1 MSYEVTEETAFNGD
15 DLMSMGQFNMTQP
28 LEDMKLDKNMV
39 WLLVSLLS
47 SIVWMVYI
55 TFYNSRLFG
64 CIITKLANRLY
75 VRGAYFKIGSLN
87 VNPLA
92 GKIMFRDVVYVCFDY
107 TVRVQDGYFIFRWW
121 RSYVPKDVSEDLS
134 HSDTRLSVMLNG
146 FEVHIYNR
154 SDLYARLEKTFGLKP
169 SVLVPTEDMNAEEIA
184 KFKEQIMNDENQR
197 HISEASAKIKKPR
210 PEAMTATTWRDLI
223 PVIKIDICSGRFA
236 FGNRLTPTTLSLCVE
251 EAHCVYSTKPAVS
264 KLDHFMHFVK
274 AKVENAKVLLAPS
287 PKFTGM
293 VDEPPRYM
301 GEGFVVMM
309 SNLMELY
316 FYMDEAGIV
325 PEEPVTLTLANGD
338 VVEAA
343 PPVWG
348 IDIKCGKGTDF
359 SYGPWADRQR
369 DHLFK
374 FFFPP
379 DYQPMAVTKP
389 PKPGDRREVRS
400 FDISLCTLNEATIDV
415 LFSKNKET
423 NAVHVNIGA
432 GSYLEVTLP
441 WIILQDGMATKVTG
455 QLLHVEATTSLQYRS
470 LAECETL
477 QFNVKVHY
485 PIKWNDHQEWT
496 INLTGSKATAYIVF
510 SHKEFFQD
518 LIEDWASKARP
529 DILSF
534 VPYTWKFGVILKEF
548 EILTLSNEFN
558 WIDCSS
564 TNQENHHLA
573 FCGDLFDLSFSL
585 PFDDFLPVKL
595 PIVFWIHGEG
605 LDLSMYIPEISS
617 SRPILLALD
626 ENARILMRDGNVKKR
641 SELINKKWRRVC
653 QRAVGWIDCWTVPI
667 VALSIKYIYHPMP
680 PLGPDPQADI
690 TTPEKEEILLSPMRI
705 PKMRKSPAIAWT
717 TVGDGGAPR
726 FDPTS
731 LPPDQV
737 SVELEIGSSVM
748 LAYGA
753 ILRNFIHLKENIFGE
768 DQSFTDMENSN
779 SKNASR
785 SNPLA
790 GGLGKSTGST
800 KDDPSKSLSE
810 TSLNPDEKPKRFDPR
825 LYRPLEVIV
834 SVTIHD
840 LQAHVMK
847 NCNENDPPCPIV
859 LIERLGF
866 EMKKRF
872 YETELQVLV
881 SPSFLISSDN
891 TIRPGKD
898 KHLRQG
904 HLLLSAVQVR
914 GHAMFSNE
922 GRQLEEE
929 TLEYAWLL
937 EVQLGKLSGKMTL
950 SQLCNVVTGLE
961 TLVFLTMDSE
971 NELKSPKTVR
981 YCHHGVPSSSCPHT
995 KEDAKYRCPSTEDIK
1010 YRMTRVAVDAVDLY
1024 LIENGTAMHTWI
1036 SPVRLATCNLHG
1048 QQVKSGITGLVPTIL
1063 LRQFVS
1069 TGGHFSQYSS
1079 GNSHSNTN
1087 TTGSSRSAKLHHQN
1101 STKHA
1106 PDDGYRKS
1114 SDETGPMYRRSAME
1128 DGGPMITSTGSG
1140 SSGGVLKS
1148 GRRENAVEPPYPQ
1161 HRKDSKEHRDDPY
1174 GSMSSRKGRS
1184 DRTEDP
1190 AIHYRRDNKE
1200 DPYASLHSTRN
1211 SCRDI
1216 DSNEPWLEVGCVS
1229 LGPIIIEAASALPIP
1244 EHCLHLVQ
1252 HSYLKVHDEKNKKLW
1267 FLWSTSTDPVR
1278 CGCVGGCTFF
1288 GTNRNGPRFFKPC
1301 AQDIQEFI
1309 NIARYHIHPNP
1320 REYGFGQSLLHEG
1333 QLVFHTPPYSL
1344 QPVSLQEC
1352 YEYIGKPNLHRT
1364 GHRHPPAHGGGA
1376 PSACCGTGIKLDS
1389 KSPHLPQKHE
1399 AMLAQKTTSAEIS
1412 PNNTLIRGASGGG
1425 VSGASGATTLA
1436 GTGERSGKSSL
1447 ERVKEKDVGSPHG
1460 SDRARGRRFSYTSG
1474 RQSTIPHDVPYC
1486 RLLDSSPKTTA
1497 NSSKV
1502 STPTPGRMDGTES
1515 RLLTPKGFKVL
1526 QSYASTAYASD
1537 SRLTMDNYLQGELDG
1552 PFLADDHHHHQ
1563 HHHHQALHQH
1573 YQQQGAQHHHP
1584 PYHSQQQHHHTQM
1597 MLEMSHSAPSPGHPL
1612 ASDSEQSLGAIL
1624 PTGSGIR
1631 PIPSDDVIMRD
1642 VQRTVSLTSE
1652 NPSEAF
1658 FSADED
1664 LHASRSSSL
1673 KAGVVDH
1680 HPHPVAIQKK
1690 RFASD
1695 LSIVGPNELEGRL
1708 ATHRS
1713 DYEIH
1718 TPEHRSLPMRP
1729 QSTAELVDPQDS
1741 SESHSLSSSSF
1752 ISALSS
1758 QEDITLV
1765 NLHMQINRPIVDS
1778 PLLMASYVTHLA
1790 QVRCS
1795 NWSHC
1800 SMPLG
1805 ADAFS
1810 MPLFQQNED
1819 GGLVYIGGKLIP
1831 HFDTYSNCREVKIVS
1846 RYDVPLAGSGA
1857 SSSLSGAAGT
1867 GGFSTLPKPHPWDPS
1882 VLVRSSF
1889 DKQESSKEGE
1899 NEFLS
1904 SQGEIATRNSIV
1916 VRFKG
1921 QVDVMLTP
1929 LLLEGLQR
1937 MIESLTPTLATL
1949 HPLTVIND
1957 IHASCVRKVE
1967 AVNIL
1972 KRDQS
1977 LSYWSQV
1984 HSNSK
1989 RSTAE
1994 RNLQGPGG
2002 PVLTDVYE
2010 ESISTQVQ
2018 GLIVLP
2024 KINVTL
2030 IQSSVVEEVISF
2042 AALDNVQELSC
2053 ASLLAVCFEGVS
2065 TRFHLGKTTKASMHT
2080 VYTQPTVRSGGLK
2093 KSGLIRGT
2101 RALLAHLSSQTRPDN
2116 VPGEPIL
2123 LETSEKQLEELIIT
2137 LDIGKAHAQL
2147 RRLKNESANLPD
2159 SQIVITAIPSHRSRA
2174 MFDCTRMPEDTA
2186 TTSLEGGT
2194 SASALGFIM
2203 FEGGLEGVSV
2213 KIVKRSQFEKSEN
2226 AEETLKPEADALP
2239 TATMHSEANQNSVTL
2254 NNPLNLVTLLNEAGG
2269 NMAAE
2274 ALAKFGMKKP
2284 GTPKSAGGSA
2294 KDRSSLFDI
2303 KSKDKMTAATT
2314 TAMTTTTT
2322 TTTTTTILGDGGKTF
2337 KTSVMVPDEMDFV
2350 GDGTLPT
2357 SAVHQAQPTAGSSTQ
2372 AMPSTNNGAPTVGQQ
2387 HSSST
2392 AANIPGSSRD
2402 DPCSSKTGSAGAGTV
2417 APCSNDNGK
2426 TSSCVIDFKTVWFN
2440 FAAPP
2445 RAPIT
2450 RKIDYTRLDWNLLST
2465 ASPAITAWMNPCNRF
2480 AIKVV
2485 ALMKAMYIRRT
2496 AVTVALMADA
2506 WERPSLHRPAK
2517 SRYGGKFTPLAKTLQ
2532 EDPSCQLCTVLQ
2544 KFVLDESAAKIECI
2558 LKQQYLPQLSTM
2570 RQAVIVLSRQWK
2582 NVLYNPM
2589 LFEHQ
2594 YKGKLAKP
2602 VNVTFALPQ
2611 DEDAEDTDDIDTDN
2625 YPVGVR
2631 ENHPLLGEE
2640 NEHTML
2646 LGQCIQQPQQQQ
2658 QHRQQS
2664 AASATSTA
2672 PTQHTGGHQQPHSS
2686 LHVHSAVSAKLAG
2699 DSLNTS
2705 PSTTNNSHH
2714 NKLRKKSSVK
2724 SFIPPAAPPSRASI
2738 QMFPIIFDK
2747 QQDPVGVEYG
2757 ALREGSVPSMCSSS
2771 DSMDKPWT
2779 PPANHKEDLYS
2790 WMAKQQSE
2798 STKQRE
2804 KEKTTQNNRPV
2815 SQNRPAIHSVKY
2827 MQDNNRILDAHLI
2840 FEPMLT
2846 CLGVMPQQMI
2856 NNVANKDVS
2865 SLESLGTNLSLVCSF
2880 DTIRIDIV
2888 VSEAGDSKKPPKQ
2901 KDPKKRGNGKFTII
2915 LPGEQP
2921 AFLCEQ
2927 VGVELEVRK
2936 MTDGFPDDTKPAML
2950 YVSRGQLKK
2959 HTSTVINFS
2968 LNVRYI
2974 SQQVNMPLLRLL
2986 HQITNMYQ
2994 NVKDA
2999 QNELRDAHP
3008 GGKRSAPLKDESSL
3022 ASEINDPTLMGSL
3035 NEPLMAHIETSG
3047 IFDYT
3052 DERYDK
3058 FNEDISTMRH
3068 ELRHSISRSKMPTL
3082 GPLIPLTPS
3091 PNSRNRPHSFAQKLR
3106 STSKTVK
3113 GKLGYTNLNET
3124 INTPNKMSP
3133 TTGGGFS
3140 FAEAQSKQSLEAKN
3154 SLTGAP
3160 SSTFGDFTAPFDR
3173 STFTG
3178 PIHSILDTPKCWK
3191 TVYHLLDLYSAMPE
3205 TKTIAHRVSISPD
3218 AVEQIKARKY
3228 NLLHESKTLRDEEEL
3243 IGSHG
3248 TTGGN
3253 GAVKDVGVITQE
3265 RTRLVVFGVAKI
3277 HRTRLLASL
3286 SGLKLEAEITALHS
3300 STTWRKK
3307 SRPASLEC
3315 SLTGQVGRAMIVLL
3329 EGTQPNQQTVVKVS
3343 IGKSQTL
3350 YSSIT
3355 RRGKD
3360 KNNGLLS
3367 IGMVNVDIPQHPVAL
3382 HGMMTR
3388 SSKQISSTLQEL
3400 RVTRTSARLTRQN
3413 EEPESPL
3420 HHHHHQRDA
3429 RDKATPSASANQR
3442 KHSTATVRT
3451 MTGATTAGGAAG
3463 SNPSG
3468 LLQPLFMQFN
3478 IILQSL
3484 SISAA
3489 LLPSLQAQYKM
3500 DHVTSTGVT
3509 GSKAKFTVDLPN
3521 HSLSFTTKIQTTET
3535 NLPSEACIALP
3546 PVHVSAEY
3554 VPESTTEE
3562 VPIDGV
3568 VLRQGG
3574 YLAAS
3579 AEIGVFERCL
3589 TTDLLNHLVFVQKVF
3604 MKEVNEV
3611 VQKVYGGEK
3620 PVPLWLEESEDSG
3633 STIKRILFSL
3643 NIRVKRIQLTA
3654 TTPCSSA
3661 VRFETG
3667 QLELHLSN
3675 RVKNIADAS
3684 NTKLFGKAQIDLNL
3698 SLGQI
3703 IKNIIF
3709 DEAEPEF
3716 QQHAFFNTTIGLRNA
3731 FQNEML
3737 NDDKELVLITLKR
3750 PLIYVQPIAVDKAIL
3765 VWLNYKNA
3773 YEYWTEKRAN
3783 LNKEVLMATQQVLEK
3798 VPFGQISHHLATT
3811 ANLSTLFLQLT
3822 VEDMGICLPLN
3833 QPPQIW
3839 GNRSVQDFEQKG
3851 AVVITLENTII
3862 SACSSGSLVS
3872 KGRFA
3877 GLCLRFAEDFD
3888 SSLDEW
3894 KPNMNDSSIMNLCV
3908 VSEGTYEVC
3917 SRTIAAKHPDN
3928 AKWFLNVKWQMEGVD
3943 IHLDVNIG
3951 KQLSA
3956 LGHTLTMLTGSEDDE
3971 PISSDTPDSDDIDAA
3986 GHQGGK
3992 DSKSRKSVDSLPSF
4006 LFDTTL
4012 DPKKRSLL
4020 MENEINEQTKIVND
4034 FRTLGASAKTIENEE
4049 RRLQELQAVY
4059 YKYFRRDMIQIVL
4072 KLICQDVDSGHQ
4084 CQVNLRRSIYEID
4097 SDIEEIKLPLQAI
4110 VKLKRVHQA
4119 PDLHSTSMLPMH
4131 QRAQLSLPVISKLAL
4146 ADERSAE
4153 GTVHDGRG
4161 SRRFGDDGRR
4171 STVVRVRK
4179 PSARESEVKG
4189 TRSKEEL
4196 KEIKALLMEMKE
4208 KLMAK
4213 ESGSETLT
4221 EEEHHTEHGPAWRT
4235 SSVKWKRPAMRKPM
4249 LKAANR
4255 SRSFVAPSPTREDLI
4270 DAGCIDGGNGH
4281 AGASAGCG
4289 TSSVM
4294 EAFTG
4299 SEDMSSLQES
4309 PNSGPSRTA
4318 SLRVKI
4324 PPNSSRVTFSETM
4337 RQSSLPS
4344 ADSDVAAYSDSGLDW
4359 PRYDSS
4365 SVTSDVPHLLEIDGE
4380 QVELRKKSPSH
4391 PQKQQ
4396 EPNIDFELDIKVL
4409 VNSGKC
4415 VLHTKDIHDERLS
4428 STMAGGNSNSNNAGA
4443 ASAAGGTNASMAGKH
4458 HKRERS
4464 TGGATDWGSP
4474 IPPRRN
4480 KDKSRLKYNTA
4491 PYTALVDLTIFHIP
4505 GLDVKLQYQSKT
4517 VGNDDASPRLSTTD
4531 PFGVS
4536 RKLASKRATLFA
4548 WMTLQS
4554 IPEETIISPHILEFL
4569 EQTLEPIPSSKGT
4582 GGVSGMNGA
4591 NIGGGGGGG
4600 GGVVLAVS
4608 TGVAVFHHLVEEF
4621 RIQSICKCWN
4631 TTMPHF
4637 PVDVVVYF
4645 HMQPSTFR
4653 FSCLPVSRVECMLQ
4667 LPSLDIIFSSNR
4679 QDDDTSGG
4687 HTSSGGES
4695 TAMPG
4700 GDGKVAG
4707 GLSVTGCLADFNVY
4721 IFHPYGGKKSNL
4733 KEAHQFS
4740 PLADSERKDSLSI
4753 NVEFVK
4759 FHITRSK
4766 KINIVE
4772 TGLTSRKHSDQAS
4785 KATIRFSTIV
4795 DIGSASFKYD
4805 MRRLTEILAFP
4816 KAWYRRSIVRRM
4828 FLGDLGMQQTSMC
4841 DLEIPTI
4848 PEGSVDGGGVSRS
4861 NERDASIEVESRL
4874 GSRGENLNRD
4884 RLRLSLENIGMGT
4897 GGSGGSSASS
4907 TARIKDQKS
4916 SSLDSTSSPSDVNQV
4931 TSWETLVLFA
4941 INFTKLNVQMNMGNV
4956 MGNIVWLTK
4965 AFRSDGRL
4973 SIGSTG
4979 HKNMYIGVGLG
4990 GSSLDAKGGIVG
5002 GTIDLN
5008 RIDTYIHI
5016 REDPGSE
5023 PDHKVG
5029 IKLMALE
5036 LKFDYMGTSVLM
5048 TRVSSLNAQLRDEWK
5063 FSKDHDF
5070 GNKLPTNYPAIILI
5084 HGDLSWDQLQMMISK
5099 STTADI
5105 LKMFYKLEEFFSQQF
5120 KSSKRVFSSLEPR
5133 LANSSLRTSVRRR
5146 EEKKSLG
5153 ADALIHDA
5161 RHHRHW
5167 QRPLKQTKGL
5177 WLSTLGVPLSNIGTV
5192 LGGTMELHGQ
5202 NISLAC
5208 FHGINFKAKSWALF
5222 SLKEPCIDFATEAQH
5237 VESTEEVHII
5247 QTLTFGLGMNTQ
5259 QPPQHHSNAT
5269 VVRMSRNVIF
5279 PPQFKTL
5286 HEWFHYAFANSEID
5300 GVDRFPV
5307 IERDKE
5313 HNTNSIERARGSGSG
5328 SAPHQKLQD
5337 PNLNR
5342 EVIFALPSLQLHFK
5356 TEHLQGIS
5364 TPDTAQD
5371 KPMVEC
5377 SFITAF
5383 EDHIFVTVDA
5393 DAFFFLHDLIT
5404 SYLSEKEKVL
5414 GTISTNRS
5422 SSPNPANVTP
5432 PPPTA
5437 SGTPAGLSV
5446 LKSAHTLKTSSSNL
5460 ASGAAPSM
5468 SSLGTQDSTSSQ
5480 SIAANGGSSTK
5491 KPVGS
5496 TMSSPAGT
5504 TSSGA
5509 ATGGGKQVNIVVE
5522 KSDLES
5528 FMRTDWR
5535 HFNCKTWHLEPTVRL
5550 LSWAGKSIEPYGID
5564 YILNKLGFSHARTT
5578 IPKWLQRGFM
5588 DPLDKV
5594 EALLM
5599 LQLLLMVK
5607 DNGTSDDKD
5616 SSKDK

>member
-1 MSYEVTEETAFNGD
+1 MSYEVSEEP
-15 DLMSMGQFNMTQP
+15 DLIDLDLSMGQFNTTQSI
-28 LEDMKLDKNMV
+28 EDMKLDKNMV
-39 WLLVSLLS
+39 WLLLSLLS
-47 SIVWMVYI
+47 SIVWVVYI
-55 TFYNSRLFG
+55 TFYNSRVFG
-64 CIITKLANRLY
+64 YFITKLVNRLFI
-75 VRGAYFKIGSLN
+75 RDAYFKIGSLN

-92 GKIMFRDVVYVCFDY
+92 GKIMFRDVVYVNYDY
-107 TVRVQDGYFIFRWW
+107 TIRVQDGYFIVRWW

-146 FEVHIYNR
+146 FELHVYNR
-154 SDLYARLEKTFGLKP
+154 SDLYAKLERTFGLKP
-169 SVLVPTEDMNAEEIA
+169 SILMPTDNMSAEEIA
-184 KFKEQIMNDENQR
+184 RFKERAMNYENQR
-197 HISEASAKIKKPR
+197 QSNEQQAKVKKPR

-223 PVIKIDICSGRFA
+223 PVIKIDICSGRFV
-236 FGNRLTPTTLSLCVE
+236 FGNRLTPTTLSIWVE
-251 EAHCVYSTKPAVS
+251 EARCVYSTKPAVS
-264 KLDHFMHFVK
+264 KLDHFMHIVK

-287 PKFTGM
+287 PKYTGL

-309 SNLMELY
+309 SNNIQLY
-316 FYMDEAGIV
+316 FYMDEAGVV

-369 DHLFK
+369 DNLFK

-379 DYQPMAVTKP
+379 DYQAMQVTKP
-389 PKPGDRREVRS
+389 PKPGDRREMQS
-400 FDISLCTLNEATIDV
+400 FDINLCTLNEATIDI

-432 GSYLEVTLP
+432 GSCLEVTLP
-441 WIILQDGMATKVTG
+441 WITLQDGFTTKLTG

-485 PIKWNDHQEWT
+485 PVRWNEHQEWS
-496 INLTGSKATAYIVF
+496 INLTGTKATAYIVY
-510 SHKEFFQD
+510 SHKYFFAD
-518 LIEDWASKARP
+518 LIDDWASKTRP

-548 EILTLSNEFN
+548 EIITLSNEFN

-573 FCGDLFDLSFSL
+573 FCGDLFDLGFTL
-585 PFDDFLPVKL
+585 PFDDFLPLKI

-605 LDLSMYIPEISS
+605 LDLSMYLPEQSS
-617 SRPILLALD
+617 TKPILVALD
-626 ENARILMRDGNVKKR
+626 KNAHILTRDGSIKKR
-641 SELINKKWRRVC
+641 TDLITKKWRRVC
-653 QRAVGWIDCWTVPI
+653 LRSAGWIDCWTVPI
-667 VALSIKYIYHPMP
+667 VALSIKYLYHPMP

-705 PKMRKSPAIAWT
+705 PKMRKSPAITWNDA
-717 TVGDGGAPR
+717 GQPR

-737 SVELEIGSSVM
+737 SVDVEIGSSIM

-779 SKNASR
+779 AKSSSTGR
-785 SNPLA
+785 S
-790 GGLGKSTGST
+790 GGGGTKSTSS
-800 KDDPSKSLSE
+800 KDDPNKSVSE
-810 TSLNPDEKPKRFDPR
+810 TSVNADEKPKRFDPR

-834 SVTIHD
+834 NVTIHD
-840 LQAHVMK
+840 LQAHVIK
-847 NCNENDPPCPIV
+847 NCNENDPPCPVV

-872 YETELQVLV
+872 HETELQVLV

-891 TIRPGKD
+891 SIRPSKD
-898 KHLRQG
+898 KHLKQG

-922 GRQLEEE
+922 GRQLDEE

-950 SQLCNVVTGLE
+950 PQLCNVVTGLE
-961 TLVFLTMDSE
+961 TLAFLTMDSE

-981 YCHHGVPSSSCPHT
+981 YCHHGIPTNVCPHT

-1010 YRMTRVAVDAVDLY
+1010 YRMTRVAIDAVDFY
-1024 LIENGTAMHTWI
+1024 LMENGTALHTWM
-1036 SPVRLATCNLHG
+1036 SPIRIATCNLHG
-1048 QQVKSGITGLVPTIL
+1048 QQVKSGVTGLIPTIL

-1069 TGGHFSQYSS
+1069 TGGHFSHSN

-1087 TTGSSRSAKLHHQN
+1087 TTGSNRSAKIRHQN
-1101 STKHA
+1101 SLKHESEQKDDTNPLYKRVDEPGTKQKKTSEQHQQQMPHA
-1106 PDDGYRKS
+1106 H
-1114 SDETGPMYRRSAME
+1114 RR
-1128 DGGPMITSTGSG
+1128 
-1140 SSGGVLKS
+1140 
-1148 GRRENAVEPPYPQ
+1148 
-1161 HRKDSKEHRDDPY
+1161 DSKDDSY
-1174 GSMSSRKGRS
+1174 GSLPNRRNHES
-1184 DRTEDP
+1184 E
-1190 AIHYRRDNKE
+1190 HFRRDKE
-1200 DPYASLHSTRN
+1200 EVYASIHSTTRN
-1211 SCRDI
+1211 SNRDI
-1216 DSNEPWLEVGCVS
+1216 DSTETWLEVGCLS
-1229 LGPIIIEAASALPIP
+1229 LGPVIIEAASALPIP

-1252 HSYLKVHDEKNKKLW
+1252 HNYLKLHDERNKKLW
-1267 FLWSTSTDPVR
+1267 FVWANSSDPIR
-1278 CGCVGGCTFF
+1278 CGCVGGCAFF
-1288 GTNRNGPRFFKPC
+1288 GSNRNGPRFFKPS
-1301 AQDIQEFI
+1301 AQDLQDFI

-1320 REYGFGQSLLHEG
+1320 REYGFGQSLLHDE
-1333 QLVFHTPPYSL
+1333 QLVFHTPPYSM

-1352 YEYIGKPNLHRT
+1352 YDYVGKPNLRPM
-1364 GHRHPPAHGGGA
+1364 RHCP
-1376 PSACCGTGIKLDS
+1376 DS
-1389 KSPHLPQKHE
+1389 KSPLPPKHE
-1399 AMLAQKTTSAEIS
+1399 SFMTQKQCDVS
-1412 PNNTLIRGASGGG
+1412 PNSTMIRSGGDK
-1425 VSGASGATTLA
+1425 
-1436 GTGERSGKSSL
+1436 SGKSSL
-1447 ERVKEKDVGSPHG
+1447 ERVKEKDSGGSPL
-1460 SDRARGRRFSYTSG
+1460 SADRSRGRRFSYTSA
-1474 RQSTIPHDVPYC
+1474 RQNTISHDVPYY
-1486 RLLDSSPKTTA
+1486 RLLESSPKF
-1497 NSSKV
+1497 NSSKISN
-1502 STPTPGRMDGTES
+1502 STRQDSES
-1515 RLLTPKGFKVL
+1515 RLLTPKAIKV
-1526 QSYASTAYASD
+1526 QAPKTSASD
-1537 SRLTMDNYLQGELDG
+1537 SRLTMEYFQGDDTASVLEEPTEL
-1552 PFLADDHHHHQ
+1552 
-1563 HHHHQALHQH
+1563 
-1573 YQQQGAQHHHP
+1573 
-1584 PYHSQQQHHHTQM
+1584 
-1597 MLEMSHSAPSPGHPL
+1597 SHSAPQPHPL
-1612 ASDSEQSLGAIL
+1612 ESDSEHSLSPKVAE
-1624 PTGSGIR
+1624 
-1631 PIPSDDVIMRD
+1631 DVIIRD

-1673 KAGVVDH
+1673 KATDLSTMI
-1680 HPHPVAIQKK
+1680 AKK

-1695 LSIVGPNELEGRL
+1695 LSIVGPNEMEGKL
-1708 ATHRS
+1708 STHRS

-1718 TPEHRSLPMRP
+1718 TPEHRSLPLRP
-1729 QSTAELVDPQDS
+1729 QSTAELVDPHDS

-1819 GGLVYIGGKLIP
+1819 GGLVYIGGKLVP
-1831 HFDTYSNCREVKIVS
+1831 HFDNYSHWREVKIIS
-1846 RYDVPLAGSGA
+1846 RYDGSSQQSSA
-1857 SSSLSGAAGT
+1857 SGM
-1867 GGFSTLPKPHPWDPS
+1867 STLPKPHPWDPS
-1882 VLVRSSF
+1882 VMVRGSF
-1889 DKQESSKEGE
+1889 EKHESKENE

-1904 SQGEIATRNSIV
+1904 SQGETATRNSV
-1916 VRFKG
+1916 VIRFKG

-1937 MIESLTPTLATL
+1937 MIESLIPTLSTL
-1949 HPLTVIND
+1949 HPLTIIND
-1957 IHASCVRKVE
+1957 VHGSCVRKVE

-2010 ESISTQVQ
+2010 ESISTQLQ

-2024 KINVTL
+2024 KVNVTL
-2030 IQSSVVEEVISF
+2030 IQSSVIEEVISF
-2042 AALDNVQELSC
+2042 AALDNVHELSC

-2080 VYTQPTVRSGGLK
+2080 VYTQPTVRTGGLK

-2101 RALLAHLSSQTRPDN
+2101 RALLAHLSSQSRPDN
-2116 VPGEPIL
+2116 IPGEPVL

-2137 LDIGKAHAQL
+2137 LDVGKAHAQL
-2147 RRLKNESANLPD
+2147 RRLKNDPVVMQD
-2159 SQIVITAIPSHRSRA
+2159 SQIVITAIPAHRSRA
-2174 MFDCTRMPEDTA
+2174 MFDCTKIPEEPA
-2186 TTSLEGGT
+2186 TDGSSGMGY
-2194 SASALGFIM
+2194 IM
-2203 FEGGLEGVSV
+2203 FECGLEGVSV

-2226 AEETLKPEADALP
+2226 AEEGLKPAPEP
-2239 TATMHSEANQNSVTL
+2239 NHSEANQSSITG

-2269 NMAAE
+2269 SMAAE
-2274 ALAKFGMKKP
+2274 ALAKIGMKKP
-2284 GTPKSAGGSA
+2284 STPKTGTPKDKSAPVYEARS
-2294 KDRSSLFDI
+2294 KEKLSEPKTPRDRF
-2303 KSKDKMTAATT
+2303 
-2314 TAMTTTTT
+2314 
-2322 TTTTTTILGDGGKTF
+2322 G
-2337 KTSVMVPDEMDFV
+2337 PDESDQGKEQNPQIGSNG
-2350 GDGTLPT
+2350 GDK
-2357 SAVHQAQPTAGSSTQ
+2357 
-2372 AMPSTNNGAPTVGQQ
+2372 AMV
-2387 HSSST
+2387 
-2392 AANIPGSSRD
+2392 AA
-2402 DPCSSKTGSAGAGTV
+2402 K
-2417 APCSNDNGK
+2417 NDNGK
-2426 TSSCVIDFKTVWFN
+2426 TSSCVVDFKTVWFN

-2445 RAPIT
+2445 RTPIT
-2450 RKIDYTRLDWNLLST
+2450 RKIDYSRLDWNLLST
-2465 ASPAITAWMNPCNRF
+2465 ASPAITAWMNPSNRF
-2480 AIKVV
+2480 AIKIV
-2485 ALMKAMYIRRT
+2485 ALMRAMYVRRT
-2496 AVTVALMADA
+2496 AVMVALMADA
-2506 WERPSLHRPAK
+2506 WERQTVHRPLK
-2517 SRYGGKFTPLAKTLQ
+2517 SRYPGMFTPLAKTLQ
-2532 EDPSCQLCTVLQ
+2532 EDPSCLLCTMLQ
-2544 KFVLDESAAKIECI
+2544 KYVLEETVAKIEND
-2558 LKQQYLPQLSTM
+2558 LKQQYVPQLGTL

-2594 YKGKLAKP
+2594 YKGKLNNP
-2602 VNVTFALPQ
+2602 ISVTFALPQ
-2611 DEDAEDTDDIDTDN
+2611 DEDAEDTDDIDAEN
-2625 YPVGVR
+2625 YPVGII
-2631 ENHPLLGEE
+2631 ENHPLMDEE
-2640 NEHTML
+2640 NERTML
-2646 LGQCIQQPQQQQ
+2646 LGQSVQTHPHPMAAGSQ
-2658 QHRQQS
+2658 QH
-2664 AASATSTA
+2664 
-2672 PTQHTGGHQQPHSS
+2672 
-2686 LHVHSAVSAKLAG
+2686 HVIKIPEEPVQIHVTKLG

-2705 PSTTNNSHH
+2705 PSTNNS

-2724 SFIPPAAPPSRASI
+2724 SFIPPAAPSSRSSM

-2747 QQDPVGVEYG
+2747 HDPQIEYG
-2757 ALREGSVPSMCSSS
+2757 ALKEGSLPSVCSSS

-2779 PPANHKEDLYS
+2779 PPPNQKEDLYS
-2790 WMAKQQSE
+2790 WMAKQQNGNSKNHRDKDKLE
-2798 STKQRE
+2798 TSRQTSK
-2804 KEKTTQNNRPV
+2804 NRPE
-2815 SQNRPAIHSVKY
+2815 IHSIKF
-2827 MQDNNRILDAHLI
+2827 MNENNRILDAHLI

-2856 NNVANKDVS
+2856 NNVSNTDVS
-2865 SLESLGTNLSLVCSF
+2865 SLDSLGTNLSLVCSF
-2880 DTIRIDIV
+2880 DTMRIDIV
-2888 VSEAGDSKKPPKQ
+2888 VSEAGDSKKQ
-2901 KDPKKRGNGKFTII
+2901 KTKVGKKGNGKFTLIM
-2915 LPGEQP
+2915 PTEQP
-2921 AFLCEQ
+2921 AFLCEN
-2927 VGVELEVRK
+2927 VGVELELLK
-2936 MTDGFPDDTKPAML
+2936 MTDRFPDDAKQYML

-2968 LNVRYI
+2968 LNVRYL

-2999 QNELRDAHP
+2999 QNEMRDHP
-3008 GGKRSAPLKDESSL
+3008 EHGKRSVPLKDESSL
-3022 ASEINDPTLMGSL
+3022 ASEMNDPTLMGSL
-3035 NEPLMAHIETSG
+3035 NEPLMSHIDNT
-3047 IFDYT
+3047 IFDYA

-3058 FNEDISTMRH
+3058 FNEDIPFRH
-3068 ELRHSISRSKMPTL
+3068 ELRHSVSRSKMPSL

-3091 PNSRNRPHSFAQKLR
+3091 PSARNRPHSFAQKLR
-3106 STSKTVK
+3106 STGKSVK

-3124 INTPNKMSP
+3124 IQTPIKASP
-3133 TTGGGFS
+3133 TALT
-3140 FAEAQSKQSLEAKN
+3140 FADAVSRNSLEAKN
-3154 SLTGAP
+3154 SITGGL
-3160 SSTFGDFTAPFDR
+3160 SSTYGGPNVNEAFVDITAPFDR

-3178 PIHSILDTPKCWK
+3178 PIHSMLDTPKCWK
-3191 TVYHLLDLYSAMPE
+3191 TIYHLLDLYSAMPE
-3205 TKTIAHRVSISPD
+3205 TKTIAHRVSLSPD
-3218 AVEQIKARKY
+3218 AAGQIKARKY
-3228 NLLHESKTLRDEEEL
+3228 NIMHETKSTVRDDDDV
-3243 IGSHG
+3243 GAG
-3248 TTGGN
+3248 TPLP
-3253 GAVKDVGVITQE
+3253 KDVGVVAQE

-3277 HRTRLLASL
+3277 HRTRLLATL
-3286 SGLKLEAEITALHS
+3286 SGLKLEAEITALHC

-3329 EGTQPNQQTVVKVS
+3329 EGLPPNQQTVVKVT

-3355 RRGKD
+3355 RKGKD

-3367 IGMVNVDIPQHPVAL
+3367 IGIVNIDIPQHPVAL

-3388 SSKQISSTLQEL
+3388 GSKQISSTLQEL
-3400 RVTRTSARLTRQN
+3400 RVTRTSGRLARQN

-3420 HHHHHQRDA
+3420 NHQRET
-3429 RDKATPSASANQR
+3429 RDKVPTARKQSVTTTKAAAN
-3442 KHSTATVRT
+3442 
-3451 MTGATTAGGAAG
+3451 
-3463 SNPSG
+3463 NPSG
-3468 LLQPLFMQFN
+3468 LLQPLVMQFN
-3478 IILQSL
+3478 VILQSL
-3484 SISAA
+3484 SVTAA

-3521 HSLSFTTKIQTTET
+3521 HTLSFTTKAQATET

-3554 VPESTTEE
+3554 IPESSSEE
-3562 VPIDGV
+3562 APIDGV

-3589 TTDLLNHLVFVQKVF
+3589 STDLLNHLVFVQKVF

-3620 PVPLWLEESEDSG
+3620 PVPIWLEDCEDSG
-3633 STIKRILFSL
+3633 SHIKRLLFSL

-3654 TTPCSSA
+3654 TTPCNSA

-3667 QLELHLSN
+3667 QLDLHLSN
-3675 RVKNIADAS
+3675 RVKNMAEGS

-3703 IKNIIF
+3703 IKNVIF

-3716 QQHAFFNTTIGLRNA
+3716 QQYAFFNTTIGLRNA
-3731 FQNEML
+3731 FQEEML
-3737 NDDKELVLITLKR
+3737 NDDKELVLINLKR

-3783 LNKEVLMATQQVLEK
+3783 LNKEVLMATQQVFEK
-3798 VPFGQISHHLATT
+3798 VPFEKLSQHLAT
-3811 ANLSTLFLQLT
+3811 ANLSTLFLRLT
-3822 VEDMGICLPLN
+3822 VEDMGICLPLH
-3833 QPPQIW
+3833 QPPQHW
-3839 GNRSVQDFEQKG
+3839 GNRSVNDFEQKR
-3851 AVVITLENTII
+3851 AVVITLENTMI
-3862 SACSSGSLVS
+3862 SACSCGSLVS
-3872 KGRFA
+3872 EGKFV

-3888 SSLDEW
+3888 SSLDDW
-3894 KPNMNDSSIMNLCV
+3894 KPNMNDANIMNLCV

-3951 KQLSA
+3951 KQLSS
-3956 LGHTLTMLTGSEDDE
+3956 LGHTLTMLTGSEDED
-3971 PISSDTPDSDDIDAA
+3971 PISSDTPDSDEADQSEENRAS
-3986 GHQGGK
+3986 QECGGK
-3992 DSKSRKSVDSLPSF
+3992 GRKSIDSLPPF

-4020 MENEINEQTKIVND
+4020 MENEIAEQTKTVND
-4034 FRTLGASAKTIENEE
+4034 LRSLGASSKTIENEE
-4049 RRLQELQAVY
+4049 RRLQGLQAIC
-4059 YKYFRRDMIQIVL
+4059 YKYFRRDM
-4072 KLICQDVDSGHQ
+4072 
-4084 CQVNLRRSIYEID
+4084 
-4097 SDIEEIKLPLQAI
+4097 LQ
-4110 VKLKRVHQA
+4110 
-4119 PDLHSTSMLPMH
+4119 
-4131 QRAQLSLPVISKLAL
+4131 
-4146 ADERSAE
+4146 
-4153 GTVHDGRG
+4153 
-4161 SRRFGDDGRR
+4161 
-4171 STVVRVRK
+4171 
-4179 PSARESEVKG
+4179 
-4189 TRSKEEL
+4189 
-4196 KEIKALLMEMKE
+4196 
-4208 KLMAK
+4208 
-4213 ESGSETLT
+4213 
-4221 EEEHHTEHGPAWRT
+4221 
-4235 SSVKWKRPAMRKPM
+4235 KWKRPTIRKTM
-4249 LKAANR
+4249 LKSTNR
-4255 SRSFVAPSPTREDLI
+4255 SRSFIAPSPTREDLI
-4270 DAGCIDGGNGH
+4270 EQSEFSTMIEVTGNE
-4281 AGASAGCG
+4281 
-4289 TSSVM
+4289 VLLN
-4294 EAFTG
+4294 
-4299 SEDMSSLQES
+4299 SLQES
-4309 PNSGPSRTA
+4309 PNTGPSRTA

-4324 PPNSSRVTFSETM
+4324 PQASRVTFTEAM

-4344 ADSDVAAYSDSGLDW
+4344 ADSEAGYSDSGFDW
-4359 PRYDSS
+4359 PRCDESS
-4365 SVTSDVPHLLEIDGE
+4365 LASDTPDLLEIDGE
-4380 QVELRKKSPSH
+4380 QVELRKKSPNH

-4415 VLHTKDIHDERLS
+4415 VLHTKDVTDEKMSTSVS
-4428 STMAGGNSNSNNAGA
+4428 STI
-4443 ASAAGGTNASMAGKH
+4443 KH

-4464 TGGATDWGSP
+4464 IGTDWGSP
-4474 IPPRRN
+4474 VPPRRS
-4480 KDKSRLKYNTA
+4480 KEKTRLKYNS

-4505 GLDVKLQYQSKT
+4505 GLDVKLQYQSRIID
-4517 VGNDDASPRLSTTD
+4517 DDASPRMSTGD
-4531 PFGVS
+4531 PFGAT
-4536 RKLASKRATLFA
+4536 RRHGLKRATLFA

-4569 EQTLEPIPSSKGT
+4569 EQTLEPIPSKTIS
-4582 GGVSGMNGA
+4582 VPSNPVNLQMLEN
-4591 NIGGGGGGG
+4591 NY
-4600 GGVVLAVS
+4600 AVYAS
-4608 TGVAVFHHLVEEF
+4608 
-4621 RIQSICKCWN
+4621 
-4631 TTMPHF
+4631 F

-4679 QDDDTSGG
+4679 QDDVPSNIGL
-4687 HTSSGGES
+4687 SENEARS
-4695 TAMPG
+4695 
-4700 GDGKVAG
+4700 AG

-4721 IFHPYGGKKSNL
+4721 IFHPYGGKKTNL
-4733 KEAHQFS
+4733 KESNQFS

-4766 KINIVE
+4766 KINYE
-4772 TGLTSRKHSDQAS
+4772 TGLSRKMSDQS
-4785 KATIRFSTIV
+4785 KAVIRFSTIV

-4828 FLGDLGMQQTSMC
+4828 FLGDLGIPQVSMC
-4841 DLEIPTI
+4841 DLESVS
-4848 PEGSVDGGGVSRS
+4848 EGSSMKATDTELPPDRPETLSR
-4861 NERDASIEVESRL
+4861 DKL
-4874 GSRGENLNRD
+4874 K
-4884 RLRLSLENIGMGT
+4884 LSLEDDLPKHSMGST
-4897 GGSGGSSASS
+4897 SS
-4907 TARIKDQKS
+4907 TSTTAKLRDQKS
-4916 SSLDSTSSPSDVNQV
+4916 SSMDSNTSPSDVNQV

-4941 INFTKLNVQMNMGNV
+4941 VNFTKLNVQMNMGNV

-5002 GTIDLN
+5002 GTIELSK
-5008 RIDTYIHI
+5008 IDTFIHI
-5016 REDPGSE
+5016 REDPGCE

-5029 IKLMALE
+5029 IKLLALE

-5048 TRVSSLNAQLRDEWK
+5048 TRISSLSAQLRDQWK

-5070 GNKLPTNYPAIILI
+5070 SNTLPTNYPAIILI
-5084 HGDLSWDQLQMMISK
+5084 HGDLSWDQMQMMISK

-5120 KSSKRVFSSLEPR
+5120 KSSKRVFSNLEPR
-5133 LANSSLRTSVRRR
+5133 LTVNNRTSVRRKDSTKKNLTVPQTAAER
-5146 EEKKSLG
+5146 EIS
-5153 ADALIHDA
+5153 IRDA

-5192 LGGTMELHGQ
+5192 LGGTMELHGK

-5208 FHGINFKAKSWALF
+5208 FHGINFKSKSWALF
-5222 SLKEPCIDFATEAQH
+5222 SLKEPCINFATEAQH
-5237 VESTEEVHII
+5237 VESSEDVHVI
-5247 QTLTFGLGMNTQ
+5247 QTLTFGLGMNSQ
-5259 QPPQHHSNAT
+5259 QPSQHHSNAT

-5300 GVDRFPV
+5300 AVDRFPV
-5307 IERDKE
+5307 LERDKE
-5313 HNTNSIERARGSGSG
+5313 HHTNSIERARGGGGTSSTH
-5328 SAPHQKLQD
+5328 PKLQD
-5337 PNLNR
+5337 PNHNR

-5356 TEHLQGIS
+5356 TEHMQGVT
-5364 TPDTAQD
+5364 TPDASRKLNKRKCLPD
-5371 KPMVEC
+5371 CSLNDIFCLIFAEEKPLVEC
-5377 SFITAF
+5377 SFITEF

-5404 SYLSEKEKVL
+5404 SYLKEKEKVL
-5414 GTISTNRS
+5414 GTITSARAASPTPHSLTPSPSPTPESHASSLKPVKSAINLGTSLTHDIS
-5422 SSPNPANVTP
+5422 SSPSVAN
-5432 PPPTA
+5432 
-5437 SGTPAGLSV
+5437 G
-5446 LKSAHTLKTSSSNL
+5446 SAVNLTDLGASSS
-5460 ASGAAPSM
+5460 
-5468 SSLGTQDSTSSQ
+5468 
-5480 SIAANGGSSTK
+5480 SIRTD
-5491 KPVGS
+5491 
-5496 TMSSPAGT
+5496 
-5504 TSSGA
+5504 
-5509 ATGGGKQVNIVVE
+5509 E
-5522 KSDLES
+5522 KSTNSKNIHIKVDKSDVELPI
-5528 FMRTDWR
+5528 RTDWR

-5578 IPKWLQRGFM
+5578 IPKWLQRGVM

-5594 EALLM
+5594 EAMLM
-5599 LQLLLMVK
+5599 LQLLLMAREN
-5607 DNGTSDDKD
+5607 DTDDKEAAVY
-5616 SSKDK
+5616 K

>member
-1 MSYEVTEETAFNGD
+1 MSYEVTD
-15 DLMSMGQFNMTQP
+15 DPNLGSDSNDMWSMMGQFNMTQP
-28 LEDMKLDKNMV
+28 LEDMKFDQQMLY
-39 WLLVSLLS
+39 LLASLLS
-47 SIVWMVYI
+47 SIIWMTYI
-55 TFYNSRLFG
+55 TFYNARLFG
-64 CIITKLANRLY
+64 YILTKLANRWY
-75 VRGAYFKIGSLN
+75 VRGAYFKIGSLT

-154 SDLYARLEKTFGLKP
+154 SDLYAKLEKTFGLKP
-169 SVLVPTEDMNAEEIA
+169 AVLVPTEDMSAEEIA
-184 KFKEQIMNDENQR
+184 KFKEQLMNDENAQR
-197 HISEASAKIKKPR
+197 HNAEPPAKVKKPR

-236 FGNRLTPTTLSLCVE
+236 FGNRLTPTTLSICVE

-316 FYMDEAGIV
+316 FYMDEAGVV

-369 DHLFK
+369 DHLFR

-379 DYQPMAVTKP
+379 DYQPMQVTKP

-441 WIILQDGMATKVTG
+441 WIILQDGIATKVTG

-485 PIKWNDHQEWT
+485 PLKWNDHQEWT
-496 INLTGSKATAYIVF
+496 INLTGSKATACIVF

-548 EILTLSNEFN
+548 EIITLSNEFN

-585 PFDDFLPVKL
+585 PFDDFLPLKL

-626 ENARILMRDGNVKKR
+626 ENARILTRDGSVKKR
-641 SELINKKWRRVC
+641 SELISKKWRRVC
-653 QRAVGWIDCWTVPI
+653 QRATGWIDCWTVPI

-705 PKMRKSPAIAWT
+705 PKLRKSPAIAWT
-717 TVGDGGAPR
+717 TVGEGGAPR
-726 FDPTS
+726 FDPTM

-768 DQSFTDMENSN
+768 DQSFTDMEHSN
-779 SKNASR
+779 SKNGTR
-785 SNPLA
+785 SSSPLA
-790 GGLGKSTGST
+790 GGGHGKASS
-800 KDDPSKSLSE
+800 KDDPAKSLSE

-872 YETELQVLV
+872 HETELQVLV

-891 TIRPGKD
+891 TIRPSKD

-922 GRQLEEE
+922 GRQLEDE
-929 TLEYAWLL
+929 TLEYAWML

-961 TLVFLTMDSE
+961 TLAFLTMDSE

-981 YCHHGVPSSSCPHT
+981 YCHHGVPSSTCPHT

-1036 SPVRLATCNLHG
+1036 SPIRLATCNLHG

-1079 GNSHSNTN
+1079 GNSQSNTN

-1106 PDDGYRKS
+1106 QPPEDTYRKS
-1114 SDETGPMYRRSAME
+1114 SDDAGPVYRRTMEENGPMV
-1128 DGGPMITSTGSG
+1128 TSTGSG
-1140 SSGGVLKS
+1140 SSVGVMLKS
-1148 GRRENAVEPPYPQ
+1148 GGRRENVVGEPPYLP
-1161 HRKDSKEHRDDPY
+1161 HRKDSKEHTKDDPY
-1174 GSMSSRKGRS
+1174 GSISSKKGR
-1184 DRTEDP
+1184 DQRDDP
-1190 AIHYRRDNKE
+1190 SVHYRGRDKE
-1200 DPYASLHSTRN
+1200 DPYASLHSARN
-1211 SCRDI
+1211 SGRDI

-1252 HSYLKVHDEKNKKLW
+1252 HSYLKVHDERNKKLW
-1267 FLWSTSTDPVR
+1267 FLWSATSDPVR
-1278 CGCVGGCTFF
+1278 CGCVGGCAFF
-1288 GTNRNGPRFFKPC
+1288 GSNRNGARFFKPC

-1352 YEYIGKPNLHRT
+1352 YEYIGKPNLHRA
-1364 GHRHPPAHGGGA
+1364 GHRHPPAHGGGV
-1376 PSACCGTGIKLDS
+1376 PSACCGTLDSS
-1389 KSPHLPQKHE
+1389 KSPHLPQKHDTTV
-1399 AMLAQKTTSAEIS
+1399 LSQKATSTEIS
-1412 PNNTLIRGASGGG
+1412 PNNTLIRGGGNGTGG
-1425 VSGASGATTLA
+1425 VAP
-1436 GTGERSGKSSL
+1436 GERSGKSSL
-1447 ERVKEKDVGSPHG
+1447 ERVKEKDAGSPHG

-1474 RQSTIPHDVPYC
+1474 RQNTISHDVPYC
-1486 RLLDSSPKTTA
+1486 RLLDASPKTTT

-1502 STPTPGRMDGTES
+1502 STPTPGRLDSSES
-1515 RLLTPKGFKVL
+1515 RLLTAKGFKGEVVDGL
-1526 QSYASTAYASD
+1526 PPAASY
-1537 SRLTMDNYLQGELDG
+1537 
-1552 PFLADDHHHHQ
+1552 DDHHQYLPTQQQPYLPHQYQHHQ
-1563 HHHHQALHQH
+1563 L
-1573 YQQQGAQHHHP
+1573 YSAQHHP
-1584 PYHSQQQHHHTQM
+1584 QQYHQM
-1597 MLEMSHSAPSPGHPL
+1597 MMMEMSHSAPAPGHPL
-1612 ASDSEQSLGAIL
+1612 ASDSEQSLGGIL
-1624 PTGSGIR
+1624 PGSGLR
-1631 PIPSDDVIMRD
+1631 PLPSDDVIMRD

-1673 KAGVVDH
+1673 KAAGGGGVGGGIDH
-1680 HPHPVAIQKK
+1680 HHHLPHSAAIPKK

-1708 ATHRS
+1708 STHRS

-1831 HFDTYSNCREVKIVS
+1831 HFDTYSNWREVKIIS
-1846 RYDVPLAGSGA
+1846 RYDGPSAATGGVPGSSGA
-1857 SSSLSGAAGT
+1857 ST

-1889 DKQESSKEGE
+1889 DKQADGKEGE

-1937 MIESLTPTLATL
+1937 MIESLTPTLSTL
-1949 HPLTVIND
+1949 HPLTVVND

-2116 VPGEPIL
+2116 IPGEPIL

-2147 RRLKNESANLPD
+2147 RRLKNEAANLPD
-2159 SQIVITAIPSHRSRA
+2159 SQIVITAIPAHRSRA
-2174 MFDCTRMPEDTA
+2174 MFDCARIPEEPSTVPPG
-2186 TTSLEGGT
+2186 EVGGGVGAGVG
-2194 SASALGFIM
+2194 SGSSSGGLGYIM

-2226 AEETLKPEADALP
+2226 AEETLKPEPDTVPPA
-2239 TATMHSEANQNSVTL
+2239 TATVHSEVNQNSITL

-2284 GTPKSAGGSA
+2284 GTPKAGAGGA

-2303 KSKDKMTAATT
+2303 KSKEKTSSI
-2314 TAMTTTTT
+2314 TTTTVTST
-2322 TTTTTTILGDGGKTF
+2322 TTMASTTTTILGDGGKSF
-2337 KTSVMVPDEMDFV
+2337 KSIIVPDEVDPATVRVSLMNDSP
-2350 GDGTLPT
+2350 LP
-2357 SAVHQAQPTAGSSTQ
+2357 
-2372 AMPSTNNGAPTVGQQ
+2372 
-2387 HSSST
+2387 
-2392 AANIPGSSRD
+2392 
-2402 DPCSSKTGSAGAGTV
+2402 TGSAQPAGPSQGAGPSGVQGTSTSGQQQPSAAAGSGSAANGDPSATRASGSANTTGTV
-2417 APCSNDNGK
+2417 ARCTNDNGK

-2445 RAPIT
+2445 RTPIT

-2465 ASPAITAWMNPCNRF
+2465 ASPAITAWMNPSNRF
-2480 AIKVV
+2480 AIKIV
-2485 ALMKAMYIRRT
+2485 ALMKSMYIRRT

-2506 WERPSLHRPAK
+2506 WERPTLHRPVK

-2544 KFVLDESAAKIECI
+2544 KYVLDETAAKIENI

-2602 VNVTFALPQ
+2602 VNVTFTLPQ
-2611 DEDAEDTDDIDTDN
+2611 DERYEPIWVIKMPSEP
-2625 YPVGVR
+2625 PV
-2631 ENHPLLGEE
+2631 P
-2640 NEHTML
+2640 
-2646 LGQCIQQPQQQQ
+2646 
-2658 QHRQQS
+2658 S
-2664 AASATSTA
+2664 AATAVHMATS
-2672 PTQHTGGHQQPHSS
+2672 
-2686 LHVHSAVSAKLAG
+2686 VRMG

-2705 PSTTNNSHH
+2705 PSTTNNSHR
-2714 NKLRKKSSVK
+2714 KLRKKSSVK

-2747 QQDPVGVEYG
+2747 QQQQQHHDPVGVEYG
-2757 ALREGSVPSMCSSS
+2757 ALREGSVPSVCSSS
-2771 DSMDKPWT
+2771 DSLDKPWT

-2804 KEKTTQNNRPV
+2804 KEKITQNSRPT
-2815 SQNRPAIHSVKY
+2815 SRNRPAIHSVKY

-2856 NNVANKDVS
+2856 NNVTSKDVS

-2888 VSEAGDSKKPPKQ
+2888 VSEAGDGKKPTKQ

-2915 LPGEQP
+2915 MPGEQP

-2927 VGVELEVRK
+2927 VGVELEVLK
-2936 MTDGFPDDTKPAML
+2936 MTDGFPDETKPAML

-2999 QNELRDAHP
+2999 QNELRDHP
-3008 GGKRSAPLKDESSL
+3008 EHGGKRSAPLKDESSL

-3106 STSKTVK
+3106 STGKSVK

-3124 INTPNKMSP
+3124 INTPIKTSP
-3133 TTGGGFS
+3133 VGLAFS
-3140 FAEAQSKQSLEAKN
+3140 DAQSKQSLEAKN
-3154 SLTGAP
+3154 SLTGGL
-3160 SSTFGDFTAPFDR
+3160 SSTFGDYTAPFDR

-3228 NLLHESKTLRDEEEL
+3228 NLLHESKTMRDDDDVL
-3243 IGSHG
+3243 GHGGSGAAHAASG
-3248 TTGGN
+3248 S
-3253 GAVKDVGVITQE
+3253 AVKDVGIVTPE

-3277 HRTRLLASL
+3277 HRTRLLATL

-3329 EGTQPNQQTVVKVS
+3329 EGVQPNQQTVVKVS

-3367 IGMVNVDIPQHPVAL
+3367 IGIVNVDIPQHPVAL

-3400 RVTRTSARLTRQN
+3400 RVTRTSSRLTRQN

-3420 HHHHHQRDA
+3420 HHHHQRDS
-3429 RDKATPSASANQR
+3429 RDKTAPTSSAGSQR

-3451 MTGATTAGGAAG
+3451 MTGATTNQAAG
-3463 SNPSG
+3463 NNPSG
-3468 LLQPLFMQFN
+3468 LLQPLVMQFN

-3509 GSKAKFTVDLPN
+3509 GSKAKFTIDLPN

-3554 VPESTTEE
+3554 IPESTSEE

-3620 PVPLWLEESEDSG
+3620 PVPLWLEEQEDNG

-3667 QLELHLSN
+3667 LLELHLSN
-3675 RVKNIADAS
+3675 RVKNIADVS

-3703 IKNIIF
+3703 IKNVIF

-3798 VPFGQISHHLATT
+3798 VPFGQISHHLATS

-3872 KGRFA
+3872 NGRFV

-3894 KPNMNDSSIMNLCV
+3894 KPNMGDASIMNLCV

-3986 GHQGGK
+3986 GQQTAGK
-3992 DSKSRKSVDSLPSF
+3992 DAKSRKSVDSLPSF

-4034 FRTLGASAKTIENEE
+4034 FRTLGASVKTIENEE

-4059 YKYFRRDMIQIVL
+4059 YKYFRRDMIQ
-4072 KLICQDVDSGHQ
+4072 
-4084 CQVNLRRSIYEID
+4084 
-4097 SDIEEIKLPLQAI
+4097 
-4110 VKLKRVHQA
+4110 
-4119 PDLHSTSMLPMH
+4119 
-4131 QRAQLSLPVISKLAL
+4131 
-4146 ADERSAE
+4146 
-4153 GTVHDGRG
+4153 
-4161 SRRFGDDGRR
+4161 
-4171 STVVRVRK
+4171 
-4179 PSARESEVKG
+4179 
-4189 TRSKEEL
+4189 
-4196 KEIKALLMEMKE
+4196 
-4208 KLMAK
+4208 
-4213 ESGSETLT
+4213 
-4221 EEEHHTEHGPAWRT
+4221 
-4235 SSVKWKRPAMRKPM
+4235 KWKRPAMRKPM

-4270 DAGCIDGGNGH
+4270 DAGCMDGIGGPGV
-4281 AGASAGCG
+4281 AGVICAVGAG
-4289 TSSVM
+4289 TSSSVM
-4294 EAFTG
+4294 DPFTG
-4299 SEDMSSLQES
+4299 SDDMSSLQES
-4309 PNSGPSRTA
+4309 PSSGPSRTA

-4365 SVTSDVPHLLEIDGE
+4365 SATSDVPHLLEIDGE

-4428 STMAGGNSNSNNAGA
+4428 STTNQTTTATAGVGGNSN
-4443 ASAAGGTNASMAGKH
+4443 ASSMAAGKH

-4517 VGNDDASPRLSTTD
+4517 LGGDDASPRLSTAD

-4569 EQTLEPIPSSKGT
+4569 EQTLEPIPSSKIS
-4582 GGVSGMNGA
+4582 GGVSGLNSSAVGSGTGGSGGA
-4591 NIGGGGGGG
+4591 PGPGTGPAGAPSNP
-4600 GGVVLAVS
+4600 VNLQMLEHNYAAVYAS
-4608 TGVAVFHHLVEEF
+4608 
-4621 RIQSICKCWN
+4621 
-4631 TTMPHF
+4631 F

-4679 QDDDTSGG
+4679 QDDEASSNPGDTTNPSGG
-4687 HTSSGGES
+4687 GGGGE
-4695 TAMPG
+4695 
-4700 GDGKVAG
+4700 GKVAG

-4772 TGLTSRKHSDQAS
+4772 TAGLSRKHSDQAS

-4841 DLEIPTI
+4841 DLEVPL
-4848 PEGSVDGGGVSRS
+4848 PEGVGSATTDAGGVG
-4861 NERDASIEVESRL
+4861 ESEDVGL
-4874 GSRGENLNRD
+4874 GMGLGKGETMSRD
-4884 RLRLSLENIGMGT
+4884 RLRLSLESDLHKHHIGGGLGT
-4897 GGSGGSSASS
+4897 NGGSGASSASS

-4941 INFTKLNVQMNMGNV
+4941 VNFTKLNVQMNMGNV

-5029 IKLMALE
+5029 IKLNALE

-5070 GNKLPTNYPAIILI
+5070 TNKLPTNYPAIILI

-5133 LANSSLRTSVRRR
+5133 LANPSLRASVRRR
-5146 EEKKSLG
+5146 EEKKSFG
-5153 ADALIHDA
+5153 SESASASIHDA

-5247 QTLTFGLGMNTQ
+5247 QTLTFGLGMNSQ

-5300 GVDRFPV
+5300 AVDRFPV

-5313 HNTNSIERARGSGSG
+5313 HNTNSIERARGSGPG
-5328 SAPHQKLQD
+5328 SASHPKLQD
-5337 PNLNR
+5337 PNHNR

-5364 TPDTAQD
+5364 TPDTTQD

-5414 GTISTNRS
+5414 GTITTNRS
-5422 SSPNPANVTP
+5422 SSPNPSTVTP
-5432 PPPTA
+5432 PPP
-5437 SGTPAGLSV
+5437 SAGLSV
-5446 LKSAHTLKTSSSNL
+5446 LKTTHAQLKSSSSNL
-5460 ASGAAPSM
+5460 MGPAPSM

-5480 SIAANGGSSTK
+5480 SIAIGAGGGSAVDLNELGSNATLNNGTG
-5491 KPVGS
+5491 VGS
-5496 TMSSPAGT
+5496 TTSPGLQAASTVGTKVHRLVVDEVGTKKGGT
-5504 TSSGA
+5504 TNVTSTTTPTGVPSSVTGSGS
-5509 ATGGGKQVNIVVE
+5509 GGGSGGKHVNIVVE
-5522 KSDLES
+5522 KADLES

-5607 DNGTSDDKD
+5607 DNGSSEEKD
-5616 SSKDK
+5616 SSTKDGHK

>member
-1 MSYEVTEETAFNGD
+1 MSYEVSEGP
-15 DLMSMGQFNMTQP
+15 DLIDLDLDLSMGQFNTTQSI
-28 LEDMKLDKNMV
+28 EDMKLDKNMV
-39 WLLVSLLS
+39 WLLLSLLT
-47 SIVWMVYI
+47 SIIWVVYI

-64 CIITKLANRLY
+64 YVITKLVNRLF

-92 GKIMFRDVVYVCFDY
+92 GKIMFRDFVYVTYDY

-134 HSDTRLSVMLNG
+134 HSDTRLSIMLNG
-146 FEVHIYNR
+146 FELHVYNR
-154 SDLYARLEKTFGLKP
+154 SDLYAKLERTFGLKP
-169 SVLVPTEDMNAEEIA
+169 SVLIPTENMSAEEIA
-184 KFKEQIMNDENQR
+184 RFKEQAMNYENQR
-197 HISEASAKIKKPR
+197 QSNEQHTKLKKPR

-223 PVIKIDICSGRFA
+223 PVIKIDICSGRFV
-236 FGNRLTPTTLSLCVE
+236 FGNRLTPTTLSICVE

-287 PKFTGM
+287 PKYTGL

-309 SNLMELY
+309 SNNMELY
-316 FYMDEAGIV
+316 FYMDEAGFV

-338 VVEAA
+338 VVEAS

-369 DHLFK
+369 DNLFK

-379 DYQPMAVTKP
+379 DYQAMQVTKP
-389 PKPGDRREVRS
+389 PKPGDRREMQS
-400 FDISLCTLNEATIDV
+400 FDVNLCTLNEATIDI

-432 GSYLEVTLP
+432 GSCLEVTLP
-441 WIILQDGMATKVTG
+441 WITLQDGFTTKVTG

-485 PIKWNDHQEWT
+485 PVRWNDHQEWT
-496 INLTGSKATAYIVF
+496 INLTGTKATAYIVY
-510 SHKEFFQD
+510 SHKYFFTD
-518 LIEDWASKARP
+518 LIDDWASKARP

-534 VPYTWKFGVILKEF
+534 VPYTWKFGVILQEF
-548 EILTLSNEFN
+548 EIITLSNEFN

-573 FCGDLFDLSFSL
+573 FCGDLFDLSFTL
-585 PFDDFLPVKL
+585 PFDDFLPLKI

-605 LDLSMYIPEISS
+605 LDLSMYLPEQSS
-617 SRPILLALD
+617 TKPILVALD
-626 ENARILMRDGNVKKR
+626 KHARILTRDGNVKKR
-641 SELINKKWRRVC
+641 TDLLGKKWRKVC
-653 QRAVGWIDCWTVPI
+653 QRSAGWIDCWSVPI
-667 VALSIKYIYHPMP
+667 VALSIKYLYHPMP

-705 PKMRKSPAIAWT
+705 PKMRKSPAITWNDA
-717 TVGDGGAPR
+717 GQPR

-737 SVELEIGSSVM
+737 SVDVEIGSSVM

-779 SKNASR
+779 SKSSTAGR
-785 SNPLA
+785 SGTTA
-790 GGLGKSTGST
+790 KSTSS
-800 KDDPSKSLSE
+800 KDDPNKSVSE
-810 TSLNPDEKPKRFDPR
+810 TSCNADEKPKRFDPR

-834 SVTIHD
+834 NVTIHD
-840 LQAHVMK
+840 LQAHVIK
-847 NCNENDPPCPIV
+847 NCNENDPPCPVV

-872 YETELQVLV
+872 HETELQVLV

-891 TIRPGKD
+891 SIRPSKD
-898 KHLRQG
+898 KHLKQG

-922 GRQLEEE
+922 GRQLDEE

-950 SQLCNVVTGLE
+950 PQLCNVVTGLE
-961 TLVFLTMDSE
+961 TLAFLTMDSE
-971 NELKSPKTVR
+971 NELKSPKTIR
-981 YCHHGVPSSSCPHT
+981 YCHHGIPTNVCPHT

-1010 YRMTRVAVDAVDLY
+1010 YRMTRVAIDAVDFY

-1036 SPVRLATCNLHG
+1036 SPIRIATCNLHG
-1048 QQVKSGITGLVPTIL
+1048 QQVKSGVTGLIPTIL

-1069 TGGHFSQYSS
+1069 TGGHFSHSN

-1087 TTGSSRSAKLHHQN
+1087 TTGSNRSAKIRHQN
-1101 STKHA
+1101 SLKHESDPKDDTNPLYKRADDPPSTKPKPKMSESHQQQQM
-1106 PDDGYRKS
+1106 PSYHGH
-1114 SDETGPMYRRSAME
+1114 RR
-1128 DGGPMITSTGSG
+1128 
-1140 SSGGVLKS
+1140 
-1148 GRRENAVEPPYPQ
+1148 
-1161 HRKDSKEHRDDPY
+1161 DSKEDQY
-1174 GSMSSRKGRS
+1174 GSLPNRRS
-1184 DRTEDP
+1184 HESD
-1190 AIHYRRDNKE
+1190 HFRREKE
-1200 DPYASLHSTRN
+1200 EIYASIHSTNRN
-1211 SCRDI
+1211 SQKDM
-1216 DSNEPWLEVGCVS
+1216 DSTEPWLEVGCLS

-1252 HSYLKVHDEKNKKLW
+1252 HNYLKLHDERNKKLW
-1267 FLWSTSTDPVR
+1267 FLWANTSDPIR
-1278 CGCVGGCTFF
+1278 CGCVGGCAFF
-1288 GTNRNGPRFFKPC
+1288 GSNRNGARFFKPS
-1301 AQDIQEFI
+1301 AQDLQDFI

-1320 REYGFGQSLLHEG
+1320 REYGFGQSLLHED
-1333 QLVFHTPPYSL
+1333 QLVFHTPPYSM

-1352 YEYIGKPNLHRT
+1352 YDYVGKPNLRT
-1364 GHRHPPAHGGGA
+1364 TRHCP
-1376 PSACCGTGIKLDS
+1376 TDS
-1389 KSPHLPQKHE
+1389 KSPLPPKHE
-1399 AMLAQKTTSAEIS
+1399 AFMAPKQCDVS
-1412 PNNTLIRGASGGG
+1412 PNSTMIRSGG
-1425 VSGASGATTLA
+1425 SGDK
-1436 GTGERSGKSSL
+1436 SGKSSL
-1447 ERVKEKDVGSPHG
+1447 ERVKEKDCGGSPL
-1460 SDRARGRRFSYTSG
+1460 SADRSRGRRFSYTSG
-1474 RQSTIPHDVPYC
+1474 RQNTISHDVPYY
-1486 RLLDSSPKTTA
+1486 RLLESSPKTNNPKICT
-1497 NSSKV
+1497 SMRQDS
-1502 STPTPGRMDGTES
+1502 ES
-1515 RLLTPKGFKVL
+1515 RLLTPKAIKV
-1526 QSYASTAYASD
+1526 QAPKTSASD
-1537 SRLTMDNYLQGELDG
+1537 SRLTMEYFQGDDTVSVSEEPTEL
-1552 PFLADDHHHHQ
+1552 
-1563 HHHHQALHQH
+1563 
-1573 YQQQGAQHHHP
+1573 
-1584 PYHSQQQHHHTQM
+1584 
-1597 MLEMSHSAPSPGHPL
+1597 SHSAPQPHPL
-1612 ASDSEQSLGAIL
+1612 ESDSEHSLS
-1624 PTGSGIR
+1624 PKV
-1631 PIPSDDVIMRD
+1631 PPEEVIIRD

-1673 KAGVVDH
+1673 KATDLSTVI
-1680 HPHPVAIQKK
+1680 PKK

-1695 LSIVGPNELEGRL
+1695 LSIVGPNEMEGKL
-1708 ATHRS
+1708 STHRS

-1729 QSTAELVDPQDS
+1729 QSTAELNDEERRIHGLATPLRKFSNISPRPEFRHFKPVYDVDPHDS

-1800 SMPLG
+1800 SLPMG

-1819 GGLVYIGGKLIP
+1819 GGLVYIGGRLVP
-1831 HFDTYSNCREVKIVS
+1831 HFDNYSHWREVKVIS
-1846 RYDVPLAGSGA
+1846 RYDGCSQQQSSTSG
-1857 SSSLSGAAGT
+1857 GM
-1867 GGFSTLPKPHPWDPS
+1867 STLPKPHPWDPS
-1882 VLVRSSF
+1882 VMVRGSF
-1889 DKQESSKEGE
+1889 EKQEHKEHE

-1904 SQGEIATRNSIV
+1904 SQGETATRNSV
-1916 VRFKG
+1916 VIRFKG

-1937 MIESLTPTLATL
+1937 MIESLIPTLSTL
-1949 HPLTVIND
+1949 HPLTIIND
-1957 IHASCVRKVE
+1957 VHASCVRKVE

-2010 ESISTQVQ
+2010 ESISTQLQ
-2018 GLIVLP
+2018 GLVVLP
-2024 KINVTL
+2024 KVNVTL
-2030 IQSSVVEEVISF
+2030 IQSSVIEEVISF

-2080 VYTQPTVRSGGLK
+2080 VYTQPTVRTGGLK

-2101 RALLAHLSSQTRPDN
+2101 RALLAHLSSQSRPDN
-2116 VPGEPIL
+2116 IPGEPVL

-2137 LDIGKAHAQL
+2137 LDVGKAHAQL
-2147 RRLKNESANLPD
+2147 RRLKNDPVVMTQD
-2159 SQIVITAIPSHRSRA
+2159 SQIVITAIPAHRSRA
-2174 MFDCTRMPEDTA
+2174 MFDCTKIPEEPTIDG
-2186 TTSLEGGT
+2186 SSGMGY
-2194 SASALGFIM
+2194 IM
-2203 FEGGLEGVSV
+2203 FECGLEGVSV

-2226 AEETLKPEADALP
+2226 AEEALKPTPEP
-2239 TATMHSEANQNSVTL
+2239 NQTEINESSITG
-2254 NNPLNLVTLLNEAGG
+2254 NNPLNLVTLLNEAGVS
-2269 NMAAE
+2269 AE
-2274 ALAKFGMKKP
+2274 ALAKIGIKKP
-2284 GTPKSAGGSA
+2284 STPKTGTPKDKNSSIH
-2294 KDRSSLFDI
+2294 DSRSQ
-2303 KSKDKMTAATT
+2303 KDKPSETRSPRLDEPDLGKDNLGSNGIAGERSLVTA
-2314 TAMTTTTT
+2314 
-2322 TTTTTTILGDGGKTF
+2322 K
-2337 KTSVMVPDEMDFV
+2337 
-2350 GDGTLPT
+2350 
-2357 SAVHQAQPTAGSSTQ
+2357 
-2372 AMPSTNNGAPTVGQQ
+2372 
-2387 HSSST
+2387 
-2392 AANIPGSSRD
+2392 
-2402 DPCSSKTGSAGAGTV
+2402 
-2417 APCSNDNGK
+2417 NDNGK

-2445 RAPIT
+2445 RTPIT
-2450 RKIDYTRLDWNLLST
+2450 RKIDYSRLDWNLLST
-2465 ASPAITAWMNPCNRF
+2465 ASPAITAWMNPSNRF
-2480 AIKVV
+2480 AIKIV
-2485 ALMKAMYIRRT
+2485 AMMRAMYVRRT
-2496 AVTVALMADA
+2496 AVLVALMADA
-2506 WERPSLHRPAK
+2506 WERQTVHRPLK
-2517 SRYGGKFTPLAKTLQ
+2517 SRYPGMFTPLAKTLQ
-2532 EDPSCQLCTVLQ
+2532 EDPSCLLCTMLQ
-2544 KFVLDESAAKIECI
+2544 KYVLEETVTKIEND
-2558 LKQQYLPQLSTM
+2558 LKQQYVPQLGTL

-2594 YKGKLAKP
+2594 YKGKLNNP
-2602 VNVTFALPQ
+2602 ISVTFALPQ
-2611 DEDAEDTDDIDTDN
+2611 DERYKPIW
-2625 YPVGVR
+2625 
-2631 ENHPLLGEE
+2631 
-2640 NEHTML
+2640 
-2646 LGQCIQQPQQQQ
+2646 
-2658 QHRQQS
+2658 
-2664 AASATSTA
+2664 A
-2672 PTQHTGGHQQPHSS
+2672 PSS
-2686 LHVHSAVSAKLAG
+2686 
-2699 DSLNTS
+2699 
-2705 PSTTNNSHH
+2705 
-2714 NKLRKKSSVK
+2714 RSSM
-2724 SFIPPAAPPSRASI
+2724 

-2747 QQDPVGVEYG
+2747 HDPQIEYG
-2757 ALREGSVPSMCSSS
+2757 ALKEGSLPSVCSSS

-2779 PPANHKEDLYS
+2779 PPPNQKEDLYS
-2790 WMAKQQSE
+2790 WMAKQQNGNSKNNHDKM
-2798 STKQRE
+2798 KQETARQAS
-2804 KEKTTQNNRPV
+2804 KSRPE
-2815 SQNRPAIHSVKY
+2815 IHSIKF
-2827 MQDNNRILDAHLI
+2827 MNENNRILDAHLI

-2856 NNVANKDVS
+2856 NNVSNTDVS
-2865 SLESLGTNLSLVCSF
+2865 SLDSLGTNLSLVCSF
-2880 DTIRIDIV
+2880 DTMRIDIV
-2888 VSEAGDSKKPPKQ
+2888 VSEAGDSKKPKPKMT
-2901 KDPKKRGNGKFTII
+2901 KKGNGKFTLIM
-2915 LPGEQP
+2915 PTEQP
-2921 AFLCEQ
+2921 AFLCEH
-2927 VGVELEVRK
+2927 VGVELELLK
-2936 MTDGFPDDTKPAML
+2936 MTDGFSDDAKQHLL

-2968 LNVRYI
+2968 LNVRYL

-2999 QNELRDAHP
+2999 QNEMRDHP
-3008 GGKRSAPLKDESSL
+3008 EHGKRSAPLKDESSL
-3022 ASEINDPTLMGSL
+3022 ASEMNDPTLMGSL
-3035 NEPLMAHIETSG
+3035 NEPLMAHIDNS
-3047 IFDYT
+3047 IFDCA

-3058 FNEDISTMRH
+3058 FNEDIPFRH
-3068 ELRHSISRSKMPTL
+3068 ELRHSVSRSKMPSL

-3091 PNSRNRPHSFAQKLR
+3091 PSSRNRPHSFAQKLR
-3106 STSKTVK
+3106 STGKSVK

-3124 INTPNKMSP
+3124 IQTPIKASP
-3133 TTGGGFS
+3133 TALT
-3140 FAEAQSKQSLEAKN
+3140 FADALSRTSLEAKN
-3154 SLTGAP
+3154 SLTGGL
-3160 SSTFGDFTAPFDR
+3160 SSTYGGPNVNEAFVDITAPFDR

-3178 PIHSILDTPKCWK
+3178 PIHSMLDTPKCWK
-3191 TVYHLLDLYSAMPE
+3191 TIYHLLDLYSAMPE
-3205 TKTIAHRVSISPD
+3205 TKTISHRVSLSPD
-3218 AVEQIKARKY
+3218 AAGQFKARKY
-3228 NLLHESKTLRDEEEL
+3228 NILPETKSSANRDDDEV
-3243 IGSHG
+3243 GSG
-3248 TTGGN
+3248 TPLP
-3253 GAVKDVGVITQE
+3253 KDVGMVAQE

-3277 HRTRLLASL
+3277 HRTRLLATL
-3286 SGLKLEAEITALHS
+3286 SGLKLEAEITALHC

-3329 EGTQPNQQTVVKVS
+3329 EGVPPNQQTVVKVT

-3355 RRGKD
+3355 RKGKD

-3367 IGMVNVDIPQHPVAL
+3367 IGIVNIDIPQHPVAL

-3388 SSKQISSTLQEL
+3388 GSKQISSTLQEL
-3400 RVTRTSARLTRQN
+3400 RVTRTSGRLARQN
-3413 EEPESPL
+3413 EEPESPMN
-3420 HHHHHQRDA
+3420 HQRES
-3429 RDKATPSASANQR
+3429 RDKVPTAR
-3442 KHSTATVRT
+3442 KQSTATT
-3451 MTGATTAGGAAG
+3451 KAAAA
-3463 SNPSG
+3463 NPSG
-3468 LLQPLFMQFN
+3468 LLQPLVMQFN
-3478 IILQSL
+3478 VILQSL
-3484 SISAA
+3484 SVTAA

-3521 HSLSFTTKIQTTET
+3521 HSLSFTTKVQATEA

-3554 VPESTTEE
+3554 VPESSSEE
-3562 VPIDGV
+3562 APIDGV

-3574 YLAAS
+3574 YLSAS

-3589 TTDLLNHLVFVQKVF
+3589 STDLLNHLVFVQKVF

-3620 PVPLWLEESEDSG
+3620 PVPIWLEDGEDNG
-3633 STIKRILFSL
+3633 AQHIKRLLFSL

-3654 TTPCSSA
+3654 TTPCNSA

-3667 QLELHLSN
+3667 QLDLHLSN
-3675 RVKNIADAS
+3675 RVKNLAEGA

-3703 IKNIIF
+3703 IKNVIF

-3716 QQHAFFNTTIGLRNA
+3716 QQYAFFNTTIGLRNA
-3731 FQNEML
+3731 FQDEML
-3737 NDDKELVLITLKR
+3737 NEDKELVLITLKR

-3783 LNKEVLMATQQVLEK
+3783 LNKEVLMATQQVFEK
-3798 VPFGQISHHLATT
+3798 VPFEKLSQHLAT

-3833 QPPQIW
+3833 QPPQHW
-3839 GNRSVQDFEQKG
+3839 GNRSVNDFEQKR

-3862 SACSSGSLVS
+3862 SACSCGSLVS
-3872 KGRFA
+3872 KGRFV

-3888 SSLDEW
+3888 SSLDDW
-3894 KPNMNDSSIMNLCV
+3894 KPNMNDSNIMNLCV
-3908 VSEGTYEVC
+3908 VSDGTYEVC

-3943 IHLDVNIG
+3943 IHLDINIG

-3956 LGHTLTMLTGSEDDE
+3956 LGHTLTMLTGSEDED
-3971 PISSDTPDSDDIDAA
+3971 PISSDTPDSDDADQSEENRAS
-3986 GHQGGK
+3986 QEYPGGK
-3992 DSKSRKSVDSLPSF
+3992 GRKSIDSLPPF

-4020 MENEINEQTKIVND
+4020 MENEIAEQTKTVND
-4034 FRTLGASAKTIENEE
+4034 LRSLGASSKTIENEE
-4049 RRLQELQAVY
+4049 RRLQGLQAIC
-4059 YKYFRRDMIQIVL
+4059 YKYFRRDM
-4072 KLICQDVDSGHQ
+4072 
-4084 CQVNLRRSIYEID
+4084 
-4097 SDIEEIKLPLQAI
+4097 LQ
-4110 VKLKRVHQA
+4110 
-4119 PDLHSTSMLPMH
+4119 
-4131 QRAQLSLPVISKLAL
+4131 
-4146 ADERSAE
+4146 
-4153 GTVHDGRG
+4153 
-4161 SRRFGDDGRR
+4161 
-4171 STVVRVRK
+4171 
-4179 PSARESEVKG
+4179 
-4189 TRSKEEL
+4189 
-4196 KEIKALLMEMKE
+4196 
-4208 KLMAK
+4208 
-4213 ESGSETLT
+4213 
-4221 EEEHHTEHGPAWRT
+4221 
-4235 SSVKWKRPAMRKPM
+4235 KWKRPSFKKTM
-4249 LKAANR
+4249 LKSTNR
-4255 SRSFVAPSPTREDLI
+4255 SRSFIAPSPTREDLI
-4270 DAGCIDGGNGH
+4270 EQGECSTATIEIASNDGLLN
-4281 AGASAGCG
+4281 
-4289 TSSVM
+4289 
-4294 EAFTG
+4294 
-4299 SEDMSSLQES
+4299 SLQES
-4309 PNSGPSRTA
+4309 PNPGPSRTA
-4318 SLRVKI
+4318 SLKVKI
-4324 PPNSSRVTFSETM
+4324 PSQTNRVTFTEAM

-4344 ADSDVAAYSDSGLDW
+4344 ADSETGYSDSGFDW
-4359 PRYDSS
+4359 PRCDGSS
-4365 SVTSDVPHLLEIDGE
+4365 LTTLDTPDLLEIDGE
-4380 QVELRKKSPSH
+4380 QVELRKKSPNH

-4409 VNSGKC
+4409 VKSGKC
-4415 VLHTKDIHDERLS
+4415 VLHTKDVTDEKM
-4428 STMAGGNSNSNNAGA
+4428 STSVS
-4443 ASAAGGTNASMAGKH
+4443 TTIKH

-4464 TGGATDWGSP
+4464 IGTDWGSP
-4474 IPPRRN
+4474 IPPRRS
-4480 KDKSRLKYNTA
+4480 KEKARLKYS
-4491 PYTALVDLTIFHIP
+4491 PHTALVDLTIFHIP
-4505 GLDVKLQYQSKT
+4505 GLDVKLQYQSRIID
-4517 VGNDDASPRLSTTD
+4517 DDASPRLSTGD
-4531 PFGVS
+4531 PFGATRS
-4536 RKLASKRATLFA
+4536 RHGLKRATLFA

-4569 EQTLEPIPSSKGT
+4569 EQTLEPIPSKTIS
-4582 GGVSGMNGA
+4582 VPSNPVNLQMLEN
-4591 NIGGGGGGG
+4591 NY
-4600 GGVVLAVS
+4600 AVYAS
-4608 TGVAVFHHLVEEF
+4608 
-4621 RIQSICKCWN
+4621 
-4631 TTMPHF
+4631 F

-4679 QDDDTSGG
+4679 QDDVPSNIGL
-4687 HTSSGGES
+4687 SES
-4695 TAMPG
+4695 DAKT
-4700 GDGKVAG
+4700 AG

-4721 IFHPYGGKKSNL
+4721 IFHPYGGKKTNL
-4733 KEAHQFS
+4733 KESNQFS

-4766 KINIVE
+4766 KINYE
-4772 TGLTSRKHSDQAS
+4772 TGISRKMSDQS
-4785 KATIRFSTIV
+4785 KAVIRFSTIV

-4828 FLGDLGMQQTSMC
+4828 FLGDLSIPQVSMC
-4841 DLEIPTI
+4841 DLE
-4848 PEGSVDGGGVSRS
+4848 SV
-4861 NERDASIEVESRL
+4861 
-4874 GSRGENLNRD
+4874 
-4884 RLRLSLENIGMGT
+4884 
-4897 GGSGGSSASS
+4897 SGGSSMRAGGTDTELPPDHPETLSRDKLKLSLEDDLPKHSLGSTSS
-4907 TARIKDQKS
+4907 TCTTAKLKDRKS
-4916 SSLDSTSSPSDVNQV
+4916 SSMDSNTSPSDVNQV

-4941 INFTKLNVQMNMGNV
+4941 VNFTKLNVQMNMGNV

-5002 GTIDLN
+5002 GTIELSK
-5008 RIDTYIHI
+5008 IDTFIHI
-5016 REDPGSE
+5016 REDPGCE

-5029 IKLMALE
+5029 IKLLALE

-5048 TRVSSLNAQLRDEWK
+5048 TRISSLSAQLRDEWK

-5070 GNKLPTNYPAIILI
+5070 SNTLPTNYPAIILI

-5120 KSSKRVFSSLEPR
+5120 KSSKRVFSNLEPR
-5133 LANSSLRTSVRRR
+5133 LTVNNRSSVRRKESTKKNLSVPQTAAER
-5146 EEKKSLG
+5146 ELSH
-5153 ADALIHDA
+5153 HDA

-5192 LGGTMELHGQ
+5192 LGGTMELHGK

-5208 FHGINFKAKSWALF
+5208 FHGINFKSKSWALF
-5222 SLKEPCIDFATEAQH
+5222 SLKEPCINFATEAQH
-5237 VESTEEVHII
+5237 VECSEEVHVI
-5247 QTLTFGLGMNTQ
+5247 QTLTFGLGMNSQ
-5259 QPPQHHSNAT
+5259 QPSQHHSNAT

-5300 GVDRFPV
+5300 AVDRFPV
-5307 IERDKE
+5307 LERDKE
-5313 HNTNSIERARGSGSG
+5313 HHTNSIERARGGGGASTH
-5328 SAPHQKLQD
+5328 PKLQD
-5337 PNLNR
+5337 PNHNR

-5364 TPDTAQD
+5364 TPEAAQE
-5371 KPMVEC
+5371 KPVVEC
-5377 SFITAF
+5377 SFITEF

-5404 SYLSEKEKVL
+5404 SYLKEKEKVL
-5414 GTISTNRS
+5414 GTITSARAASPNPHSATPS
-5422 SSPNPANVTP
+5422 PSPTPESHSSSLKPVKSACQLGASSMHDLSSPNASVANGSAVNLTDLG
-5432 PPPTA
+5432 A
-5437 SGTPAGLSV
+5437 SGSNGNRTTPEE
-5446 LKSAHTLKTSSSNL
+5446 KQSN
-5460 ASGAAPSM
+5460 P
-5468 SSLGTQDSTSSQ
+5468 
-5480 SIAANGGSSTK
+5480 K
-5491 KPVGS
+5491 
-5496 TMSSPAGT
+5496 
-5504 TSSGA
+5504 
-5509 ATGGGKQVNIVVE
+5509 NIHIKVDKADVE
-5522 KSDLES
+5522 LPI
-5528 FMRTDWR
+5528 RTDWR

-5578 IPKWLQRGFM
+5578 IPKWLQRGVL

-5594 EALLM
+5594 EAMLM
-5599 LQLLLMVK
+5599 LQLLLMAREN
-5607 DNGTSDDKD
+5607 DSEDKD
-5616 SSKDK
+5616 QEK

>member
-55 TFYNSRLFG
+55 TFYNSRLVG
-64 CIITKLANRLY
+64 CVITKLANRLY

-184 KFKEQIMNDENQR
+184 KFKEQIMNEENQR

-626 ENARILMRDGNVKKR
+626 ENARILTRDGNVKKR

-717 TVGDGGAPR
+717 TVGEGGAPR

-748 LAYGA
+748 LAYGS

-790 GGLGKSTGST
+790 GSGLGKSTGST

-1010 YRMTRVAVDAVDLY
+1010 YRMTRVGVDAVDLY

-1036 SPVRLATCNLHG
+1036 SPIRMATCNLHG
-1048 QQVKSGITGLVPTIL
+1048 QQVKSGITGLIPTIL

-1101 STKHA
+1101 STKHVSE
-1106 PDDGYRKS
+1106 DTYRKT
-1114 SDETGPMYRRSAME
+1114 SDETGPIYRRTAMD
-1128 DGGPMITSTGSG
+1128 DGGPMISSTGSG
-1140 SSGGVLKS
+1140 SSAGVLKS
-1148 GRRENAVEPPYPQ
+1148 GRRDNAVDPPYPQ

-1174 GSMSSRKGRS
+1174 GSISSRKGRDRS
-1184 DRTEDP
+1184 DDP
-1190 AIHYRRDNKE
+1190 SIHYRRDKE
-1200 DPYASLHSTRN
+1200 DPYASLHSARN
-1211 SCRDI
+1211 SGRDI

-1229 LGPIIIEAASALPIP
+1229 LGPIILEAASALPIP

-1267 FLWSTSTDPVR
+1267 FLWSSSTDPVR
-1278 CGCVGGCTFF
+1278 CGCVGGCAFF

-1352 YEYIGKPNLHRT
+1352 YEYIGKPNLHRS

-1376 PSACCGTGIKLDS
+1376 PSACCGTAPTMDS

-1399 AMLAQKTTSAEIS
+1399 AILAQKATSAEIS
-1412 PNNTLIRGASGGG
+1412 PNNTLIRGGSGG
-1425 VSGASGATTLA
+1425 VSAGSGTTTMA
-1436 GTGERSGKSSL
+1436 GTGPGERSGKSSL
-1447 ERVKEKDVGSPHG
+1447 ERVKEKDVGSPLG

-1502 STPTPGRMDGTES
+1502 STPTPSRMDGTES
-1515 RLLTPKGFKVL
+1515 RLLTPKGFK
-1526 QSYASTAYASD
+1526 
-1537 SRLTMDNYLQGELDG
+1537 
-1552 PFLADDHHHHQ
+1552 
-1563 HHHHQALHQH
+1563 
-1573 YQQQGAQHHHP
+1573 
-1584 PYHSQQQHHHTQM
+1584 
-1597 MLEMSHSAPSPGHPL
+1597 
-1612 ASDSEQSLGAIL
+1612 SLGGIL
-1624 PTGSGIR
+1624 PTSTGIR
-1631 PIPSDDVIMRD
+1631 PMPSDEVIMRD

-1708 ATHRS
+1708 STHRS

-1729 QSTAELVDPQDS
+1729 QSTAELNEEERRLHGLATPMRKFSNISPRPEFRHFKPVYDVDPQDS

-1790 QVRCS
+1790 HVRCS

-1846 RYDVPLAGSGA
+1846 RYDVPSAGSGV
-1857 SSSLSGAAGT
+1857 SGNLSGAGA

-1889 DKQESSKEGE
+1889 DKQESKEGE

-1937 MIESLTPTLATL
+1937 MIESLTPTLSTL
-1949 HPLTVIND
+1949 HPLTVVNN

-2174 MFDCTRMPEDTA
+2174 MFDCTRLPEDPAA
-2186 TTSLEGGT
+2186 TTMEGSSNSSG
-2194 SASALGFIM
+2194 LGFIM

-2226 AEETLKPEADALP
+2226 AEETLKPEPEPVA
-2239 TATMHSEANQNSVTL
+2239 TATVHSDANQNSITL

-2303 KSKDKMTAATT
+2303 KSKDKI
-2314 TAMTTTTT
+2314 TTTTT
-2322 TTTTTTILGDGGKTF
+2322 TTTTTTATIIGDGGKTF
-2337 KTSVMVPDEMDFV
+2337 KANIVPDEIDAAAMRASFV
-2350 GDGTLPT
+2350 SDGTQPATAHQPSPAQPAAGSAMQGVQSSNNGPSVGAATNAGQPHAST
-2357 SAVHQAQPTAGSSTQ
+2357 SAPGSNSDPLSSKAGS
-2372 AMPSTNNGAPTVGQQ
+2372 G
-2387 HSSST
+2387 T
-2392 AANIPGSSRD
+2392 A
-2402 DPCSSKTGSAGAGTV
+2402 TTGTV

-2445 RAPIT
+2445 RTPIT

-2506 WERPSLHRPAK
+2506 WERPSLHRPVK

-2544 KFVLDESAAKIECI
+2544 QFVLDENAAKIEYM
-2558 LKQQYLPQLSTM
+2558 LKQQYLPQLSIM

-2646 LGQCIQQPQQQQ
+2646 LGQCIQQPQQ
-2658 QHRQQS
+2658 RQQS
-2664 AASATSTA
+2664 AASATSTV
-2672 PTQHTGGHQQPHSS
+2672 PTQHTGGQQHAS
-2686 LHVHSAVSAKLAG
+2686 LHVIKMPDEPPIPSAAAVHMAAAKLG

-2705 PSTTNNSHH
+2705 PSTTNNSH

-2747 QQDPVGVEYG
+2747 QDPVGVEYG
-2757 ALREGSVPSMCSSS
+2757 ALREGSAPSVCSSS

-2804 KEKTTQNNRPV
+2804 KEKTTQNNRPT

-2856 NNVANKDVS
+2856 NNVSSKDVS

-2915 LPGEQP
+2915 MPGEQP

-3008 GGKRSAPLKDESSL
+3008 ENGGKRSAPLKDESSL

-3124 INTPNKMSP
+3124 INTPIKMSP
-3133 TTGGGFS
+3133 TTGGFS

-3160 SSTFGDFTAPFDR
+3160 SSTFGDYTAPFDR

-3178 PIHSILDTPKCWK
+3178 PIHSISDTPKCWK
-3191 TVYHLLDLYSAMPE
+3191 TVYHL
-3205 TKTIAHRVSISPD
+3205 
-3218 AVEQIKARKY
+3218 KY
-3228 NLLHESKTLRDEEEL
+3228 NLLHESKNLRDEEEL

-3329 EGTQPNQQTVVKVS
+3329 EGAQPNQQTVVKVS

-3367 IGMVNVDIPQHPVAL
+3367 IGIVNVDIPQHPVAL

-3420 HHHHHQRDA
+3420 HHHQRDA
-3429 RDKATPSASANQR
+3429 RDKATPSAATNQR

-3451 MTGATTAGGAAG
+3451 MTGATTAAG
-3463 SNPSG
+3463 NNPSG
-3468 LLQPLFMQFN
+3468 LLQPLVMQFN

-3554 VPESTTEE
+3554 VSESTTEE

-3620 PVPLWLEESEDSG
+3620 PVPLWLEESEDNG

-3894 KPNMNDSSIMNLCV
+3894 KPNMSDASIMNLCV

-3971 PISSDTPDSDDIDAA
+3971 PISSDTPDSDDIDAS
-3986 GHQGGK
+3986 GHQSGK
-3992 DSKSRKSVDSLPSF
+3992 DTKSRKSVDSLPSF

-4034 FRTLGASAKTIENEE
+4034 FRTLGASVKTIENEE

-4059 YKYFRRDMIQIVL
+4059 YKYFRRDMIQWNKILDSVSTMPAVKIVL
-4072 KLICQDVDSGHQ
+4072 KLLCQDVDSGHQ

-4110 VKLKRVHQA
+4110 VKLKRIQQT
-4119 PDLHSTSMLPMH
+4119 PDLHSSSMLPIH

-4146 ADERSAE
+4146 SDERAGEIPIRES
-4153 GTVHDGRG
+4153 RG
-4161 SRRFGDDGRR
+4161 SRRFDDEGRR

-4179 PSARESEVKG
+4179 PSTKEVDMKSS
-4189 TRSKEEL
+4189 RSKEEL
-4196 KEIKALLMEMKE
+4196 KEIKAMLLEMKE
-4208 KLMAK
+4208 KLLAQ
-4213 ESGSETLT
+4213 ETSAATLIDED
-4221 EEEHHTEHGPAWRT
+4221 EEQSNERPPWRT
-4235 SSVKWKRPAMRKPM
+4235 SSVFRRISEG
-4249 LKAANR
+4249 LKEIRASETTNCP
-4255 SRSFVAPSPTREDLI
+4255 FVQYILAKHDEPEGNIDTSLPISAIIGTNYSMSYKHDAPLQSEKKDDHNP
-4270 DAGCIDGGNGH
+4270 
-4281 AGASAGCG
+4281 ASAGREH
-4289 TSSVM
+4289 V
-4294 EAFTG
+4294 
-4299 SEDMSSLQES
+4299 MSSD
-4309 PNSGPSRTA
+4309 
-4318 SLRVKI
+4318 
-4324 PPNSSRVTFSETM
+4324 SEY
-4337 RQSSLPS
+4337 P
-4344 ADSDVAAYSDSGLDW
+4344 
-4359 PRYDSS
+4359 
-4365 SVTSDVPHLLEIDGE
+4365 
-4380 QVELRKKSPSH
+4380 KS
-4391 PQKQQ
+4391 
-4396 EPNIDFELDIKVL
+4396 IRDD
-4409 VNSGKC
+4409 
-4415 VLHTKDIHDERLS
+4415 T
-4428 STMAGGNSNSNNAGA
+4428 
-4443 ASAAGGTNASMAGKH
+4443 
-4458 HKRERS
+4458 
-4464 TGGATDWGSP
+4464 ATDTSAIDSP
-4474 IPPRRN
+4474 LGI
-4480 KDKSRLKYNTA
+4480 
-4491 PYTALVDLTIFHIP
+4491 
-4505 GLDVKLQYQSKT
+4505 
-4517 VGNDDASPRLSTTD
+4517 LSN
-4531 PFGVS
+4531 
-4536 RKLASKRATLFA
+4536 
-4548 WMTLQS
+4548 
-4554 IPEETIISPHILEFL
+4554 E
-4569 EQTLEPIPSSKGT
+4569 
-4582 GGVSGMNGA
+4582 
-4591 NIGGGGGGG
+4591 
-4600 GGVVLAVS
+4600 
-4608 TGVAVFHHLVEEF
+4608 
-4621 RIQSICKCWN
+4621 
-4631 TTMPHF
+4631 
-4637 PVDVVVYF
+4637 
-4645 HMQPSTFR
+4645 
-4653 FSCLPVSRVECMLQ
+4653 
-4667 LPSLDIIFSSNR
+4667 
-4679 QDDDTSGG
+4679 
-4687 HTSSGGES
+4687 
-4695 TAMPG
+4695 
-4700 GDGKVAG
+4700 
-4707 GLSVTGCLADFNVY
+4707 
-4721 IFHPYGGKKSNL
+4721 SNL
-4733 KEAHQFS
+4733 K
-4740 PLADSERKDSLSI
+4740 D
-4753 NVEFVK
+4753 
-4759 FHITRSK
+4759 
-4766 KINIVE
+4766 
-4772 TGLTSRKHSDQAS
+4772 
-4785 KATIRFSTIV
+4785 
-4795 DIGSASFKYD
+4795 
-4805 MRRLTEILAFP
+4805 
-4816 KAWYRRSIVRRM
+4816 
-4828 FLGDLGMQQTSMC
+4828 
-4841 DLEIPTI
+4841 
-4848 PEGSVDGGGVSRS
+4848 
-4861 NERDASIEVESRL
+4861 
-4874 GSRGENLNRD
+4874 
-4884 RLRLSLENIGMGT
+4884 
-4897 GGSGGSSASS
+4897 
-4907 TARIKDQKS
+4907 
-4916 SSLDSTSSPSDVNQV
+4916 
-4931 TSWETLVLFA
+4931 
-4941 INFTKLNVQMNMGNV
+4941 
-4956 MGNIVWLTK
+4956 
-4965 AFRSDGRL
+4965 
-4973 SIGSTG
+4973 
-4979 HKNMYIGVGLG
+4979 
-4990 GSSLDAKGGIVG
+4990 
-5002 GTIDLN
+5002 
-5008 RIDTYIHI
+5008 
-5016 REDPGSE
+5016 
-5023 PDHKVG
+5023 
-5029 IKLMALE
+5029 
-5036 LKFDYMGTSVLM
+5036 
-5048 TRVSSLNAQLRDEWK
+5048 
-5063 FSKDHDF
+5063 
-5070 GNKLPTNYPAIILI
+5070 TNYSLTPCPPN
-5084 HGDLSWDQLQMMISK
+5084 
-5099 STTADI
+5099 
-5105 LKMFYKLEEFFSQQF
+5105 EE
-5120 KSSKRVFSSLEPR
+5120 
-5133 LANSSLRTSVRRR
+5133 
-5146 EEKKSLG
+5146 
-5153 ADALIHDA
+5153 
-5161 RHHRHW
+5161 
-5167 QRPLKQTKGL
+5167 
-5177 WLSTLGVPLSNIGTV
+5177 
-5192 LGGTMELHGQ
+5192 
-5202 NISLAC
+5202 
-5208 FHGINFKAKSWALF
+5208 
-5222 SLKEPCIDFATEAQH
+5222 
-5237 VESTEEVHII
+5237 
-5247 QTLTFGLGMNTQ
+5247 
-5259 QPPQHHSNAT
+5259 
-5269 VVRMSRNVIF
+5269 
-5279 PPQFKTL
+5279 
-5286 HEWFHYAFANSEID
+5286 
-5300 GVDRFPV
+5300 
-5307 IERDKE
+5307 
-5313 HNTNSIERARGSGSG
+5313 
-5328 SAPHQKLQD
+5328 
-5337 PNLNR
+5337 
-5342 EVIFALPSLQLHFK
+5342 
-5356 TEHLQGIS
+5356 
-5364 TPDTAQD
+5364 
-5371 KPMVEC
+5371 
-5377 SFITAF
+5377 
-5383 EDHIFVTVDA
+5383 
-5393 DAFFFLHDLIT
+5393 
-5404 SYLSEKEKVL
+5404 
-5414 GTISTNRS
+5414 
-5422 SSPNPANVTP
+5422 
-5432 PPPTA
+5432 
-5437 SGTPAGLSV
+5437 
-5446 LKSAHTLKTSSSNL
+5446 
-5460 ASGAAPSM
+5460 
-5468 SSLGTQDSTSSQ
+5468 
-5480 SIAANGGSSTK
+5480 
-5491 KPVGS
+5491 
-5496 TMSSPAGT
+5496 
-5504 TSSGA
+5504 
-5509 ATGGGKQVNIVVE
+5509 
-5522 KSDLES
+5522 
-5528 FMRTDWR
+5528 
-5535 HFNCKTWHLEPTVRL
+5535 
-5550 LSWAGKSIEPYGID
+5550 
-5564 YILNKLGFSHARTT
+5564 
-5578 IPKWLQRGFM
+5578 
-5588 DPLDKV
+5588 
-5594 EALLM
+5594 
-5599 LQLLLMVK
+5599 
-5607 DNGTSDDKD
+5607 
-5616 SSKDK
+5616 

>member
-1 MSYEVTEETAFNGD
+1 MSYEVTDEPTFNGD

-87 VNPLA
+87 LNPLA

-107 TVRVQDGYFIFRWW
+107 TVRVQDGYFIIRWW

-146 FEVHIYNR
+146 FEMHIYNR

-184 KFKEQIMNDENQR
+184 KFKEQVMNDENQR
-197 HISEASAKIKKPR
+197 HTSEASSKIKKPR

-316 FYMDEAGIV
+316 FYMDEAGVV

-379 DYQPMAVTKP
+379 DYQPMPVTKP

-477 QFNVKVHY
+477 QFNVKIHY

-548 EILTLSNEFN
+548 EIITLSNEFN

-585 PFDDFLPVKL
+585 PFDEFLPVKL

-617 SRPILLALD
+617 SRPILLAMD
-626 ENARILMRDGNVKKR
+626 ENARILTRDGSVKKR

-705 PKMRKSPAIAWT
+705 PKMRKSPAIAWAAI
-717 TVGDGGAPR
+717 GEGGAPR

-785 SNPLA
+785 SSPLT
-790 GGLGKSTGST
+790 GGHGKSSGSS

-891 TIRPGKD
+891 TIRPTKD

-950 SQLCNVVTGLE
+950 SQLANVVTGLE

-981 YCHHGVPSSSCPHT
+981 YCHHGVPSSTCPHT

-1036 SPVRLATCNLHG
+1036 SPIRLATCNLHG

-1101 STKHA
+1101 STKHV
-1106 PDDGYRKS
+1106 PEDGYRKS
-1114 SDETGPMYRRSAME
+1114 SDETGPIYRRTAM
-1128 DGGPMITSTGSG
+1128 DDAGPMITSTGSG

-1148 GRRENAVEPPYPQ
+1148 GRRENAVDPPYPQ

-1174 GSMSSRKGRS
+1174 GSMSSRKGR
-1184 DRTEDP
+1184 DRTDDSS
-1190 AIHYRRDNKE
+1190 IHYRRDKE
-1200 DPYASLHSTRN
+1200 DPYASLHSARN
-1211 SCRDI
+1211 SGRDI
-1216 DSNEPWLEVGCVS
+1216 ESNEPWLEVGCVS

-1267 FLWSTSTDPVR
+1267 FLWSSSTEPVR
-1278 CGCVGGCTFF
+1278 CGCVGGCAFF
-1288 GTNRNGPRFFKPC
+1288 GTNRNGPRFFKPS

-1309 NIARYHIHPNP
+1309 NIARYHIHPNT

-1352 YEYIGKPNLHRT
+1352 YEYIGKPNLHRS

-1376 PSACCGTGIKLDS
+1376 PSACCGTGINVDS
-1389 KSPHLPQKHE
+1389 KSPQLPQKQE
-1399 AMLAQKTTSAEIS
+1399 TMLSQKNASAEIS
-1412 PNNTLIRGASGGG
+1412 PNNTLIRGGSGG
-1425 VSGASGATTLA
+1425 VSAVTGGTSLA
-1436 GTGERSGKSSL
+1436 GTGPGERSGKSSL
-1447 ERVKEKDVGSPHG
+1447 ERVKEKDTGSPHG

-1502 STPTPGRMDGTES
+1502 STPTLGRMDGTES

-1526 QSYASTAYASD
+1526 KSLASKTYASD
-1537 SRLTMDNYLQGELDG
+1537 SRLT
-1552 PFLADDHHHHQ
+1552 
-1563 HHHHQALHQH
+1563 
-1573 YQQQGAQHHHP
+1573 
-1584 PYHSQQQHHHTQM
+1584 
-1597 MLEMSHSAPSPGHPL
+1597 
-1612 ASDSEQSLGAIL
+1612 
-1624 PTGSGIR
+1624 
-1631 PIPSDDVIMRD
+1631 
-1642 VQRTVSLTSE
+1642 RTVSLTSE

-1673 KAGVVDH
+1673 KAGGID

-1708 ATHRS
+1708 STHRS

-1800 SMPLG
+1800 SMPMG

-1831 HFDTYSNCREVKIVS
+1831 HFDTYTHCRDVKIVS
-1846 RYDVPLAGSGA
+1846 RYDVPSAGSGT
-1857 SSSLSGAAGT
+1857 SGGLSGT

-1889 DKQESSKEGE
+1889 DKQESKEGE

-1937 MIESLTPTLATL
+1937 MIESLTPTLSTL
-1949 HPLTVIND
+1949 HPLTVVNN

-2159 SQIVITAIPSHRSRA
+2159 SQIVITAIPAHRSRA
-2174 MFDCTRMPEDTA
+2174 MFDCSRMPDESSTTTMETA
-2186 TTSLEGGT
+2186 TSGG
-2194 SASALGFIM
+2194 LGYIM

-2226 AEETLKPEADALP
+2226 AEESLKPEPESIP
-2239 TATMHSEANQNSVTL
+2239 TATIHSEANQSSITL

-2284 GTPKSAGGSA
+2284 GTPKSTGGSG
-2294 KDRSSLFDI
+2294 KERSSLFDI
-2303 KSKDKMTAATT
+2303 KSKDKI
-2314 TAMTTTTT
+2314 TTTTT
-2322 TTTTTTILGDGGKTF
+2322 TTTATIIGDGGKSF
-2337 KTSVMVPDEMDFV
+2337 KTNIVPDEL
-2350 GDGTLPT
+2350 DGTT
-2357 SAVHQAQPTAGSSTQ
+2357 TRGSFVNDVSQHSAVHPAQISTTAGSSIQ
-2372 AMPSTNNGAPTVGQQ
+2372 GAQSASIPPGAGLSNAGQQ
-2387 HSSST
+2387 HATASTNVPGTNADPSSSKVG
-2392 AANIPGSSRD
+2392 GSNGCNTS
-2402 DPCSSKTGSAGAGTV
+2402 AGTV

-2506 WERPSLHRPAK
+2506 WERPSLHRPVK

-2532 EDPSCQLCTVLQ
+2532 EDPSCQLCAVLQ

-2558 LKQQYLPQLSTM
+2558 LKQQYLPLLSTM

-2625 YPVGVR
+2625 YPGGVR

-2646 LGQCIQQPQQQQ
+2646 LGQCIQPQHQQQ
-2658 QHRQQS
+2658 RQQS

-2672 PTQHTGGHQQPHSS
+2672 PTQHTSGQQQPHSTH
-2686 LHVHSAVSAKLAG
+2686 HVIKMPDEPPIPSAAAVHMAAAKLG

-2705 PSTTNNSHH
+2705 PSTTNNSH

-2747 QQDPVGVEYG
+2747 QDPVGVEYG
-2757 ALREGSVPSMCSSS
+2757 ALREGSVPSVCSSS

-2804 KEKTTQNNRPV
+2804 KDKSIQNNRPA

-2856 NNVANKDVS
+2856 NNVSSKDVT

-2915 LPGEQP
+2915 MPGEQP

-2927 VGVELEVRK
+2927 VGVELEVLK

-2950 YVSRGQLKK
+2950 YISRGQLKK

-2999 QNELRDAHP
+2999 QNELREAHP
-3008 GGKRSAPLKDESSL
+3008 ENGGKRSAPLKDESSL

-3124 INTPNKMSP
+3124 INTPIKMSP
-3133 TTGGGFS
+3133 TTAGFS
-3140 FAEAQSKQSLEAKN
+3140 FAETHSKQSLEAKN
-3154 SLTGAP
+3154 SAGGL

-3228 NLLHESKTLRDEEEL
+3228 NLLHESKTLRDEEEF
-3243 IGSHG
+3243 IGGHG
-3248 TTGGN
+3248 ATGGS
-3253 GAVKDVGVITQE
+3253 GAVKDVGVITPE

-3329 EGTQPNQQTVVKVS
+3329 EGAQPTQQTVVKVS

-3367 IGMVNVDIPQHPVAL
+3367 IGIVNVDIPQHPVAL

-3420 HHHHHQRDA
+3420 HHHQRET
-3429 RDKATPSASANQR
+3429 RDKATPSATTSQR
-3442 KHSTATVRT
+3442 KHSTATIRT
-3451 MTGATTAGGAAG
+3451 MTGATTAGG

-3468 LLQPLFMQFN
+3468 LLQPLVMQFN

-3509 GSKAKFTVDLPN
+3509 GSKAKFTIDLPN

-3546 PVHVSAEY
+3546 PVHVTAEY
-3554 VPESTTEE
+3554 VPESTSEE

-3620 PVPLWLEESEDSG
+3620 PVPLWLEESEDNG

-3956 LGHTLTMLTGSEDDE
+3956 LGHTLTMLTGSEDEE
-3971 PISSDTPDSDDIDAA
+3971 PISSDTPDSDDIDAS
-3986 GHQGGK
+3986 GHPGGK

-4020 MENEINEQTKIVND
+4020 MENEINEQTKIIND
-4034 FRTLGASAKTIENEE
+4034 FRTLGASVKTIENEE

-4059 YKYFRRDMIQIVL
+4059 YKYFRRDMIQVTTPSGAMPAVKIVL
-4072 KLICQDVDSGHQ
+4072 KLLCQNVDSGHQ

-4110 VKLKRVHQA
+4110 VKLKRIQQ
-4119 PDLHSTSMLPMH
+4119 PQDLHSSSMIPMH
-4131 QRAQLSLPVISKLAL
+4131 QQAQLSLPVISKVAL
-4146 ADERSAE
+4146 MGERE
-4153 GTVHDGRG
+4153 GYGHDGRG
-4161 SRRFGDDGRR
+4161 SRRYDDEGRT
-4171 STVVRVRK
+4171 STTIRVRK
-4179 PSARESEVKG
+4179 SNVKDSG
-4189 TRSKEEL
+4189 VKSSRSQEEL
-4196 KEIKALLMEMKE
+4196 KEIKAMLLEVKE
-4208 KLMAK
+4208 KLLAK
-4213 ESGSETLT
+4213 ESASGSTVD
-4221 EEEHHTEHGPAWRT
+4221 EEPQSVEKEGWLT
-4235 SSVKWKRPAMRKPM
+4235 SSVVRRLSEGLKEINVSDTNNCPFVQNILAKKNAPEGNVDTILPISSIIGSHSKWKRPAMRKPM

-4255 SRSFVAPSPTREDLI
+4255 SRSFVAPSPTREDII
-4270 DAGCIDGGNGH
+4270 DAGCIDGTSGH
-4281 AGASAGCG
+4281 SGTGGGCG

-4294 EAFTG
+4294 DAFTG
-4299 SEDMSSLQES
+4299 SDDMSSLQES

-4380 QVELRKKSPSH
+4380 QVELRKKSPNH

-4428 STMAGGNSNSNNAGA
+4428 STVGGGNSNNTSTNAAMAGNN
-4443 ASAAGGTNASMAGKH
+4443 NASMAGKH

-4474 IPPRRN
+4474 VPPRRN
-4480 KDKSRLKYNTA
+4480 KDKSRLKYNTT

-4517 VGNDDASPRLSTTD
+4517 VGGDDASPRLSTAD

-4554 IPEETIISPHILEFL
+4554 IPEETIISPHILEFM
-4569 EQTLEPIPSSKGT
+4569 EQTLEPIPSTKGT
-4582 GGVSGMNGA
+4582 GGTSGMGGGSSGGASGA
-4591 NIGGGGGGG
+4591 NGSGVTAASGGPSNP
-4600 GGVVLAVS
+4600 VNLQMLEHNYAAVYAS
-4608 TGVAVFHHLVEEF
+4608 
-4621 RIQSICKCWN
+4621 
-4631 TTMPHF
+4631 F

-4687 HTSSGGES
+4687 NASTQMGEP
-4695 TAMPG
+4695 TTVPTG

-4766 KINIVE
+4766 KINIIE
-4772 TGLTSRKHSDQAS
+4772 TSLTSRKHSDQTS

-4841 DLEIPTI
+4841 DLEIPII
-4848 PEGSVDGGGVSRS
+4848 PEGSLDGSYMSRTS
-4861 NERDASIEVESRL
+4861 DRDASADVEGRL
-4874 GSRGENLNRD
+4874 GCRVGEALNRD

-4897 GGSGGSSASS
+4897 VGGSGASSASS

-4990 GSSLDAKGGIVG
+4990 GSSLDAKGSIVG

-5133 LANSSLRTSVRRR
+5133 LANPSMRASMRRR

-5153 ADALIHDA
+5153 AEVSVHDA

-5300 GVDRFPV
+5300 AVDRFPV

-5328 SAPHQKLQD
+5328 STSHQKLQD
-5337 PNLNR
+5337 PNHNR

-5414 GTISTNRS
+5414 GTITNNRS
-5422 SSPNPANVTP
+5422 ASPNPANVTP
-5432 PPPTA
+5432 PPPA
-5437 SGTPAGLSV
+5437 SGTPIGLSV
-5446 LKSAHTLKTSSSNL
+5446 LKSAHTLKSSTSNL
-5460 ASGAAPSM
+5460 MSAAAPSM

-5480 SIAANGGSSTK
+5480 SIANGGSSIEMNEVGTIGISSGGTSSTLIGTKTMPRATDDTK
-5491 KPVGS
+5491 KSTGS
-5496 TMSSPAGT
+5496 TVSSPAT
-5504 TSSGA
+5504 TSSG
-5509 ATGGGKQVNIVVE
+5509 TSGTGGKQVNIVVE

-5599 LQLLLMVK
+5599 LQLLIMVK
-5607 DNGTSDDKD
+5607 DNGTSEDKD

>member
-1 MSYEVTEETAFNGD
+1 MSYEVSEGP
-15 DLMSMGQFNMTQP
+15 DLIDLDLDLSMGQFNTTQSI
-28 LEDMKLDKNMV
+28 EDMKLDKNMV
-39 WLLVSLLS
+39 WLLLSLLT
-47 SIVWMVYI
+47 SIIWVVYI
-55 TFYNSRLFG
+55 TFYNSRLFAYF
-64 CIITKLANRLY
+64 ITKLVNRLF

-92 GKIMFRDVVYVCFDY
+92 GKIMFRDFVYVNYDY

-146 FEVHIYNR
+146 YELHVYNR
-154 SDLYARLEKTFGLKP
+154 SDLYAKLERTFGLKP
-169 SVLVPTEDMNAEEIA
+169 SVLIPTENMSAEEIA
-184 KFKEQIMNDENQR
+184 RFKEQAMNYENQR
-197 HISEASAKIKKPR
+197 QSSEQHTKLKKPR

-223 PVIKIDICSGRFA
+223 PVIKIDICSGRFV
-236 FGNRLTPTTLSLCVE
+236 FGNRLTPTTLSICVE

-287 PKFTGM
+287 PKYTGL

-309 SNLMELY
+309 SNNMELY

-338 VVEAA
+338 VVEAS

-369 DHLFK
+369 DNLFK

-379 DYQPMAVTKP
+379 DYQAMQVTKP
-389 PKPGDRREVRS
+389 PKPGDRREMQS
-400 FDISLCTLNEATIDV
+400 FDVNLCTLNEATIDI

-432 GSYLEVTLP
+432 GSCLEVTLP
-441 WIILQDGMATKVTG
+441 WITLQDGFTTKVTG

-485 PIKWNDHQEWT
+485 PVRWNAHQEWT
-496 INLTGSKATAYIVF
+496 INLTGTKATAYIVY
-510 SHKEFFQD
+510 SHKYFFTD
-518 LIEDWASKARP
+518 LIDDWASKARP

-534 VPYTWKFGVILKEF
+534 VPYTWKFGVILQEF
-548 EILTLSNEFN
+548 EIITLSNEFN

-573 FCGDLFDLSFSL
+573 FCGDLFDLSFTL
-585 PFDDFLPVKL
+585 PFDDFLPLKI

-605 LDLSMYIPEISS
+605 LDLSMYLPEQSS
-617 SRPILLALD
+617 TKPILVALD
-626 ENARILMRDGNVKKR
+626 KNARILTRDGNIKKR
-641 SELINKKWRRVC
+641 TELLGKKWRKVC
-653 QRAVGWIDCWTVPI
+653 QRSTGWIDCWSVPI
-667 VALSIKYIYHPMP
+667 VALSIKYMYHPMP

-705 PKMRKSPAIAWT
+705 PKMRKSPAITWNDA
-717 TVGDGGAPR
+717 GQPR

-737 SVELEIGSSVM
+737 TVDVEIGSSVM

-779 SKNASR
+779 SKSSTAGRSR
-785 SNPLA
+785 VA
-790 GGLGKSTGST
+790 KSTSS
-800 KDDPSKSLSE
+800 KDDPNKSVSE
-810 TSLNPDEKPKRFDPR
+810 ASCNAEEKPKRFDPR
-825 LYRPLEVIV
+825 LYRPLEVTV
-834 SVTIHD
+834 NVTIHD
-840 LQAHVMK
+840 LQAHVIK
-847 NCNENDPPCPIV
+847 NCNENDPPCPVV

-872 YETELQVLV
+872 HETELQVLV
-881 SPSFLISSDN
+881 SPSFLISSDSS
-891 TIRPGKD
+891 IRPSKD
-898 KHLRQG
+898 KHLKQG

-922 GRQLEEE
+922 GRQLDEE

-950 SQLCNVVTGLE
+950 PQLCNIVTGLE
-961 TLVFLTMDSE
+961 TLAFLTMDSE

-981 YCHHGVPSSSCPHT
+981 YCHHGIPTNVCPHT

-1010 YRMTRVAVDAVDLY
+1010 YRMTRVAIDAVDLY
-1024 LIENGTAMHTWI
+1024 LIENGTALHTWI
-1036 SPVRLATCNLHG
+1036 SPLRIATCNLHG
-1048 QQVKSGITGLVPTIL
+1048 QQVKSGVTGLIPTIL

-1069 TGGHFSQYSS
+1069 TGGHFSHSN

-1087 TTGSSRSAKLHHQN
+1087 TTGSNRSAKIRHQN
-1101 STKHA
+1101 SLKHESDQKEDTN
-1106 PDDGYRKS
+1106 PLYKRVDDGGAKAKKLS
-1114 SDETGPMYRRSAME
+1114 EQHQQQAPPHAHTHRR
-1128 DGGPMITSTGSG
+1128 
-1140 SSGGVLKS
+1140 
-1148 GRRENAVEPPYPQ
+1148 
-1161 HRKDSKEHRDDPY
+1161 DSKEDPY
-1174 GSMSSRKGRS
+1174 GSLPNRRS
-1184 DRTEDP
+1184 HDSE
-1190 AIHYRRDNKE
+1190 HFRREKE
-1200 DPYASLHSTRN
+1200 EIYASIHSNNRN
-1211 SCRDI
+1211 SNRDI
-1216 DSNEPWLEVGCVS
+1216 DSTEPWLEVGCLS

-1252 HSYLKVHDEKNKKLW
+1252 HNYLKLHDERNKKLW
-1267 FLWSTSTDPVR
+1267 FLWANTSDSIR
-1278 CGCVGGCTFF
+1278 CGCVGGCAFF
-1288 GTNRNGPRFFKPC
+1288 GSNRNGARFFKPS
-1301 AQDIQEFI
+1301 AQDLQDFI

-1320 REYGFGQSLLHEG
+1320 REYGFGQSLLHED
-1333 QLVFHTPPYSL
+1333 QLVFHTPPYSM

-1352 YEYIGKPNLHRT
+1352 YDYVGKPNLRST
-1364 GHRHPPAHGGGA
+1364 RH
-1376 PSACCGTGIKLDS
+1376 CTTDS
-1389 KSPHLPQKHE
+1389 KSPLPPKHE
-1399 AMLAQKTTSAEIS
+1399 AFMTQKQCDVS
-1412 PNNTLIRGASGGG
+1412 PNSTMIRSGGDK
-1425 VSGASGATTLA
+1425 
-1436 GTGERSGKSSL
+1436 SGKSSL
-1447 ERVKEKDVGSPHG
+1447 ERVKEKDSGGSPL
-1460 SDRARGRRFSYTSG
+1460 SADRSRGRRFSYTSA
-1474 RQSTIPHDVPYC
+1474 RQNTISHDVPYY
-1486 RLLDSSPKTTA
+1486 RLLESSPKA
-1497 NSSKV
+1497 NSSRI
-1502 STPTPGRMDGTES
+1502 SSSMRQDSES
-1515 RLLTPKGFKVL
+1515 RLLTPKAIKM
-1526 QSYASTAYASD
+1526 QAPKTSASD
-1537 SRLTMDNYLQGELDG
+1537 SRLTMEYFQGDDTVSVLEEPTEL
-1552 PFLADDHHHHQ
+1552 
-1563 HHHHQALHQH
+1563 
-1573 YQQQGAQHHHP
+1573 
-1584 PYHSQQQHHHTQM
+1584 SQ
-1597 MLEMSHSAPSPGHPL
+1597 SAPQPHPL
-1612 ASDSEQSLGAIL
+1612 ESDSEHSLS
-1624 PTGSGIR
+1624 PKV
-1631 PIPSDDVIMRD
+1631 PPEDVIIRD

-1673 KAGVVDH
+1673 KAATDLSTVI
-1680 HPHPVAIQKK
+1680 PKK

-1695 LSIVGPNELEGRL
+1695 LSIVGPNEMEGKL
-1708 ATHRS
+1708 STHRS

-1729 QSTAELVDPQDS
+1729 QSTAELNDEERRIHGLATPLRKFSNISPRPEFRHFKPVYDVDPHDS

-1800 SMPLG
+1800 SLPLG

-1819 GGLVYIGGKLIP
+1819 GGLVYIGSRLVP
-1831 HFDTYSNCREVKIVS
+1831 HFDNYSNWREVKIIS
-1846 RYDVPLAGSGA
+1846 RYDGS
-1857 SSSLSGAAGT
+1857 SQQQTSTSGM
-1867 GGFSTLPKPHPWDPS
+1867 STLPKPHPWDPS
-1882 VLVRSSF
+1882 VMVRGSF
-1889 DKQESSKEGE
+1889 EKQESKEHE

-1904 SQGEIATRNSIV
+1904 SQGETATRNSV
-1916 VRFKG
+1916 VIRFKG

-1937 MIESLTPTLATL
+1937 MIESLIPTLSTL
-1949 HPLTVIND
+1949 HPLTIIND
-1957 IHASCVRKVE
+1957 VHASCVRKVE

-2010 ESISTQVQ
+2010 ESISTQLQ

-2024 KINVTL
+2024 KVNVSL
-2030 IQSSVVEEVISF
+2030 IQSSVIEEVISF

-2080 VYTQPTVRSGGLK
+2080 VYTQPTVRTGGLK

-2101 RALLAHLSSQTRPDN
+2101 RALLAHLSSQSRPDN
-2116 VPGEPIL
+2116 IPGEPVL

-2137 LDIGKAHAQL
+2137 LDVGKAHAQL
-2147 RRLKNESANLPD
+2147 RRLKNDPVIMQD
-2159 SQIVITAIPSHRSRA
+2159 SQIVITAIPYHRSRA
-2174 MFDCTRMPEDTA
+2174 MFDCTKIPEEPTVDGN
-2186 TTSLEGGT
+2186 SGMGY
-2194 SASALGFIM
+2194 IM
-2203 FEGGLEGVSV
+2203 FECGLEGVSV

-2226 AEETLKPEADALP
+2226 AEEALKPTPEP
-2239 TATMHSEANQNSVTL
+2239 NHTEANESSITG
-2254 NNPLNLVTLLNEAGG
+2254 NNPLNLVTLLNEAGVS
-2269 NMAAE
+2269 AE
-2274 ALAKFGMKKP
+2274 ALAKIGIKKP
-2284 GTPKSAGGSA
+2284 STPKTGTPK
-2294 KDRSSLFDI
+2294 DRTP
-2303 KSKDKMTAATT
+2303 KDKTSETRSPRPEETDQGTDRQGSNGIGGERTIIAA
-2314 TAMTTTTT
+2314 
-2322 TTTTTTILGDGGKTF
+2322 K
-2337 KTSVMVPDEMDFV
+2337 
-2350 GDGTLPT
+2350 
-2357 SAVHQAQPTAGSSTQ
+2357 
-2372 AMPSTNNGAPTVGQQ
+2372 
-2387 HSSST
+2387 
-2392 AANIPGSSRD
+2392 
-2402 DPCSSKTGSAGAGTV
+2402 
-2417 APCSNDNGK
+2417 NDNGK

-2445 RAPIT
+2445 RTPIT
-2450 RKIDYTRLDWNLLST
+2450 RKIDYSRLDWNLLST
-2465 ASPAITAWMNPCNRF
+2465 ASPAITAWMNPSNRF
-2480 AIKVV
+2480 AIKIV
-2485 ALMKAMYIRRT
+2485 ALIRAMYVRRT
-2496 AVTVALMADA
+2496 AVLVALMADA
-2506 WERPSLHRPAK
+2506 WERQTVHRPLK
-2517 SRYGGKFTPLAKTLQ
+2517 SRYPGMFTPLAKTLQ
-2532 EDPSCQLCTVLQ
+2532 EDPSCLLCTMLQ
-2544 KFVLDESAAKIECI
+2544 KYVLEETVAKIEND
-2558 LKQQYLPQLSTM
+2558 LKQQYVPQLGTL

-2594 YKGKLAKP
+2594 YKGKLNNP
-2602 VNVTFALPQ
+2602 ISVTFALPQ
-2611 DEDAEDTDDIDTDN
+2611 DERYKPIW
-2625 YPVGVR
+2625 
-2631 ENHPLLGEE
+2631 
-2640 NEHTML
+2640 
-2646 LGQCIQQPQQQQ
+2646 
-2658 QHRQQS
+2658 
-2664 AASATSTA
+2664 A
-2672 PTQHTGGHQQPHSS
+2672 PSS
-2686 LHVHSAVSAKLAG
+2686 
-2699 DSLNTS
+2699 
-2705 PSTTNNSHH
+2705 
-2714 NKLRKKSSVK
+2714 RSSM
-2724 SFIPPAAPPSRASI
+2724 

-2747 QQDPVGVEYG
+2747 HDPQIEYG
-2757 ALREGSVPSMCSSS
+2757 ALKEGSLPSVCSSS

-2779 PPANHKEDLYS
+2779 PPPNQKEDLYS
-2790 WMAKQQSE
+2790 WMAKQQNGNS
-2798 STKQRE
+2798 K
-2804 KEKTTQNNRPV
+2804 NNRDKNKQETARQT
-2815 SQNRPAIHSVKY
+2815 SKNRPEIHSIKY
-2827 MQDNNRILDAHLI
+2827 MNENNRILDAHLI

-2856 NNVANKDVS
+2856 NNVSNTDVS
-2865 SLESLGTNLSLVCSF
+2865 SLDSLGTNLSLVCSF
-2880 DTIRIDIV
+2880 DTMRIDIV
-2888 VSEAGDSKKPPKQ
+2888 VSEAGDAKKPKPKMSKK
-2901 KDPKKRGNGKFTII
+2901 GNGKFSLIMPT
-2915 LPGEQP
+2915 EQP
-2921 AFLCEQ
+2921 AFLCEH
-2927 VGVELEVRK
+2927 VGVELELLK
-2936 MTDGFPDDTKPAML
+2936 MTDGFSDDAKQHML

-2968 LNVRYI
+2968 LNVRYL

-2999 QNELRDAHP
+2999 QNELRDHP
-3008 GGKRSAPLKDESSL
+3008 EHGKRSVPLKDESSL
-3022 ASEINDPTLMGSL
+3022 ASEMNDPTLMGSL
-3035 NEPLMAHIETSG
+3035 NEPLMSHIDNT
-3047 IFDYT
+3047 IFDYA

-3058 FNEDISTMRH
+3058 FNEDIPIRH
-3068 ELRHSISRSKMPTL
+3068 ELRHSVSRSKMPSL

-3091 PNSRNRPHSFAQKLR
+3091 PSSRNRPHSFAQKLR
-3106 STSKTVK
+3106 STGKSVK

-3124 INTPNKMSP
+3124 IQTPIKASP
-3133 TTGGGFS
+3133 TALT
-3140 FAEAQSKQSLEAKN
+3140 FADALSRNSLEAKN
-3154 SLTGAP
+3154 SLTGGL
-3160 SSTFGDFTAPFDR
+3160 SSTYGGPNVNEAFVDITAPFDR

-3178 PIHSILDTPKCWK
+3178 PIHSMLDTPKCWK
-3191 TVYHLLDLYSAMPE
+3191 TIYHLLDLYSAMPE
-3205 TKTIAHRVSISPD
+3205 TKTISHRVSLSPD
-3218 AVEQIKARKY
+3218 AAGQFKARKY
-3228 NLLHESKTLRDEEEL
+3228 NILPDIKTAGNRNDEDDV
-3243 IGSHG
+3243 GSG
-3248 TTGGN
+3248 TPLP
-3253 GAVKDVGVITQE
+3253 KDVGMVAQE

-3277 HRTRLLASL
+3277 HRTRLLATL
-3286 SGLKLEAEITALHS
+3286 SGLKLEAEITALHC

-3329 EGTQPNQQTVVKVS
+3329 EGLPPNQQTVVKVT

-3355 RRGKD
+3355 RKGKD

-3367 IGMVNVDIPQHPVAL
+3367 IGIVNIDIPQHPVAL

-3388 SSKQISSTLQEL
+3388 GSKQISSTLQEL
-3400 RVTRTSARLTRQN
+3400 RVTRTSGRMTRQN

-3420 HHHHHQRDA
+3420 NNQREA
-3429 RDKATPSASANQR
+3429 RDKVPTARKQSTTTSKVAAN
-3442 KHSTATVRT
+3442 
-3451 MTGATTAGGAAG
+3451 
-3463 SNPSG
+3463 NPNG
-3468 LLQPLFMQFN
+3468 LLQPLVMQFN
-3478 IILQSL
+3478 VILQSL
-3484 SISAA
+3484 SVTAA

-3521 HSLSFTTKIQTTET
+3521 HTLSFTTKAQATET

-3554 VPESTTEE
+3554 VPESSSEE
-3562 VPIDGV
+3562 APIDGV

-3589 TTDLLNHLVFVQKVF
+3589 STDLLNHLVFVQKVF

-3620 PVPLWLEESEDSG
+3620 PVPIWLEDGEDNG
-3633 STIKRILFSL
+3633 AQHIKRLLFSL

-3654 TTPCSSA
+3654 TTPCNSA

-3667 QLELHLSN
+3667 QLDLHLSN
-3675 RVKNIADAS
+3675 RVKNLAEGA

-3703 IKNIIF
+3703 IKNVIF

-3716 QQHAFFNTTIGLRNA
+3716 QQYAFFNTTIGLRNA
-3731 FQNEML
+3731 FQDEMV

-3783 LNKEVLMATQQVLEK
+3783 LNKEVLMATQQVFEK
-3798 VPFGQISHHLATT
+3798 VPFEKLSQHLAT

-3833 QPPQIW
+3833 QPPQHW
-3839 GNRSVQDFEQKG
+3839 GNRSVNDFEQKR

-3862 SACSSGSLVS
+3862 SACSCGSLVS
-3872 KGRFA
+3872 KGRFV

-3888 SSLDEW
+3888 SSLDDW
-3894 KPNMNDSSIMNLCV
+3894 KPNMNDSNIMNLCV
-3908 VSEGTYEVC
+3908 VSDGTYEVC

-3928 AKWFLNVKWQMEGVD
+3928 AKWFLNVTWQMEGVD

-3956 LGHTLTMLTGSEDDE
+3956 LGHTLTMLTGSEDED
-3971 PISSDTPDSDDIDAA
+3971 PISSDTPDSDDADQSEENRAS
-3986 GHQGGK
+3986 QEYPGGK
-3992 DSKSRKSVDSLPSF
+3992 GRKSIDSLPQF

-4012 DPKKRSLL
+4012 DPKKRSMM
-4020 MENEINEQTKIVND
+4020 MENEIAEQTKTVND
-4034 FRTLGASAKTIENEE
+4034 LRSLGASSKTIENEE
-4049 RRLQELQAVY
+4049 RRLQGLQAIC
-4059 YKYFRRDMIQIVL
+4059 YKYFRRDM
-4072 KLICQDVDSGHQ
+4072 
-4084 CQVNLRRSIYEID
+4084 
-4097 SDIEEIKLPLQAI
+4097 LQ
-4110 VKLKRVHQA
+4110 
-4119 PDLHSTSMLPMH
+4119 
-4131 QRAQLSLPVISKLAL
+4131 
-4146 ADERSAE
+4146 
-4153 GTVHDGRG
+4153 
-4161 SRRFGDDGRR
+4161 
-4171 STVVRVRK
+4171 
-4179 PSARESEVKG
+4179 
-4189 TRSKEEL
+4189 
-4196 KEIKALLMEMKE
+4196 
-4208 KLMAK
+4208 
-4213 ESGSETLT
+4213 
-4221 EEEHHTEHGPAWRT
+4221 
-4235 SSVKWKRPAMRKPM
+4235 KWKRPTIRKTM
-4249 LKAANR
+4249 LKATNR
-4255 SRSFVAPSPTREDLI
+4255 SRSFIAPSPTREDLI
-4270 DAGCIDGGNGH
+4270 EQGEGSTSIEVTGNDGLLN
-4281 AGASAGCG
+4281 
-4289 TSSVM
+4289 
-4294 EAFTG
+4294 
-4299 SEDMSSLQES
+4299 SLQES
-4309 PNSGPSRTA
+4309 PNPGPSRTA
-4318 SLRVKI
+4318 SLKVKI
-4324 PPNSSRVTFSETM
+4324 PQANRVTFTEAM

-4344 ADSDVAAYSDSGLDW
+4344 ADSETGYSDSGFDW
-4359 PRYDSS
+4359 PRCDGSL
-4365 SVTSDVPHLLEIDGE
+4365 TTLDTPDLLEIDGE
-4380 QVELRKKSPSH
+4380 QVELRKKSPNH

-4409 VNSGKC
+4409 VKSGKC
-4415 VLHTKDIHDERLS
+4415 VLHTKDLTDDKMSTSVS
-4428 STMAGGNSNSNNAGA
+4428 STI
-4443 ASAAGGTNASMAGKH
+4443 KH

-4464 TGGATDWGSP
+4464 IGTDWGSP
-4474 IPPRRN
+4474 VPPRRS
-4480 KDKSRLKYNTA
+4480 KEKARLKYS
-4491 PYTALVDLTIFHIP
+4491 PHTALVDLTIFHIP
-4505 GLDVKLQYQSKT
+4505 GLDVKLQYQSRIID
-4517 VGNDDASPRLSTTD
+4517 DDASPRLSTGD
-4531 PFGVS
+4531 PFAAT
-4536 RKLASKRATLFA
+4536 RKHGLKRATLFA

-4569 EQTLEPIPSSKGT
+4569 EQTLEPIPSKAIS
-4582 GGVSGMNGA
+4582 VPSNPVNLQMLEN
-4591 NIGGGGGGG
+4591 NY
-4600 GGVVLAVS
+4600 AVYAS
-4608 TGVAVFHHLVEEF
+4608 
-4621 RIQSICKCWN
+4621 
-4631 TTMPHF
+4631 F

-4653 FSCLPVSRVECMLQ
+4653 FSCLPISRVECMLQ

-4679 QDDDTSGG
+4679 QDDVPSNIGL
-4687 HTSSGGES
+4687 SES
-4695 TAMPG
+4695 DA
-4700 GDGKVAG
+4700 KSAG

-4721 IFHPYGGKKSNL
+4721 IFHPYGGKKTNL
-4733 KEAHQFS
+4733 KESHQFS

-4766 KINIVE
+4766 KINYE
-4772 TGLTSRKHSDQAS
+4772 TGLSRKMSDQS
-4785 KATIRFSTIV
+4785 KAVIRFSTIV

-4828 FLGDLGMQQTSMC
+4828 FLGDLSIPQVSMC
-4841 DLEIPTI
+4841 DLESVS
-4848 PEGSVDGGGVSRS
+4848 EGSSMRAGTDTELPQDNPETLSR
-4861 NERDASIEVESRL
+4861 DKMK
-4874 GSRGENLNRD
+4874 
-4884 RLRLSLENIGMGT
+4884 LSLEDDLPKH
-4897 GGSGGSSASS
+4897 SVGSSSS
-4907 TARIKDQKS
+4907 TCTTAKLKDRKS
-4916 SSLDSTSSPSDVNQV
+4916 SSMDSNTSPSDVNQV

-4941 INFTKLNVQMNMGNV
+4941 VNFTKLNVQMNMGNV

-5002 GTIDLN
+5002 GTIELSK
-5008 RIDTYIHI
+5008 IDTFIHI
-5016 REDPGSE
+5016 REDPGCE

-5029 IKLMALE
+5029 IKLLALE

-5048 TRVSSLNAQLRDEWK
+5048 TRISSLSAQLRDQWK

-5070 GNKLPTNYPAIILI
+5070 SNTLPTNYPAIILI

-5120 KSSKRVFSSLEPR
+5120 KSSKRVFSNLEPR
-5133 LANSSLRTSVRRR
+5133 LTVNNRSSVRRKESTKKNLTVLQTAAER
-5146 EEKKSLG
+5146 EISH
-5153 ADALIHDA
+5153 HDA

-5192 LGGTMELHGQ
+5192 LGGTMELHGK

-5208 FHGINFKAKSWALF
+5208 FHGVNFKSKSWALF
-5222 SLKEPCIDFATEAQH
+5222 SLKEPCINFATEAQH
-5237 VESTEEVHII
+5237 VECSEEVHII
-5247 QTLTFGLGMNTQ
+5247 QTLTFGLGMNSQ

-5300 GVDRFPV
+5300 AVDRFPV
-5307 IERDKE
+5307 LERDKE
-5313 HNTNSIERARGSGSG
+5313 HHTNSIERARGGGGTSSH
-5328 SAPHQKLQD
+5328 PKLQD
-5337 PNLNR
+5337 PNHNR

-5364 TPDTAQD
+5364 TPEACQE
-5371 KPMVEC
+5371 KPLVEC
-5377 SFITAF
+5377 SFITEF

-5404 SYLSEKEKVL
+5404 SYLKEKEKVL
-5414 GTISTNRS
+5414 GTITSARAASPSPQPTTPSPSPTPEVSSLKPVKSACQLGASSMHDLS
-5422 SSPNPANVTP
+5422 SSSGSSVANGSAVNLNDIG
-5432 PPPTA
+5432 A
-5437 SGTPAGLSV
+5437 SG
-5446 LKSAHTLKTSSSNL
+5446 SSNRA
-5460 ASGAAPSM
+5460 ASEEK
-5468 SSLGTQDSTSSQ
+5468 Q
-5480 SIAANGGSSTK
+5480 SNSKNVHIKVDKAENEVT
-5491 KPVGS
+5491 
-5496 TMSSPAGT
+5496 
-5504 TSSGA
+5504 
-5509 ATGGGKQVNIVVE
+5509 I
-5522 KSDLES
+5522 
-5528 FMRTDWR
+5528 RTDWR

-5578 IPKWLQRGFM
+5578 IPKWLQRGVM

-5594 EALLM
+5594 EAMLM
-5599 LQLLLMVK
+5599 LQLLLMARENDTDGK
-5607 DNGTSDDKD
+5607 DQEK
-5616 SSKDK
+5616 

>member
-1 MSYEVTEETAFNGD
+1 MSYEVSEEP
-15 DLMSMGQFNMTQP
+15 DLISDLGIGQFNTTQSI
-28 LEDMKLDKNMV
+28 EDMKLDKNMV
-39 WLLVSLLS
+39 WLLLSLIS
-47 SIVWMVYI
+47 SIVWVVYI
-55 TFYNSRLFG
+55 TFYNSRVFG
-64 CIITKLANRLY
+64 YFITKLVNRLFIK
-75 VRGAYFKIGSLN
+75 GAYFKIGSLN

-92 GKIMFRDVVYVCFDY
+92 GKIMFRDVVYVNYDY

-146 FEVHIYNR
+146 LELHIYNR
-154 SDLYARLEKTFGLKP
+154 SDLYAKLEQTFGLKP
-169 SVLVPTEDMNAEEIA
+169 SILIPTETMSAEEIVR
-184 KFKEQIMNDENQR
+184 FKEQAMNYENQR
-197 HISEASAKIKKPR
+197 QTNEQQGKIKKPR

-223 PVIKIDICSGRFA
+223 PVIKIDICSGRFV
-236 FGNRLTPTTLSLCVE
+236 FGNRLTPTTLSICVE

-287 PKFTGM
+287 PKYTGL

-309 SNLMELY
+309 SNNIELY
-316 FYMDEAGIV
+316 TYMDECGVV
-325 PEEPVTLTLANGD
+325 PEEPVTLTLTNGD

-343 PPVWG
+343 PPIWG

-379 DYQPMAVTKP
+379 DYQAMQVTKP
-389 PKPGDRREVRS
+389 PKPGDRREVQS
-400 FDISLCTLNEATIDV
+400 FDISLCTLNEATIDI
-415 LFSKNKET
+415 LFSKVKET

-441 WIILQDGMATKVTG
+441 WITLQDGFTTKVTG
-455 QLLHVEATTSLQYRS
+455 QLLHVEATTSLQFRS

-485 PIKWNDHQEWT
+485 PVRWNEHQEWT

-548 EILTLSNEFN
+548 EIITLSSEFN

-573 FCGDLFDLSFSL
+573 FCGDLFDLSFTL
-585 PFDDFLPVKL
+585 PFDDFLPLKI

-605 LDLSMYIPEISS
+605 LDLSMYVPEQSS
-617 SRPILLALD
+617 SKPILIALD
-626 ENARILMRDGNVKKR
+626 KNAQILTRDGSIKQR
-641 SELINKKWRRVC
+641 SELITKKWRRVC
-653 QRAVGWIDCWTVPI
+653 LRSAGWIDCWTVPI

-705 PKMRKSPAIAWT
+705 PKMRKSPAITWNDA
-717 TVGDGGAPR
+717 GQPR

-737 SVELEIGSSVM
+737 SVELEIGSSIM
-748 LAYGA
+748 LAYGS

-779 SKNASR
+779 SKSGNGNANS
-785 SNPLA
+785 
-790 GGLGKSTGST
+790 GGSKSTSS
-800 KDDPSKSLSE
+800 KDDPNKSVSE
-810 TSLNPDEKPKRFDPR
+810 ASANAEEKPKRFDPR
-825 LYRPLEVIV
+825 LFRPLEVIV

-847 NCNENDPPCPIV
+847 NCNENDPPCPVV

-866 EMKKRF
+866 EMKKR
-872 YETELQVLV
+872 YNETELQVLV
-881 SPSFLISSDN
+881 SPSFLISADSSM
-891 TIRPGKD
+891 RPSKD
-898 KHLRQG
+898 KHLKQG

-922 GRQLEEE
+922 GRALEEE

-937 EVQLGKLSGKMTL
+937 EVQLGKLSGKMTPP
-950 SQLCNVVTGLE
+950 QLFNVITGLE
-961 TLVFLTMDSE
+961 TLAFLTLDSE
-971 NELKSPKTVR
+971 NDLKSPKTTR
-981 YCHHGVPSSSCPHT
+981 YCHHGIPTNICSHT
-995 KEDAKYRCPSTEDIK
+995 KDDAKYRCPSTEDIK
-1010 YRMTRVAVDAVDLY
+1010 YRMTRVAIDAVDFY
-1024 LIENGTAMHTWI
+1024 LVENGTALHTWI
-1036 SPVRLATCNLHG
+1036 SPIRIATCNLHG
-1048 QQVKSGITGLVPTIL
+1048 QQVKSGVTGLIPTIL

-1069 TGGHFSQYSS
+1069 TGGHFSHSN

-1087 TTGSSRSAKLHHQN
+1087 TTGSGRSAKAHHQ
-1101 STKHA
+1101 SSMKMDSERKEEHHKR
-1106 PDDGYRKS
+1106 PDDVKPKKS
-1114 SDETGPMYRRSAME
+1114 MDAHQQQGPSHRR
-1128 DGGPMITSTGSG
+1128 
-1140 SSGGVLKS
+1140 
-1148 GRRENAVEPPYPQ
+1148 
-1161 HRKDSKEHRDDPY
+1161 DSKEDPY
-1174 GSMSSRKGRS
+1174 GSLPNRRNHES
-1184 DRTEDP
+1184 DY
-1190 AIHYRRDNKE
+1190 YRRERE
-1200 DPYASLHSTRN
+1200 DIYASVHSTRN
-1211 SCRDI
+1211 SNRDI
-1216 DSNEPWLEVGCVS
+1216 DSTEPWLEVGCVS
-1229 LGPIIIEAASALPIP
+1229 LGPVIIEAASALPIP

-1252 HSYLKVHDEKNKKLW
+1252 HNYLKLHDEKSKKLW
-1267 FLWSTSTDPVR
+1267 FLWANTSDPIR
-1278 CGCVGGCTFF
+1278 CGCVGGCAFF
-1288 GTNRNGPRFFKPC
+1288 GSNRNGPRFFKPS
-1301 AQDIQEFI
+1301 AQDLQDFI
-1309 NIARYHIHPNP
+1309 NIARYHIHPSS
-1320 REYGFGQSLLHEG
+1320 REYGFGQSLLHVD

-1352 YEYIGKPNLHRT
+1352 YEYVGKPNLRT
-1364 GHRHPPAHGGGA
+1364 THA
-1376 PSACCGTGIKLDS
+1376 
-1389 KSPHLPQKHE
+1389 KSPLPPKHE
-1399 AMLAQKTTSAEIS
+1399 SIMTQKQSDIS
-1412 PNNTLIRGASGGG
+1412 PNSTMIRSGG
-1425 VSGASGATTLA
+1425 A
-1436 GTGERSGKSSL
+1436 GSDKSGKSSL
-1447 ERVKEKDVGSPHG
+1447 ERVKEKDNGSPL
-1460 SDRARGRRFSYTSG
+1460 SADRSRGRRFSYTSA
-1474 RQSTIPHDVPYC
+1474 RQNTISHDVPYY
-1486 RLLDSSPKTTA
+1486 RLLESSPKA
-1497 NSSKV
+1497 NSIKV
-1502 STPTPGRMDGTES
+1502 STPTAMRDSES
-1515 RLLTPKGFKVL
+1515 RLLTPKAIKV
-1526 QSYASTAYASD
+1526 QAPKTSASD
-1537 SRLTMDNYLQGELDG
+1537 SRLTMEYFQGDDSQMSTSDELTE
-1552 PFLADDHHHHQ
+1552 L
-1563 HHHHQALHQH
+1563 
-1573 YQQQGAQHHHP
+1573 
-1584 PYHSQQQHHHTQM
+1584 SQ
-1597 MLEMSHSAPSPGHPL
+1597 SAPQPHPL
-1612 ASDSEQSLGAIL
+1612 ESDSEHSLS
-1624 PTGSGIR
+1624 PKV
-1631 PIPSDDVIMRD
+1631 PDEVIIRD

-1673 KAGVVDH
+1673 KATTAEMSTVI
-1680 HPHPVAIQKK
+1680 PKK

-1695 LSIVGPNELEGRL
+1695 LSIVGPNELEGKL
-1708 ATHRS
+1708 STHRS

-1729 QSTAELVDPQDS
+1729 QSTAELVDPHDS

-1752 ISALSS
+1752 ISAMSS

-1800 SMPLG
+1800 SMPFG

-1810 MPLFQQNED
+1810 MPLFQQNDD
-1819 GGLVYIGGKLIP
+1819 GGLVYIGSKLVP
-1831 HFDTYSNCREVKIVS
+1831 HFDNYSHWREVKVIS
-1846 RYDVPLAGSGA
+1846 RYDGSGQQPT
-1857 SSSLSGAAGT
+1857 SSM
-1867 GGFSTLPKPHPWDPS
+1867 STLPRPHPWDPS
-1882 VLVRSSF
+1882 VMVRGSF
-1889 DKQESSKEGE
+1889 EKQESKEHE

-1904 SQGEIATRNSIV
+1904 SQGETATRNSVV

-1921 QVDVMLTP
+1921 QVDIMVTP

-1937 MIESLTPTLATL
+1937 MVESLIPTLSTL
-1949 HPLTVIND
+1949 HPLTIIND
-1957 IHASCVRKVE
+1957 THASCVRKVE

-2010 ESISTQVQ
+2010 ESISTQLQ
-2018 GLIVLP
+2018 GLVVLP
-2024 KINVTL
+2024 KVNVTM
-2030 IQSSVVEEVISF
+2030 IQSSVIEEVISF

-2101 RALLAHLSSQTRPDN
+2101 RALLAHLSSQSRPDN
-2116 VPGEPIL
+2116 VPGEPVL

-2137 LDIGKAHAQL
+2137 LDVGNAHAQL
-2147 RRLKNESANLPD
+2147 RRLKNEPIAVQD
-2159 SQIVITAIPSHRSRA
+2159 SQIVITAIPTHRTRA
-2174 MFDCTRMPEDTA
+2174 MFDCTKIPEEPA
-2186 TTSLEGGT
+2186 VEGNSGM
-2194 SASALGFIM
+2194 GYIM
-2203 FEGGLEGVSV
+2203 FECGLEGVSV

-2226 AEETLKPEADALP
+2226 AEEALKPVPPPEVVN
-2239 TATMHSEANQNSVTL
+2239 SEVNQNSVTG

-2269 NMAAE
+2269 SMAAE
-2274 ALAKFGMKKP
+2274 ALAKIGMKKP
-2284 GTPKSAGGSA
+2284 STPKAGAA
-2294 KDRSSLFDI
+2294 KD
-2303 KSKDKMTAATT
+2303 KSITETRAKDKPVDNRTTRERFSYKTAETPN
-2314 TAMTTTTT
+2314 
-2322 TTTTTTILGDGGKTF
+2322 
-2337 KTSVMVPDEMDFV
+2337 PDEDQPKDQTPQMGSNGV
-2350 GDGTLPT
+2350 GDEKGPFNALIP
-2357 SAVHQAQPTAGSSTQ
+2357 AK
-2372 AMPSTNNGAPTVGQQ
+2372 NN
-2387 HSSST
+2387 
-2392 AANIPGSSRD
+2392 
-2402 DPCSSKTGSAGAGTV
+2402 
-2417 APCSNDNGK
+2417 NGK

-2445 RAPIT
+2445 RSPIT

-2465 ASPAITAWMNPCNRF
+2465 ASPAITAWMNPSNRF

-2485 ALMKAMYIRRT
+2485 SMVRAMYVRRT
-2496 AVTVALMADA
+2496 AVLVALMADA
-2506 WERPSLHRPAK
+2506 WERQTVHRPIK
-2517 SRYGGKFTPLAKTLQ
+2517 SRYPGMFTPLAKTLQ
-2532 EDPSCQLCTVLQ
+2532 EDPSCLLCTMLQ
-2544 KFVLDESAAKIECI
+2544 KYVLEETVIKVEND
-2558 LKQQYLPQLSTM
+2558 LKQQYIPQLSTL

-2594 YKGKLAKP
+2594 YKGKLNNP
-2602 VNVTFALPQ
+2602 ISVTFSLPQ
-2611 DEDAEDTDDIDTDN
+2611 DEDAEDTDDIDAEN
-2625 YPVGVR
+2625 YPVGII
-2631 ENHPLLGEE
+2631 ENHPLIDEE
-2640 NEHTML
+2640 NERTML
-2646 LGQCIQQPQQQQ
+2646 LGQSVQA
-2658 QHRQQS
+2658 QHHQ
-2664 AASATSTA
+2664 STA
-2672 PTQHTGGHQQPHSS
+2672 TTGGHQH
-2686 LHVHSAVSAKLAG
+2686 HVIKMPEEPVQIHVTKLG
-2699 DSLNTS
+2699 DSINTS
-2705 PSTTNNSHH
+2705 PSTNNS

-2724 SFIPPAAPPSRASI
+2724 SFIPPAAPSSRSSM

-2747 QQDPVGVEYG
+2747 HDPQIEYG
-2757 ALREGSVPSMCSSS
+2757 ALKEGSLPSVCSSS

-2779 PPANHKEDLYS
+2779 PPPNQKEDLYS
-2790 WMAKQQSE
+2790 WMAKQQNGA
-2798 STKQRE
+2798 TKTSRD
-2804 KEKTTQNNRPV
+2804 KEKHENVRQASKNRPEI
-2815 SQNRPAIHSVKY
+2815 QSVRF
-2827 MQDNNRILDAHLI
+2827 MQENNRILDAHLI

-2856 NNVANKDVS
+2856 NNVSNTDVS
-2865 SLESLGTNLSLVCSF
+2865 SLDSLGTNLSLVCSF
-2880 DTIRIDIV
+2880 DTMRIDIV
-2888 VSEAGDSKKPPKQ
+2888 VSEAGDSKKPKPKMG
-2901 KDPKKRGNGKFTII
+2901 KKSNGKFSLIM
-2915 LPGEQP
+2915 PPEQP
-2921 AFLCEQ
+2921 AFLCEY
-2927 VGVELEVRK
+2927 VGVELELLR
-2936 MTDGFPDDTKPAML
+2936 MTDGFPDDTKHHML
-2950 YVSRGQLKK
+2950 YISRGQLKK

-2968 LNVRYI
+2968 LNCKYL

-2999 QNELRDAHP
+2999 QNELRDHP
-3008 GGKRSAPLKDESSL
+3008 ETGKRSAPLKDESSL

-3035 NEPLMAHIETSG
+3035 NEPLMTHIDNA
-3047 IFDYT
+3047 IFDYA

-3058 FNEDISTMRH
+3058 FNEDIPAMRH
-3068 ELRHSISRSKMPTL
+3068 ELRHSVSRSKMPSL

-3106 STSKTVK
+3106 STSKSVK
-3113 GKLGYTNLNET
+3113 GKLGYTNLNDT
-3124 INTPNKMSP
+3124 ITTPVKTSP
-3133 TTGGGFS
+3133 TALIFS
-3140 FAEAQSKQSLEAKN
+3140 DALSLDAKN
-3154 SLTGAP
+3154 SITGGL
-3160 SSTFGDFTAPFDR
+3160 SSTYGGPNVNEAFVDFTAPFDR

-3178 PIHSILDTPKCWK
+3178 PIHSMLDTPKCWK

-3205 TKTIAHRVSISPD
+3205 TKTIAHRVSLSPD
-3218 AVEQIKARKY
+3218 AVGQIRARKY
-3228 NLLHESKTLRDEEEL
+3228 NLLHDTKGFSGREDDD
-3243 IGSHG
+3243 IGSG
-3248 TTGGN
+3248 TPIP
-3253 GAVKDVGVITQE
+3253 KDVGVLAQE

-3277 HRTRLLASL
+3277 HRTRLLATL

-3329 EGTQPNQQTVVKVS
+3329 EGVPPNQQTVVKVT

-3355 RRGKD
+3355 RKGKD

-3367 IGMVNVDIPQHPVAL
+3367 IGVVNIDIPQHPVAL

-3388 SSKQISSTLQEL
+3388 GSKQISSTLQEL
-3400 RVTRTSARLTRQN
+3400 RVTRSSARMTRQN

-3420 HHHHHQRDA
+3420 HNQRES
-3429 RDKATPSASANQR
+3429 RDKTPTARKAS
-3442 KHSTATVRT
+3442 SATVKP
-3451 MTGATTAGGAAG
+3451 APA
-3463 SNPSG
+3463 NPSG
-3468 LLQPLFMQFN
+3468 LLQPLVMQFN

-3484 SISAA
+3484 SVTAA

-3521 HSLSFTTKIQTTET
+3521 HSLSFTTKVQTTET

-3546 PVHVSAEY
+3546 PVHVTAEY
-3554 VPESTTEE
+3554 VPENSTEE
-3562 VPIDGV
+3562 APMDGV

-3574 YLAAS
+3574 YLDAT

-3589 TTDLLNHLVFVQKVF
+3589 STDLLNHLVFVQKVF

-3620 PVPLWLEESEDSG
+3620 PVPIWSEDAEPDNG
-3633 STIKRILFSL
+3633 SQIKRILFSL

-3654 TTPCSSA
+3654 TTPCNSA

-3667 QLELHLSN
+3667 QLDLHLSN
-3675 RVKNIADAS
+3675 RVKNLAEAS

-3703 IKNIIF
+3703 IKNVIF

-3731 FQNEML
+3731 FQDEMM
-3737 NDDKELVLITLKR
+3737 NDKELVLITLKR

-3783 LNKEVLMATQQVLEK
+3783 LNKEVLMATQQVFEK
-3798 VPFGQISHHLATT
+3798 VPFEKLSQHLNT

-3833 QPPQIW
+3833 QPPQQW
-3839 GNRSVQDFEQKG
+3839 GNRSVGDFEQKG

-3862 SACSSGSLVS
+3862 SACSCGSLVS
-3872 KGRFA
+3872 KGKFV

-3971 PISSDTPDSDDIDAA
+3971 PISSDTQDSDDADQVDGNRTSQEFGAK
-3986 GHQGGK
+3986 G
-3992 DSKSRKSVDSLPSF
+3992 RKSVDSLPSF

-4020 MENEINEQTKIVND
+4020 MENEIAEQTKTVND
-4034 FRTLGASAKTIENEE
+4034 LRTLGASIKTIENEE
-4049 RRLQELQAVY
+4049 RRLQELQAIC
-4059 YKYFRRDMIQIVL
+4059 YKYFRRDM
-4072 KLICQDVDSGHQ
+4072 
-4084 CQVNLRRSIYEID
+4084 
-4097 SDIEEIKLPLQAI
+4097 LQ
-4110 VKLKRVHQA
+4110 
-4119 PDLHSTSMLPMH
+4119 
-4131 QRAQLSLPVISKLAL
+4131 
-4146 ADERSAE
+4146 
-4153 GTVHDGRG
+4153 
-4161 SRRFGDDGRR
+4161 
-4171 STVVRVRK
+4171 
-4179 PSARESEVKG
+4179 
-4189 TRSKEEL
+4189 
-4196 KEIKALLMEMKE
+4196 
-4208 KLMAK
+4208 
-4213 ESGSETLT
+4213 
-4221 EEEHHTEHGPAWRT
+4221 
-4235 SSVKWKRPAMRKPM
+4235 KWKRPTIRKTM
-4249 LKAANR
+4249 LKSTNR
-4255 SRSFVAPSPTREDLI
+4255 SRSFIAPSPTREDMMES
-4270 DAGCIDGGNGH
+4270 GECSTMMEGMSGNDGLLN
-4281 AGASAGCG
+4281 
-4289 TSSVM
+4289 
-4294 EAFTG
+4294 
-4299 SEDMSSLQES
+4299 SLQES
-4309 PNSGPSRTA
+4309 PNSGPSRSA

-4324 PPNSSRVTFSETM
+4324 PQASRVTFTDAM

-4344 ADSDVAAYSDSGLDW
+4344 ADSDVAFSDSGLDW
-4359 PRYDSS
+4359 PRYDSAS
-4365 SVTSDVPHLLEIDGE
+4365 LTSEVPHLLEIDGE
-4380 QVELRKKSPSH
+4380 QVELRKKSPNH

-4415 VLHTKDIHDERLS
+4415 VLHTKDVTDDKMTTS
-4428 STMAGGNSNSNNAGA
+4428 VST
-4443 ASAAGGTNASMAGKH
+4443 TVKQ

-4464 TGGATDWGSP
+4464 IGTDWGSP
-4474 IPPRRN
+4474 VPPRRN
-4480 KDKSRLKYNTA
+4480 KEKSKMKYNS
-4491 PYTALVDLTIFHIP
+4491 PYTVLVDLTIFHIP
-4505 GLDVKLQYQSKT
+4505 GLDVKLQYQSKII
-4517 VGNDDASPRLSTTD
+4517 DDDVSPRYTTSD
-4531 PFGVS
+4531 PFGVT
-4536 RKLASKRATLFA
+4536 RRHGSKRATLFA

-4569 EQTLEPIPSSKGT
+4569 EQTLEPIPSK
-4582 GGVSGMNGA
+4582 
-4591 NIGGGGGGG
+4591 
-4600 GGVVLAVS
+4600 VL
-4608 TGVAVFHHLVEEF
+4608 
-4621 RIQSICKCWN
+4621 SIPSN
-4631 TTMPHF
+4631 PVNLQMLENNYAAYASF

-4679 QDDDTSGG
+4679 QEDEQPSTTGY
-4687 HTSSGGES
+4687 GE
-4695 TAMPG
+4695 G
-4700 GDGKVAG
+4700 EGKSAG
-4707 GLSVTGCLADFNVY
+4707 GLSVTGCLADFNVF
-4721 IFHPYGGKKSNL
+4721 IFHPYGKKTNL
-4733 KEAHQFS
+4733 RESHQYS

-4766 KINIVE
+4766 KINYE
-4772 TGLTSRKHSDQAS
+4772 AGMSRKMSDQS
-4785 KATIRFSTIV
+4785 KAIIRFSTIV

-4828 FLGDLGMQQTSMC
+4828 FLGDLSVQQVSMC
-4841 DLEIPTI
+4841 DLESVSEDCSSMNMNDPDPSEER
-4848 PEGSVDGGGVSRS
+4848 PEPLSR
-4861 NERDASIEVESRL
+4861 DKL
-4874 GSRGENLNRD
+4874 K
-4884 RLRLSLENIGMGT
+4884 LSLDGDLPKHSMGST
-4897 GGSGGSSASS
+4897 SSSS
-4907 TARIKDQKS
+4907 TTARLKHQKS
-4916 SSLDSTSSPSDVNQV
+4916 SSLDSNTSPSDVNQI

-4941 INFTKLNVQMNMGNV
+4941 VNFTKLNVQMNMGNV

-5002 GTIDLN
+5002 GNIELSK
-5008 RIDTYIHI
+5008 IDTFIHI
-5016 REDPGSE
+5016 REDPGCE

-5048 TRVSSLNAQLRDEWK
+5048 TRISNLSAQLRDQWK

-5070 GNKLPTNYPAIILI
+5070 SNTLPTNLPAIILI

-5133 LANSSLRTSVRRR
+5133 LAVNNSASVRRNDST
-5146 EEKKSLG
+5146 KKSSAGPSIAERELSV
-5153 ADALIHDA
+5153 HDA

-5167 QRPLKQTKGL
+5167 QRPLRQTKGL
-5177 WLSTLGVPLSNIGTV
+5177 WLSTLGVPLSSIGTV
-5192 LGGTMELHGQ
+5192 LGGTMELHGK

-5208 FHGINFKAKSWALF
+5208 FHGINFKSKSWALF
-5222 SLKEPCIDFATEAQH
+5222 SLKEPCINFATEAQH
-5237 VESTEEVHII
+5237 VESTEEVHVI

-5259 QPPQHHSNAT
+5259 QPSQHHSNAT
-5269 VVRMSRNVIF
+5269 VVRMTRNVIF

-5300 GVDRFPV
+5300 AVDRFPV
-5307 IERDKE
+5307 LERDKE
-5313 HNTNSIERARGSGSG
+5313 HHTNSIERARGTAGGAASH
-5328 SAPHQKLQD
+5328 PKLQD
-5337 PNLNR
+5337 PNHNR

-5356 TEHLQGIS
+5356 TEHMQGIS
-5364 TPDTAQD
+5364 TPDVSQD
-5371 KPMVEC
+5371 KPLVEC
-5377 SFITAF
+5377 SFITEF

-5404 SYLSEKEKVL
+5404 SYLKEKDKVL
-5414 GTISTNRS
+5414 GTITSARPA
-5422 SSPNPANVTP
+5422 SPNPHPPAPSPSPTP
-5432 PPPTA
+5432 
-5437 SGTPAGLSV
+5437 SSQSN
-5446 LKSAHTLKTSSSNL
+5446 LKPGRSSTSSN
-5460 ASGAAPSM
+5460 
-5468 SSLGTQDSTSSQ
+5468 SSTQDLSSSQ
-5480 SIAANGGSSTK
+5480 SIANGSAVNINEAGTSSKSRAEEKPASTK
-5491 KPVGS
+5491 H
-5496 TMSSPAGT
+5496 
-5504 TSSGA
+5504 
-5509 ATGGGKQVNIVVE
+5509 VNIKVE
-5522 KSDLES
+5522 KSDVEML
-5528 FMRTDWR
+5528 MRTDWR

-5578 IPKWLQRGFM
+5578 IPKWLQRGVM

-5599 LQLLLMVK
+5599 LQLLLMAK
-5607 DNGTSDDKD
+5607 ENGTDEKEAARNRYAE
-5616 SSKDK
+5616 

>member
-1 MSYEVTEETAFNGD
+1 MSYEVSEGP
-15 DLMSMGQFNMTQP
+15 DLIDLDLDLSMGQFNTTQSI
-28 LEDMKLDKNMV
+28 EDMKLDKNMV
-39 WLLVSLLS
+39 WLLLSLLT
-47 SIVWMVYI
+47 SIIWVVYI

-64 CIITKLANRLY
+64 YVITKLVNRLF

-92 GKIMFRDVVYVCFDY
+92 GKIMFRDFVYVTYDY

-134 HSDTRLSVMLNG
+134 HSDTRLSIMLNG
-146 FEVHIYNR
+146 FELHVYNR
-154 SDLYARLEKTFGLKP
+154 SDLYAKLERTFGLKP
-169 SVLVPTEDMNAEEIA
+169 SVLIPTENMSAEEIA
-184 KFKEQIMNDENQR
+184 RFKEQAMNYENQR
-197 HISEASAKIKKPR
+197 QSNEQHTKLKKPR

-223 PVIKIDICSGRFA
+223 PVIKIDICSGRFV
-236 FGNRLTPTTLSLCVE
+236 FGNRLTPTTLSICVE

-287 PKFTGM
+287 PKYTGL

-309 SNLMELY
+309 SNNMELY
-316 FYMDEAGIV
+316 FYMDEAGFV

-338 VVEAA
+338 VVEAS

-369 DHLFK
+369 DNLFK

-379 DYQPMAVTKP
+379 DYQAMQVTKP
-389 PKPGDRREVRS
+389 PKPGDRREMQS
-400 FDISLCTLNEATIDV
+400 FDVNLCTLNEATIDI

-432 GSYLEVTLP
+432 GSCLEVTLP
-441 WIILQDGMATKVTG
+441 WITLQDGFTTKVTG

-485 PIKWNDHQEWT
+485 PVRWNDHQEWT
-496 INLTGSKATAYIVF
+496 INLTGTKATAYIVY
-510 SHKEFFQD
+510 SHKYFFTD
-518 LIEDWASKARP
+518 LIDDWASKARP

-534 VPYTWKFGVILKEF
+534 VPYTWKFGVILQEF
-548 EILTLSNEFN
+548 EIITLSNEFN

-573 FCGDLFDLSFSL
+573 FCGDLFDLSFTL
-585 PFDDFLPVKL
+585 PFDDFLPLKI

-605 LDLSMYIPEISS
+605 LDLSMYLPEQSS
-617 SRPILLALD
+617 TKPILVALD
-626 ENARILMRDGNVKKR
+626 KHARILTRDGNVKKR
-641 SELINKKWRRVC
+641 TDLLGKKWRKVC
-653 QRAVGWIDCWTVPI
+653 QRSAGWIDCWSVPI
-667 VALSIKYIYHPMP
+667 VALSIKYLYHPMP

-705 PKMRKSPAIAWT
+705 PKMRKSPAITWNDA
-717 TVGDGGAPR
+717 GQPR

-737 SVELEIGSSVM
+737 SVDVEIGSSVM

-779 SKNASR
+779 SKSSTAGR
-785 SNPLA
+785 SGTTA
-790 GGLGKSTGST
+790 KSTSS
-800 KDDPSKSLSE
+800 KDDPNKSVSE
-810 TSLNPDEKPKRFDPR
+810 TSCNADEKPKRFDPR

-834 SVTIHD
+834 NVTIHD
-840 LQAHVMK
+840 LQAHVIK
-847 NCNENDPPCPIV
+847 NCNENDPPCPVV

-872 YETELQVLV
+872 HETELQVLV

-891 TIRPGKD
+891 SIRPSKD
-898 KHLRQG
+898 KHLKQG

-922 GRQLEEE
+922 GRQLDEE

-950 SQLCNVVTGLE
+950 PQLCNVVTGLE
-961 TLVFLTMDSE
+961 TLAFLTMDSE
-971 NELKSPKTVR
+971 NELKSPKTIR
-981 YCHHGVPSSSCPHT
+981 YCHHGIPTNVCPHT

-1010 YRMTRVAVDAVDLY
+1010 YRMTRVAIDAVDFY

-1036 SPVRLATCNLHG
+1036 SPIRIATCNLHG
-1048 QQVKSGITGLVPTIL
+1048 QQVKSGVTGLIPTIL

-1069 TGGHFSQYSS
+1069 TGGHFSHSN

-1087 TTGSSRSAKLHHQN
+1087 TTGSNRSAKIRHQN
-1101 STKHA
+1101 SLKHESDPKDDTNPLYKRADDPPSTKPKPKMSESHQQQQM
-1106 PDDGYRKS
+1106 PSYHGH
-1114 SDETGPMYRRSAME
+1114 RR
-1128 DGGPMITSTGSG
+1128 
-1140 SSGGVLKS
+1140 
-1148 GRRENAVEPPYPQ
+1148 
-1161 HRKDSKEHRDDPY
+1161 DSKEDQY
-1174 GSMSSRKGRS
+1174 GSLPNRRS
-1184 DRTEDP
+1184 HESD
-1190 AIHYRRDNKE
+1190 HFRREKE
-1200 DPYASLHSTRN
+1200 EIYASIHSTNRN
-1211 SCRDI
+1211 SQKDM
-1216 DSNEPWLEVGCVS
+1216 DSTEPWLEVGCLS

-1252 HSYLKVHDEKNKKLW
+1252 HNYLKLHDERNKKLW
-1267 FLWSTSTDPVR
+1267 FLWANTSDPIR
-1278 CGCVGGCTFF
+1278 CGCVGGCAFF
-1288 GTNRNGPRFFKPC
+1288 GSNRNGARFFKPS
-1301 AQDIQEFI
+1301 AQDLQDFI

-1320 REYGFGQSLLHEG
+1320 REYGFGQSLLHED
-1333 QLVFHTPPYSL
+1333 QLVFHTPPYSM

-1352 YEYIGKPNLHRT
+1352 YDYVGKPNLRT
-1364 GHRHPPAHGGGA
+1364 TRHCPA
-1376 PSACCGTGIKLDS
+1376 DS
-1389 KSPHLPQKHE
+1389 KSPLPPKHE
-1399 AMLAQKTTSAEIS
+1399 AFMAPKQCDVS
-1412 PNNTLIRGASGGG
+1412 PNSTMIRSGG
-1425 VSGASGATTLA
+1425 SGDK
-1436 GTGERSGKSSL
+1436 SGKSSL
-1447 ERVKEKDVGSPHG
+1447 ERVKEKDCGGSPL
-1460 SDRARGRRFSYTSG
+1460 SADRSRGRRFSYTSG
-1474 RQSTIPHDVPYC
+1474 RQNTISHDVPYY
-1486 RLLDSSPKTTA
+1486 RLLESSPKTNNPKICT
-1497 NSSKV
+1497 SMRQDS
-1502 STPTPGRMDGTES
+1502 ES
-1515 RLLTPKGFKVL
+1515 RLLTPKAIKV
-1526 QSYASTAYASD
+1526 QAPKTSASD
-1537 SRLTMDNYLQGELDG
+1537 SRLTMEYFQGDDTVSVSEEPTEL
-1552 PFLADDHHHHQ
+1552 
-1563 HHHHQALHQH
+1563 
-1573 YQQQGAQHHHP
+1573 
-1584 PYHSQQQHHHTQM
+1584 
-1597 MLEMSHSAPSPGHPL
+1597 SHSAPQPHPL
-1612 ASDSEQSLGAIL
+1612 ESDSEHSLS
-1624 PTGSGIR
+1624 PKV
-1631 PIPSDDVIMRD
+1631 PPEEVIIRD

-1673 KAGVVDH
+1673 KATDLSTVI
-1680 HPHPVAIQKK
+1680 PKK

-1695 LSIVGPNELEGRL
+1695 LSIVGPNEMEGKL
-1708 ATHRS
+1708 STHRS

-1729 QSTAELVDPQDS
+1729 QSTAELNDEERRIHGLATPLRKFSNISPRPEFRHFKPVYDVDPHDS

-1800 SMPLG
+1800 SLPMG

-1819 GGLVYIGGKLIP
+1819 GGLVYIGGRLVP
-1831 HFDTYSNCREVKIVS
+1831 HFDNYSHWREVKVIS
-1846 RYDVPLAGSGA
+1846 RYDGCSQQQSSTSG
-1857 SSSLSGAAGT
+1857 GM
-1867 GGFSTLPKPHPWDPS
+1867 STLPKPHPWDPS
-1882 VLVRSSF
+1882 VMVRGSF
-1889 DKQESSKEGE
+1889 EKQEHKEHE

-1904 SQGEIATRNSIV
+1904 SQGETATRNSV
-1916 VRFKG
+1916 VIRFKG

-1937 MIESLTPTLATL
+1937 MIESLIPTLSTL
-1949 HPLTVIND
+1949 HPLTIIND
-1957 IHASCVRKVE
+1957 VHASCVRKVE

-2010 ESISTQVQ
+2010 ESISTQLQ
-2018 GLIVLP
+2018 GLVVLP
-2024 KINVTL
+2024 KVNVTL
-2030 IQSSVVEEVISF
+2030 IQSSVIEEVISF

-2080 VYTQPTVRSGGLK
+2080 VYTQPTVRTGGLK

-2101 RALLAHLSSQTRPDN
+2101 RALLAHLSSQSRPDN
-2116 VPGEPIL
+2116 IPGEPVL

-2137 LDIGKAHAQL
+2137 LDVGKAHAQL
-2147 RRLKNESANLPD
+2147 RRLKNDPVVMTQD
-2159 SQIVITAIPSHRSRA
+2159 SQIVITAIPAHRSRA
-2174 MFDCTRMPEDTA
+2174 MFDCTKIPEEPTIDG
-2186 TTSLEGGT
+2186 SSGMGY
-2194 SASALGFIM
+2194 IM
-2203 FEGGLEGVSV
+2203 FECGLEGVSV

-2226 AEETLKPEADALP
+2226 AEEALKPTPEP
-2239 TATMHSEANQNSVTL
+2239 NQTEINESSITG
-2254 NNPLNLVTLLNEAGG
+2254 NNPLNLVTLLNEAGVS
-2269 NMAAE
+2269 AE
-2274 ALAKFGMKKP
+2274 ALAKIGIKKP
-2284 GTPKSAGGSA
+2284 STPKTGTPKDKNSSVHES
-2294 KDRSSLFDI
+2294 RSQ
-2303 KSKDKMTAATT
+2303 KDKPSETRSPRLDEPDLGKDNLGSNGIAGERSLVTA
-2314 TAMTTTTT
+2314 
-2322 TTTTTTILGDGGKTF
+2322 K
-2337 KTSVMVPDEMDFV
+2337 
-2350 GDGTLPT
+2350 
-2357 SAVHQAQPTAGSSTQ
+2357 
-2372 AMPSTNNGAPTVGQQ
+2372 
-2387 HSSST
+2387 
-2392 AANIPGSSRD
+2392 
-2402 DPCSSKTGSAGAGTV
+2402 
-2417 APCSNDNGK
+2417 NDNGK

-2445 RAPIT
+2445 RTPIT
-2450 RKIDYTRLDWNLLST
+2450 RKIDYSRLDWNLLST
-2465 ASPAITAWMNPCNRF
+2465 ASPAITAWMNPSNRF
-2480 AIKVV
+2480 AIKIV
-2485 ALMKAMYIRRT
+2485 AMMRAMYVRRT
-2496 AVTVALMADA
+2496 AVLVALMADA
-2506 WERPSLHRPAK
+2506 WERQTVHRPLK
-2517 SRYGGKFTPLAKTLQ
+2517 SRYPGMFTPLAKTLQ
-2532 EDPSCQLCTVLQ
+2532 EDPSCLLCTMLQ
-2544 KFVLDESAAKIECI
+2544 KYVLEETVSKIEND
-2558 LKQQYLPQLSTM
+2558 LKQQYVPQLGTL

-2594 YKGKLAKP
+2594 YKGKLNNP
-2602 VNVTFALPQ
+2602 ISVTFALPQ
-2611 DEDAEDTDDIDTDN
+2611 DERYKPIW
-2625 YPVGVR
+2625 
-2631 ENHPLLGEE
+2631 
-2640 NEHTML
+2640 
-2646 LGQCIQQPQQQQ
+2646 
-2658 QHRQQS
+2658 
-2664 AASATSTA
+2664 A
-2672 PTQHTGGHQQPHSS
+2672 PSS
-2686 LHVHSAVSAKLAG
+2686 
-2699 DSLNTS
+2699 
-2705 PSTTNNSHH
+2705 
-2714 NKLRKKSSVK
+2714 RSSM
-2724 SFIPPAAPPSRASI
+2724 

-2747 QQDPVGVEYG
+2747 HDPQIEYG
-2757 ALREGSVPSMCSSS
+2757 ALKEGSLPSVCSSS

-2779 PPANHKEDLYS
+2779 PPPNQKEDLYS
-2790 WMAKQQSE
+2790 WMAKQQNGNSKNNHDKM
-2798 STKQRE
+2798 KQETARQTS
-2804 KEKTTQNNRPV
+2804 KNRPE
-2815 SQNRPAIHSVKY
+2815 IHSIKF
-2827 MQDNNRILDAHLI
+2827 MNENNRILDAHLI

-2856 NNVANKDVS
+2856 NNVSNTDVS
-2865 SLESLGTNLSLVCSF
+2865 SLDSLGTNLSLVCSF
-2880 DTIRIDIV
+2880 DTMRIDIV
-2888 VSEAGDSKKPPKQ
+2888 VSEAGDSKKPKPKMT
-2901 KDPKKRGNGKFTII
+2901 KKGNGKFTLIM
-2915 LPGEQP
+2915 PTEQP
-2921 AFLCEQ
+2921 AFLCEH
-2927 VGVELEVRK
+2927 VGVELELLK
-2936 MTDGFPDDTKPAML
+2936 MTDGFSDDAKQHLL

-2968 LNVRYI
+2968 LNVRYL

-2999 QNELRDAHP
+2999 QNEMRDHP
-3008 GGKRSAPLKDESSL
+3008 EHGKRSAPLKDESSL
-3022 ASEINDPTLMGSL
+3022 ASEMNDPTLMGSL
-3035 NEPLMAHIETSG
+3035 NEPLMAHIDNS
-3047 IFDYT
+3047 IFDCA

-3058 FNEDISTMRH
+3058 FNEDIPFRH
-3068 ELRHSISRSKMPTL
+3068 ELRHSVSRSKMPSL

-3091 PNSRNRPHSFAQKLR
+3091 PSSRNRPHSFAQKLR
-3106 STSKTVK
+3106 STGKSVK

-3124 INTPNKMSP
+3124 IQTPIKASP
-3133 TTGGGFS
+3133 TALT
-3140 FAEAQSKQSLEAKN
+3140 FADALSRTSLEAKN
-3154 SLTGAP
+3154 SLTGGL
-3160 SSTFGDFTAPFDR
+3160 SSTYGGPNVNEAFVDITAPFDR

-3178 PIHSILDTPKCWK
+3178 PIHSMLDTPKCWK
-3191 TVYHLLDLYSAMPE
+3191 TIYHLLDLYSAMPE
-3205 TKTIAHRVSISPD
+3205 TKTISHRVSLSPD
-3218 AVEQIKARKY
+3218 AAGQFKARKY
-3228 NLLHESKTLRDEEEL
+3228 NILPETKSSANRDDDEV
-3243 IGSHG
+3243 GSG
-3248 TTGGN
+3248 TPLP
-3253 GAVKDVGVITQE
+3253 KDVGMVAQE

-3277 HRTRLLASL
+3277 HRTRLLATL
-3286 SGLKLEAEITALHS
+3286 SGLKLEAEITALHC

-3329 EGTQPNQQTVVKVS
+3329 EGVPPNQQTVVKVT

-3355 RRGKD
+3355 RKGKD

-3367 IGMVNVDIPQHPVAL
+3367 IGIVNIDIPQHPVAL

-3388 SSKQISSTLQEL
+3388 GSKQISSTLQEL
-3400 RVTRTSARLTRQN
+3400 RVTRTSGRLARQN
-3413 EEPESPL
+3413 EEPESPMN
-3420 HHHHHQRDA
+3420 HQRES
-3429 RDKATPSASANQR
+3429 RDKAPTAR
-3442 KHSTATVRT
+3442 KQSTATT
-3451 MTGATTAGGAAG
+3451 KATAV
-3463 SNPSG
+3463 NPSG
-3468 LLQPLFMQFN
+3468 LLQPLVMQFN
-3478 IILQSL
+3478 VILQSL
-3484 SISAA
+3484 SVTAA

-3521 HSLSFTTKIQTTET
+3521 HSLSFTTKVQATEA

-3554 VPESTTEE
+3554 VPESSSEE
-3562 VPIDGV
+3562 APIDGV

-3574 YLAAS
+3574 YLSAS

-3589 TTDLLNHLVFVQKVF
+3589 STDLLNHLVFVQKVF

-3620 PVPLWLEESEDSG
+3620 PVPIWLEDGEDNG
-3633 STIKRILFSL
+3633 AQHIKRLLFSL

-3654 TTPCSSA
+3654 TTPCNSA

-3667 QLELHLSN
+3667 QLDLHLSN
-3675 RVKNIADAS
+3675 RVKNLAEGA

-3703 IKNIIF
+3703 IKNVIF

-3716 QQHAFFNTTIGLRNA
+3716 QQYAFFNTTIGLRNA
-3731 FQNEML
+3731 FQDEML
-3737 NDDKELVLITLKR
+3737 NEDKELVLITLKR

-3783 LNKEVLMATQQVLEK
+3783 LNKEVLMATQQVFEK
-3798 VPFGQISHHLATT
+3798 VPFEKLSQHLAT

-3833 QPPQIW
+3833 QPPQHW
-3839 GNRSVQDFEQKG
+3839 GNRSVNDFEQKR

-3862 SACSSGSLVS
+3862 SACSCGSLVS
-3872 KGRFA
+3872 KGRFV

-3888 SSLDEW
+3888 SSLDDW
-3894 KPNMNDSSIMNLCV
+3894 KPNMNDSNIMNLCV
-3908 VSEGTYEVC
+3908 VSDGTYEVC

-3943 IHLDVNIG
+3943 IHLDINIG

-3956 LGHTLTMLTGSEDDE
+3956 LGHTLTMLTGSEDED
-3971 PISSDTPDSDDIDAA
+3971 PISSDTPDSDDADQSEENRAS
-3986 GHQGGK
+3986 QEYPGGK
-3992 DSKSRKSVDSLPSF
+3992 GRKSIDSLPPF

-4020 MENEINEQTKIVND
+4020 MENEIAEQTKTVND
-4034 FRTLGASAKTIENEE
+4034 LRSLGASSKTIENEE
-4049 RRLQELQAVY
+4049 RRLQGLQAIC
-4059 YKYFRRDMIQIVL
+4059 YKYFRRDM
-4072 KLICQDVDSGHQ
+4072 
-4084 CQVNLRRSIYEID
+4084 
-4097 SDIEEIKLPLQAI
+4097 LQ
-4110 VKLKRVHQA
+4110 
-4119 PDLHSTSMLPMH
+4119 
-4131 QRAQLSLPVISKLAL
+4131 
-4146 ADERSAE
+4146 
-4153 GTVHDGRG
+4153 
-4161 SRRFGDDGRR
+4161 
-4171 STVVRVRK
+4171 
-4179 PSARESEVKG
+4179 
-4189 TRSKEEL
+4189 
-4196 KEIKALLMEMKE
+4196 
-4208 KLMAK
+4208 
-4213 ESGSETLT
+4213 
-4221 EEEHHTEHGPAWRT
+4221 
-4235 SSVKWKRPAMRKPM
+4235 KWKRPSFKKTM
-4249 LKAANR
+4249 LKSTNR
-4255 SRSFVAPSPTREDLI
+4255 SRSFIAPSPTREDLI
-4270 DAGCIDGGNGH
+4270 EQGECSTATIEIASNDGLLN
-4281 AGASAGCG
+4281 
-4289 TSSVM
+4289 
-4294 EAFTG
+4294 
-4299 SEDMSSLQES
+4299 SLQES
-4309 PNSGPSRTA
+4309 PNPGPSRTA
-4318 SLRVKI
+4318 SLKVKI
-4324 PPNSSRVTFSETM
+4324 PSQTNRVTFTEAM

-4344 ADSDVAAYSDSGLDW
+4344 ADSETGYSDSGFDW
-4359 PRYDSS
+4359 PRCDGSS
-4365 SVTSDVPHLLEIDGE
+4365 LTTLDTPDLLEIDGE
-4380 QVELRKKSPSH
+4380 QVELRKKSPNH

-4409 VNSGKC
+4409 VKSGKC
-4415 VLHTKDIHDERLS
+4415 VLHTKDVTDEKM
-4428 STMAGGNSNSNNAGA
+4428 STSVS
-4443 ASAAGGTNASMAGKH
+4443 TTIKH

-4464 TGGATDWGSP
+4464 IGTDWGSP
-4474 IPPRRN
+4474 IPPRRS
-4480 KDKSRLKYNTA
+4480 KEKARLKYS
-4491 PYTALVDLTIFHIP
+4491 PHTALVDLTIFHIP
-4505 GLDVKLQYQSKT
+4505 GLDVKLQYQSRIID
-4517 VGNDDASPRLSTTD
+4517 DDASPRLSTGD
-4531 PFGVS
+4531 PFGATRS
-4536 RKLASKRATLFA
+4536 RHGLKRATLFA

-4569 EQTLEPIPSSKGT
+4569 EQTLEPIPSKTIS
-4582 GGVSGMNGA
+4582 VPSNPVNLQMLEN
-4591 NIGGGGGGG
+4591 NY
-4600 GGVVLAVS
+4600 AVYAS
-4608 TGVAVFHHLVEEF
+4608 
-4621 RIQSICKCWN
+4621 
-4631 TTMPHF
+4631 F

-4679 QDDDTSGG
+4679 QDDVPSNIGL
-4687 HTSSGGES
+4687 SES
-4695 TAMPG
+4695 DAKT
-4700 GDGKVAG
+4700 AG

-4721 IFHPYGGKKSNL
+4721 IFHPYGGKKTNL
-4733 KEAHQFS
+4733 KESNQFS

-4766 KINIVE
+4766 KINYE
-4772 TGLTSRKHSDQAS
+4772 TGISRKMSDQS
-4785 KATIRFSTIV
+4785 KAVIRFSTIV

-4828 FLGDLGMQQTSMC
+4828 FLGDLSIPQVSMC
-4841 DLEIPTI
+4841 DLE
-4848 PEGSVDGGGVSRS
+4848 SV
-4861 NERDASIEVESRL
+4861 
-4874 GSRGENLNRD
+4874 
-4884 RLRLSLENIGMGT
+4884 
-4897 GGSGGSSASS
+4897 SGGSSMRAGGTDTELPPDHPETLSRDKLKLSLEDDLPKHSLGSTSS
-4907 TARIKDQKS
+4907 TCTTAKLKDRKS
-4916 SSLDSTSSPSDVNQV
+4916 SSMDSNTSPSDVNQV

-4941 INFTKLNVQMNMGNV
+4941 VNFTKLNVQMNMGNV

-5002 GTIDLN
+5002 GTIELSK
-5008 RIDTYIHI
+5008 IDTFIHI
-5016 REDPGSE
+5016 REDPGCE

-5029 IKLMALE
+5029 IKLLALE

-5048 TRVSSLNAQLRDEWK
+5048 TRISSLSAQLRDEWK

-5070 GNKLPTNYPAIILI
+5070 SNTLPTNYPAIILI

-5120 KSSKRVFSSLEPR
+5120 KSSKRVFSNLEPR
-5133 LANSSLRTSVRRR
+5133 LTVNNRSSVRRKESTKKNLSVPQTAAER
-5146 EEKKSLG
+5146 ELSH
-5153 ADALIHDA
+5153 HDA

-5192 LGGTMELHGQ
+5192 LGGTMELHGK

-5208 FHGINFKAKSWALF
+5208 FHGINFKSKSWALF
-5222 SLKEPCIDFATEAQH
+5222 SLKEPCINFATEAQH
-5237 VESTEEVHII
+5237 VECSEEVHVI
-5247 QTLTFGLGMNTQ
+5247 QTLTFGLGMNSQ
-5259 QPPQHHSNAT
+5259 QPSQHHSNAT

-5300 GVDRFPV
+5300 AVDRFPV
-5307 IERDKE
+5307 LERDKE
-5313 HNTNSIERARGSGSG
+5313 HHTNSIERARGGGGASTH
-5328 SAPHQKLQD
+5328 PKLQD
-5337 PNLNR
+5337 PNHNR

-5364 TPDTAQD
+5364 TPEAAQE
-5371 KPMVEC
+5371 KPVVEC
-5377 SFITAF
+5377 SFITEF

-5404 SYLSEKEKVL
+5404 SYLKEKEKVL
-5414 GTISTNRS
+5414 GTITSARAA
-5422 SSPNPANVTP
+5422 SPNPHSATPSPSPTPESHSSSLKPVKSACQLGASSMHDLSSSSASVANGSAVNLTDLG
-5432 PPPTA
+5432 A
-5437 SGTPAGLSV
+5437 SGSNGNRTTPEE
-5446 LKSAHTLKTSSSNL
+5446 KQSN
-5460 ASGAAPSM
+5460 P
-5468 SSLGTQDSTSSQ
+5468 
-5480 SIAANGGSSTK
+5480 K
-5491 KPVGS
+5491 
-5496 TMSSPAGT
+5496 
-5504 TSSGA
+5504 
-5509 ATGGGKQVNIVVE
+5509 NIHIKVDKADVE
-5522 KSDLES
+5522 LPI
-5528 FMRTDWR
+5528 RTDWR

-5578 IPKWLQRGFM
+5578 IPKWLQRGVL

-5594 EALLM
+5594 EAMLM
-5599 LQLLLMVK
+5599 LQLLLMAREN
-5607 DNGTSDDKD
+5607 DSEDKD
-5616 SSKDK
+5616 QEK

>member
-1 MSYEVTEETAFNGD
+1 MSYEVSEGP
-15 DLMSMGQFNMTQP
+15 DLIDLDLDLSMGQFNTTQSI
-28 LEDMKLDKNMV
+28 EDMKLDKNMV
-39 WLLVSLLS
+39 WLLLSLLT
-47 SIVWMVYI
+47 SIIWVVYI

-64 CIITKLANRLY
+64 YVITKLVNRLF

-92 GKIMFRDVVYVCFDY
+92 GKIMFRDFVYVTYDY

-134 HSDTRLSVMLNG
+134 HSDTRLSIMLNG
-146 FEVHIYNR
+146 FELHVYNR
-154 SDLYARLEKTFGLKP
+154 SDLYAKLERTFGLKP
-169 SVLVPTEDMNAEEIA
+169 SVLIPTENMSAEEIA
-184 KFKEQIMNDENQR
+184 RFKEQAMNYENQR
-197 HISEASAKIKKPR
+197 QSNVQHTKVKKPR

-223 PVIKIDICSGRFA
+223 PVIKIDICSGRFV
-236 FGNRLTPTTLSLCVE
+236 FGNRLTPTTLSICVE

-274 AKVENAKVLLAPS
+274 AKVENSKVLLAPS
-287 PKFTGM
+287 PKYTGL

-309 SNLMELY
+309 SNNMELY

-338 VVEAA
+338 VVEAS

-369 DHLFK
+369 DNLFK

-379 DYQPMAVTKP
+379 DYQAMQVTKP
-389 PKPGDRREVRS
+389 PKPGDRREMQA
-400 FDISLCTLNEATIDV
+400 FDINLCTLNEATIDI

-432 GSYLEVTLP
+432 GSCLEVTLP
-441 WIILQDGMATKVTG
+441 WITLQDGFTTKVTG

-485 PIKWNDHQEWT
+485 PVRWNEHQEWT
-496 INLTGSKATAYIVF
+496 INLTGTKATAYIVY
-510 SHKEFFQD
+510 SHKYFFTD
-518 LIEDWASKARP
+518 LIDDWASKARP

-534 VPYTWKFGVILKEF
+534 VPYTWKFGVILQEF
-548 EILTLSNEFN
+548 EIITLSNEFN

-573 FCGDLFDLSFSL
+573 FCGDLFDLSFTL
-585 PFDDFLPVKL
+585 PFDDFLPTKI

-605 LDLSMYIPEISS
+605 LDLSMYLPEQSS
-617 SRPILLALD
+617 TKPILVALD
-626 ENARILMRDGNVKKR
+626 KHARILTRDGSIKNR
-641 SELINKKWRRVC
+641 TDLLGKKWRKVC
-653 QRAVGWIDCWTVPI
+653 QRSAGWIDCWSVPI

-705 PKMRKSPAIAWT
+705 PKMRKSPAITWNDA
-717 TVGDGGAPR
+717 GQPR

-737 SVELEIGSSVM
+737 SVDVEIGSSVM

-779 SKNASR
+779 SKSSATGR
-785 SNPLA
+785 S
-790 GGLGKSTGST
+790 GGTTTKSTSS
-800 KDDPSKSLSE
+800 KDDPNKSVSE
-810 TSLNPDEKPKRFDPR
+810 TSCNADEKPKRFDPR

-834 SVTIHD
+834 NVTIHD
-840 LQAHVMK
+840 LQAHVIK
-847 NCNENDPPCPIV
+847 NCNENDPPCPVV

-872 YETELQVLV
+872 HETELQVLV

-891 TIRPGKD
+891 SIRPSKD
-898 KHLRQG
+898 KHLKQG

-950 SQLCNVVTGLE
+950 PQLCNVVTGLE
-961 TLVFLTMDSE
+961 TLAFLTMDSE

-981 YCHHGVPSSSCPHT
+981 YCHHGIATNLCPHS

-1010 YRMTRVAVDAVDLY
+1010 YRMTRVAIDAVDFY

-1036 SPVRLATCNLHG
+1036 SPIRIATCNLHG
-1048 QQVKSGITGLVPTIL
+1048 QQVKSGVTGLIPTIL

-1069 TGGHFSQYSS
+1069 TGGHFSHSN

-1087 TTGSSRSAKLHHQN
+1087 TTGSNRSAKIRHQN
-1101 STKHA
+1101 SLKHESDQKDDTNPLYKRGDDAGTKPKKVSEQHQQQI
-1106 PDDGYRKS
+1106 PSYHGH
-1114 SDETGPMYRRSAME
+1114 RR
-1128 DGGPMITSTGSG
+1128 
-1140 SSGGVLKS
+1140 
-1148 GRRENAVEPPYPQ
+1148 
-1161 HRKDSKEHRDDPY
+1161 DSKEDQY
-1174 GSMSSRKGRS
+1174 GSLPNRRS
-1184 DRTEDP
+1184 HESD
-1190 AIHYRRDNKE
+1190 HFRREKE
-1200 DPYASLHSTRN
+1200 EIYASIHSTNRN
-1211 SCRDI
+1211 SNRDI
-1216 DSNEPWLEVGCVS
+1216 DSTEP
-1229 LGPIIIEAASALPIP
+1229 
-1244 EHCLHLVQ
+1244 
-1252 HSYLKVHDEKNKKLW
+1252 YLKLHDERNKKLW
-1267 FLWSTSTDPVR
+1267 FLWANTSDPIR
-1278 CGCVGGCTFF
+1278 CGCVGGCAFF
-1288 GTNRNGPRFFKPC
+1288 GSNRNGARFFKPS
-1301 AQDIQEFI
+1301 AQDLQDFI

-1320 REYGFGQSLLHEG
+1320 REYGFGQSLLHED
-1333 QLVFHTPPYSL
+1333 QLVFHTPPYSM

-1352 YEYIGKPNLHRT
+1352 YDYVGKPNLRST
-1364 GHRHPPAHGGGA
+1364 RHCP
-1376 PSACCGTGIKLDS
+1376 TDS
-1389 KSPHLPQKHE
+1389 KSPLPPKHE
-1399 AMLAQKTTSAEIS
+1399 AFMTQKQCDVS
-1412 PNNTLIRGASGGG
+1412 PNSTMIRSGGDK
-1425 VSGASGATTLA
+1425 
-1436 GTGERSGKSSL
+1436 SGKSSL
-1447 ERVKEKDVGSPHG
+1447 ERVKEKDCGGSPL
-1460 SDRARGRRFSYTSG
+1460 SADRSRGRRFSYTSA
-1474 RQSTIPHDVPYC
+1474 RQNTISHDVPYY
-1486 RLLDSSPKTTA
+1486 RLLESSPKA
-1497 NSSKV
+1497 NNPKICTSMRQDS
-1502 STPTPGRMDGTES
+1502 ES
-1515 RLLTPKGFKVL
+1515 RLLTPKAIKV
-1526 QSYASTAYASD
+1526 QAPKTSASD
-1537 SRLTMDNYLQGELDG
+1537 SRLTMEYFQGEDTVSVSEEPTEL
-1552 PFLADDHHHHQ
+1552 
-1563 HHHHQALHQH
+1563 
-1573 YQQQGAQHHHP
+1573 
-1584 PYHSQQQHHHTQM
+1584 
-1597 MLEMSHSAPSPGHPL
+1597 SHSAPQPHPL
-1612 ASDSEQSLGAIL
+1612 ESDSEHSLS
-1624 PTGSGIR
+1624 PKV
-1631 PIPSDDVIMRD
+1631 PPEEVIIRD

-1673 KAGVVDH
+1673 KATDLSTVI
-1680 HPHPVAIQKK
+1680 PKK

-1695 LSIVGPNELEGRL
+1695 LSIVGPNEMEGKL
-1708 ATHRS
+1708 STHRS

-1729 QSTAELVDPQDS
+1729 QSTAELVDPHDS

-1795 NWSHC
+1795 NWAHC
-1800 SMPLG
+1800 SLPIG

-1819 GGLVYIGGKLIP
+1819 GGLVYIGGRLVP
-1831 HFDTYSNCREVKIVS
+1831 HFDNYSHWREVKVIS
-1846 RYDVPLAGSGA
+1846 RYDGCSQQQSSTASGM
-1857 SSSLSGAAGT
+1857 
-1867 GGFSTLPKPHPWDPS
+1867 STLPKPHPWDPS
-1882 VLVRSSF
+1882 VMVRGSF
-1889 DKQESSKEGE
+1889 EKQDHKEHES
-1899 NEFLS
+1899 EFLS
-1904 SQGEIATRNSIV
+1904 SQGETATRNSV
-1916 VRFKG
+1916 VIRFKG

-1937 MIESLTPTLATL
+1937 MIESVIPTLSTL
-1949 HPLTVIND
+1949 HPLTIIND
-1957 IHASCVRKVE
+1957 VHASCVRKVE

-2010 ESISTQVQ
+2010 ESISTQLQ
-2018 GLIVLP
+2018 GLVVLP
-2024 KINVTL
+2024 KVNVTL
-2030 IQSSVVEEVISF
+2030 IQSSVIEEVISF

-2080 VYTQPTVRSGGLK
+2080 VYTQPTVRTGGLK

-2101 RALLAHLSSQTRPDN
+2101 RALLAHLSSQSRPDN
-2116 VPGEPIL
+2116 IPGEPVL

-2137 LDIGKAHAQL
+2137 LDVGKAHAQL
-2147 RRLKNESANLPD
+2147 RRLKNDPVVMQD
-2159 SQIVITAIPSHRSRA
+2159 SQIVITAIPAHRSRA
-2174 MFDCTRMPEDTA
+2174 MFDCTKIPEEPTIDGH
-2186 TTSLEGGT
+2186 SGMGY
-2194 SASALGFIM
+2194 IM
-2203 FEGGLEGVSV
+2203 FECGLEGVSV

-2226 AEETLKPEADALP
+2226 AEEALKPTPEP
-2239 TATMHSEANQNSVTL
+2239 NQTEANESSITG
-2254 NNPLNLVTLLNEAGG
+2254 NNPLNLVTLLNEAGVS
-2269 NMAAE
+2269 AE
-2274 ALAKFGMKKP
+2274 ALAKIGIKKP
-2284 GTPKSAGGSA
+2284 STPKTGTPKDKNSSMHET
-2294 KDRSSLFDI
+2294 RSQ
-2303 KSKDKMTAATT
+2303 KDKPSETRSPRLDETDPGKDHLGSNSMAGERALVTA
-2314 TAMTTTTT
+2314 
-2322 TTTTTTILGDGGKTF
+2322 K
-2337 KTSVMVPDEMDFV
+2337 
-2350 GDGTLPT
+2350 
-2357 SAVHQAQPTAGSSTQ
+2357 
-2372 AMPSTNNGAPTVGQQ
+2372 
-2387 HSSST
+2387 
-2392 AANIPGSSRD
+2392 
-2402 DPCSSKTGSAGAGTV
+2402 
-2417 APCSNDNGK
+2417 NDNGK

-2445 RAPIT
+2445 RTPIT
-2450 RKIDYTRLDWNLLST
+2450 RKIDYSRLDWNLLST
-2465 ASPAITAWMNPCNRF
+2465 ASPAITAWMNPSNRF
-2480 AIKVV
+2480 AIKIV
-2485 ALMKAMYIRRT
+2485 AMMRAMYVRRT
-2496 AVTVALMADA
+2496 AVLVALMADA
-2506 WERPSLHRPAK
+2506 WERQTVHRPLK
-2517 SRYGGKFTPLAKTLQ
+2517 SRYPGMFTPLAKTLQ
-2532 EDPSCQLCTVLQ
+2532 EDPSCLLCTMLQ
-2544 KFVLDESAAKIECI
+2544 KYVLEETVAKIEND
-2558 LKQQYLPQLSTM
+2558 LKQQYVPQLGTL

-2594 YKGKLAKP
+2594 YKGKLNNP
-2602 VNVTFALPQ
+2602 ISVTFALPQ
-2611 DEDAEDTDDIDTDN
+2611 DEKIGYATEKRTRNASFISVCLWLDPDVQRHISNCVSCSVYLTVIKIPEE
-2625 YPVGVR
+2625 PV
-2631 ENHPLLGEE
+2631 
-2640 NEHTML
+2640 
-2646 LGQCIQQPQQQQ
+2646 QI
-2658 QHRQQS
+2658 
-2664 AASATSTA
+2664 
-2672 PTQHTGGHQQPHSS
+2672 
-2686 LHVHSAVSAKLAG
+2686 HVTKLG

-2705 PSTTNNSHH
+2705 PSTNNS
-2714 NKLRKKSSVK
+2714 NKQRKKSSVK
-2724 SFIPPAAPPSRASI
+2724 SFIPPAAPSSRSSM

-2747 QQDPVGVEYG
+2747 HDPQIEYG
-2757 ALREGSVPSMCSSS
+2757 ALKEGSLPSVCSSS

-2779 PPANHKEDLYS
+2779 PPPNQKEDLYS
-2790 WMAKQQSE
+2790 WMAKQQNGNSKNNHDKA
-2798 STKQRE
+2798 KQE
-2804 KEKTTQNNRPV
+2804 TAHRP
-2815 SQNRPAIHSVKY
+2815 SKSRPEVHSIKF
-2827 MQDNNRILDAHLI
+2827 MNENNRILDAHLI

-2856 NNVANKDVS
+2856 NNVSNTDVS
-2865 SLESLGTNLSLVCSF
+2865 SLDSLGTNLSLVCSF
-2880 DTIRIDIV
+2880 DTMRIDIV
-2888 VSEAGDSKKPPKQ
+2888 VSEAGDSKKPKPKVT
-2901 KDPKKRGNGKFTII
+2901 KKGNGKFTLIM
-2915 LPGEQP
+2915 PAEQP
-2921 AFLCEQ
+2921 AFLCEH
-2927 VGVELEVRK
+2927 VGVELELLK
-2936 MTDGFPDDTKPAML
+2936 MTDGFSDDAKQHML

-2968 LNVRYI
+2968 LNVRYL

-2999 QNELRDAHP
+2999 QNEMRDHP
-3008 GGKRSAPLKDESSL
+3008 EHGKRSAPLKDESSL
-3022 ASEINDPTLMGSL
+3022 ASEMNDPTLMGSL
-3035 NEPLMAHIETSG
+3035 NEPLMSHIDNS
-3047 IFDYT
+3047 IFDCA

-3058 FNEDISTMRH
+3058 FNEDIPFRH
-3068 ELRHSISRSKMPTL
+3068 ELRHSVSRSKMPSL

-3091 PNSRNRPHSFAQKLR
+3091 PSSRNRPHSFAQKLR
-3106 STSKTVK
+3106 STGKSVK

-3124 INTPNKMSP
+3124 IQTPIKASP
-3133 TTGGGFS
+3133 TALT
-3140 FAEAQSKQSLEAKN
+3140 FADALSRNSLEAKN
-3154 SLTGAP
+3154 SLTGGL
-3160 SSTFGDFTAPFDR
+3160 SSTYGGPNVNEAFVDITAPFDR

-3178 PIHSILDTPKCWK
+3178 PIHSMLDTPKCWK
-3191 TVYHLLDLYSAMPE
+3191 TIYHLLDLYSAMPE
-3205 TKTIAHRVSISPD
+3205 TKTISHRVSLSPD
-3218 AVEQIKARKY
+3218 AAGQFKARKY
-3228 NLLHESKTLRDEEEL
+3228 NILPESKSTAHRDEDEV
-3243 IGSHG
+3243 GSG
-3248 TTGGN
+3248 TPLPR
-3253 GAVKDVGVITQE
+3253 DVGMVAQE

-3277 HRTRLLASL
+3277 HRTRLLATL
-3286 SGLKLEAEITALHS
+3286 SGLKLEAEITALHC

-3329 EGTQPNQQTVVKVS
+3329 EGVPPNQH
-3343 IGKSQTL
+3343 QTL

-3355 RRGKD
+3355 RKGKD

-3367 IGMVNVDIPQHPVAL
+3367 IGIVNIDIPQHPVAL

-3388 SSKQISSTLQEL
+3388 GSKQISSTLQEL
-3400 RVTRTSARLTRQN
+3400 RVTRTSGRLARQN
-3413 EEPESPL
+3413 EEPESPMN
-3420 HHHHHQRDA
+3420 HQRES
-3429 RDKATPSASANQR
+3429 RDKVPPAR
-3442 KHSTATVRT
+3442 KQSTATSKVN
-3451 MTGATTAGGAAG
+3451 AA
-3463 SNPSG
+3463 NPSG
-3468 LLQPLFMQFN
+3468 LLQPLVMQFN
-3478 IILQSL
+3478 VILQSL
-3484 SISAA
+3484 SVTAA

-3521 HSLSFTTKIQTTET
+3521 HTLSFTTKVQATEA

-3554 VPESTTEE
+3554 VPESSSEE
-3562 VPIDGV
+3562 APIDGV

-3574 YLAAS
+3574 YLSAS

-3589 TTDLLNHLVFVQKVF
+3589 STDLLNHLVFVQKVF

-3620 PVPLWLEESEDSG
+3620 PVPIWLEDGEDNG
-3633 STIKRILFSL
+3633 TQHIKRLLFSL

-3654 TTPCSSA
+3654 TTPCNSA

-3667 QLELHLSN
+3667 QLDLHLSN
-3675 RVKNIADAS
+3675 RVKNLAEGA

-3703 IKNIIF
+3703 IKNVIF

-3716 QQHAFFNTTIGLRNA
+3716 QQYAFFNTTIGLRNA
-3731 FQNEML
+3731 FQDEML

-3783 LNKEVLMATQQVLEK
+3783 LNKEVLMATQQVFEK
-3798 VPFGQISHHLATT
+3798 VPFEKLSQHLAT

-3833 QPPQIW
+3833 QPPQHW
-3839 GNRSVQDFEQKG
+3839 GNRSQNDFEQKR

-3862 SACSSGSLVS
+3862 SACSCGSLVS
-3872 KGRFA
+3872 KGRFV

-3888 SSLDEW
+3888 SSLDDW
-3894 KPNMNDSSIMNLCV
+3894 KPNMNDSNIMNLCV
-3908 VSEGTYEVC
+3908 VSDGTYEVC

-3943 IHLDVNIG
+3943 IHLDINIG

-3956 LGHTLTMLTGSEDDE
+3956 LGHTLTMLTGSEDED
-3971 PISSDTPDSDDIDAA
+3971 PISSDSPDSDDADQSEENRAS
-3986 GHQGGK
+3986 QEYPGGK
-3992 DSKSRKSVDSLPSF
+3992 GRKSIDSLPPF

-4012 DPKKRSLL
+4012 DPKKRSQM
-4020 MENEINEQTKIVND
+4020 MENEIAEQTKTVND
-4034 FRTLGASAKTIENEE
+4034 LRSLGASSKTIENEE
-4049 RRLQELQAVY
+4049 RRLQGLQAIC
-4059 YKYFRRDMIQIVL
+4059 YKYFRRDM
-4072 KLICQDVDSGHQ
+4072 
-4084 CQVNLRRSIYEID
+4084 
-4097 SDIEEIKLPLQAI
+4097 LQ
-4110 VKLKRVHQA
+4110 
-4119 PDLHSTSMLPMH
+4119 
-4131 QRAQLSLPVISKLAL
+4131 
-4146 ADERSAE
+4146 
-4153 GTVHDGRG
+4153 
-4161 SRRFGDDGRR
+4161 
-4171 STVVRVRK
+4171 
-4179 PSARESEVKG
+4179 
-4189 TRSKEEL
+4189 
-4196 KEIKALLMEMKE
+4196 
-4208 KLMAK
+4208 
-4213 ESGSETLT
+4213 
-4221 EEEHHTEHGPAWRT
+4221 
-4235 SSVKWKRPAMRKPM
+4235 KWKRPSIRKTM
-4249 LKAANR
+4249 LKSTNR
-4255 SRSFVAPSPTREDLI
+4255 SRSFIAPSPTSEDLI
-4270 DAGCIDGGNGH
+4270 EQGECSTGIEIAANDGLLN
-4281 AGASAGCG
+4281 
-4289 TSSVM
+4289 
-4294 EAFTG
+4294 
-4299 SEDMSSLQES
+4299 SLQES
-4309 PNSGPSRTA
+4309 PNAGPSRTA
-4318 SLRVKI
+4318 SLKVKI
-4324 PPNSSRVTFSETM
+4324 PQTNRVTFTEAM

-4344 ADSDVAAYSDSGLDW
+4344 ADSETGYSDSGFDW
-4359 PRYDSS
+4359 PRCDGSS
-4365 SVTSDVPHLLEIDGE
+4365 LTTLDTPDLLEIDGE
-4380 QVELRKKSPSH
+4380 QVELRKKSPNH

-4409 VNSGKC
+4409 VKSGKC
-4415 VLHTKDIHDERLS
+4415 VLHTKDVTDEKM
-4428 STMAGGNSNSNNAGA
+4428 STSVS
-4443 ASAAGGTNASMAGKH
+4443 TTIKH

-4464 TGGATDWGSP
+4464 IGTDWGSP
-4474 IPPRRN
+4474 VPPRRS
-4480 KDKSRLKYNTA
+4480 KEKARLKYS
-4491 PYTALVDLTIFHIP
+4491 PHTALVDLTIFHIP
-4505 GLDVKLQYQSKT
+4505 GLDVKLQYQSRII
-4517 VGNDDASPRLSTTD
+4517 DDDSSPRLSTGD
-4531 PFGVS
+4531 PFGAT
-4536 RKLASKRATLFA
+4536 RRHGLKRATLFA

-4569 EQTLEPIPSSKGT
+4569 EQTLEPIPSKGLS
-4582 GGVSGMNGA
+4582 VPSNPVNLQMLEN
-4591 NIGGGGGGG
+4591 NY
-4600 GGVVLAVS
+4600 AVYAS
-4608 TGVAVFHHLVEEF
+4608 
-4621 RIQSICKCWN
+4621 
-4631 TTMPHF
+4631 F

-4679 QDDDTSGG
+4679 QDDVPSNIGL
-4687 HTSSGGES
+4687 SES
-4695 TAMPG
+4695 DAKT
-4700 GDGKVAG
+4700 AG

-4721 IFHPYGGKKSNL
+4721 IFHPYGGKKTNL
-4733 KEAHQFS
+4733 KESNQFS

-4766 KINIVE
+4766 KINYE
-4772 TGLTSRKHSDQAS
+4772 TGLSRKMSDQS
-4785 KATIRFSTIV
+4785 KAVIRFSTIV

-4828 FLGDLGMQQTSMC
+4828 FLGDLSIPQVSMC
-4841 DLEIPTI
+4841 DLESVS
-4848 PEGSVDGGGVSRS
+4848 EGSSMRAGTDTELPTDHQETLSR
-4861 NERDASIEVESRL
+4861 DKL
-4874 GSRGENLNRD
+4874 K
-4884 RLRLSLENIGMGT
+4884 LSLEDDLPKHSL
-4897 GGSGGSSASS
+4897 GSTSS
-4907 TARIKDQKS
+4907 TCTTAKLKDRKS
-4916 SSLDSTSSPSDVNQV
+4916 SSMDSNTSPSDVNQV

-4941 INFTKLNVQMNMGNV
+4941 VNFTKLNVQMNMGNV

-5002 GTIDLN
+5002 GTIELSK
-5008 RIDTYIHI
+5008 IDTFIHI
-5016 REDPGSE
+5016 REDPGCE

-5029 IKLMALE
+5029 IKLLALE

-5048 TRVSSLNAQLRDEWK
+5048 TRISSLSAQLRDEWK

-5070 GNKLPTNYPAIILI
+5070 SNTLPTNYPAIILI

-5120 KSSKRVFSSLEPR
+5120 KSSKRVFSNLEPR
-5133 LANSSLRTSVRRR
+5133 LTVNNRSSVRRKESTKKNLTVPQTAAER
-5146 EEKKSLG
+5146 ELSH
-5153 ADALIHDA
+5153 HDA

-5192 LGGTMELHGQ
+5192 LGGTMELHGK

-5208 FHGINFKAKSWALF
+5208 FHGINFKSKSWALF
-5222 SLKEPCIDFATEAQH
+5222 SLKEPCINFATEAQH
-5237 VESTEEVHII
+5237 VESSEEVHVI
-5247 QTLTFGLGMNTQ
+5247 QTLTFGLGMNSQ
-5259 QPPQHHSNAT
+5259 QPSQHHSNAT
-5269 VVRMSRNVIF
+5269 VVRMTRNVIF

-5300 GVDRFPV
+5300 AVDRFPV
-5307 IERDKE
+5307 LERDKE
-5313 HNTNSIERARGSGSG
+5313 HHTNSIERARGGGGTSTH
-5328 SAPHQKLQD
+5328 PKLQD
-5337 PNLNR
+5337 PNHNR

-5364 TPDTAQD
+5364 TPEASQE
-5371 KPMVEC
+5371 KPLVEC
-5377 SFITAF
+5377 SFITEF

-5404 SYLSEKEKVL
+5404 SYLKEKEKVL
-5414 GTISTNRS
+5414 VTITSARAA
-5422 SSPNPANVTP
+5422 SPNPHSVTP
-5432 PPPTA
+5432 SPSPTPESHA
-5437 SGTPAGLSV
+5437 SSLKPV
-5446 LKSAHTLKTSSSNL
+5446 KSACQL
-5460 ASGAAPSM
+5460 
-5468 SSLGTQDSTSSQ
+5468 
-5480 SIAANGGSSTK
+5480 GGSSMHDLSSSSAS
-5491 KPVGS
+5491 VANGS
-5496 TMSSPAGT
+5496 AVNLNEL
-5504 TSSGA
+5504 GA
-5509 ATGGGKQVNIVVE
+5509 AGSSNRATSEEKQPNAKNVHIKVDKADGE
-5522 KSDLES
+5522 LPI
-5528 FMRTDWR
+5528 RTDWR
-5535 HFNCKTWHLEPTVRL
+5535 HFDCKTWHLEPTVRL

-5578 IPKWLQRGFM
+5578 IPKWLQRGVL

-5594 EALLM
+5594 EAMLM
-5599 LQLLLMVK
+5599 LQLLLMAREN
-5607 DNGTSDDKD
+5607 DTEDKD
-5616 SSKDK
+5616 QDK

>member
-1 MSYEVTEETAFNGD
+1 MSYEVTEEPAFNGD

-55 TFYNSRLFG
+55 TFYNSRLVG

-75 VRGAYFKIGSLN
+75 VRGAYFKIGSLSL
-87 VNPLA
+87 NPLA

-169 SVLVPTEDMNAEEIA
+169 SVLVPTEDMNADEIA
-184 KFKEQIMNDENQR
+184 KFKEQVMNDENQR
-197 HISEASAKIKKPR
+197 HISEASAKIKKKR

-316 FYMDEAGIV
+316 FYMDEAGVV
-325 PEEPVTLTLANGD
+325 PEEPVTVTLATGD

-379 DYQPMAVTKP
+379 DYQPMPVTKP

-626 ENARILMRDGNVKKR
+626 ENARIQMRDGSVKKR

-653 QRAVGWIDCWTVPI
+653 QRAIGWIDCWTVPI

-717 TVGDGGAPR
+717 TVGEGGAPR

-779 SKNASR
+779 SKHASR
-785 SNPLA
+785 GNPLA
-790 GGLGKSTGST
+790 GKSSATS

-891 TIRPGKD
+891 TIRPAKD

-950 SQLCNVVTGLE
+950 SQLANVVTGLE
-961 TLVFLTMDSE
+961 TLAFLTMDSE

-981 YCHHGVPSSSCPHT
+981 YCHHGVPSSTCPHT

-1036 SPVRLATCNLHG
+1036 SPIRLATCNLHG

-1079 GNSHSNTN
+1079 GNSYSNTN
-1087 TTGSSRSAKLHHQN
+1087 TTGSSRSTKLHHQN

-1106 PDDGYRKS
+1106 PEDSYRKS
-1114 SDETGPMYRRSAME
+1114 SDETGPIYRRTAID

-1148 GRRENAVEPPYPQ
+1148 GRRENAVDPPYPQ

-1174 GSMSSRKGRS
+1174 GSMSSRKGRDRS
-1184 DRTEDP
+1184 DDP
-1190 AIHYRRDNKE
+1190 SVHYRRDKE
-1200 DPYASLHSTRN
+1200 DPYASIHSARN
-1211 SCRDI
+1211 SGRDI

-1267 FLWSTSTDPVR
+1267 FLWSSNTDPVR
-1278 CGCVGGCTFF
+1278 CGCVGGCAFF

-1309 NIARYHIHPNP
+1309 NIARYHIHPNT

-1352 YEYIGKPNLHRT
+1352 YEYIGKPSLHRS

-1376 PSACCGTGIKLDS
+1376 PSACCGTAMGLDS

-1399 AMLAQKTTSAEIS
+1399 TMLSQKNASAEIS
-1412 PNNTLIRGASGGG
+1412 PNNTLIRGCSGG
-1425 VSGASGATTLA
+1425 VSAATGVASLS
-1436 GTGERSGKSSL
+1436 GTGPGERSGKSSL
-1447 ERVKEKDVGSPHG
+1447 ERVKEKDTGSPHG

-1486 RLLDSSPKTTA
+1486 RLLDSSPKTTT

-1502 STPTPGRMDGTES
+1502 STPTPSRMDGTES

-1526 QSYASTAYASD
+1526 KSLASKTYASD
-1537 SRLTMDNYLQGELDG
+1537 SRLTVTDDYLQGEV
-1552 PFLADDHHHHQ
+1552 ADDHHPHHSQQSSAHMHHHHQ
-1563 HHHHQALHQH
+1563 HHQH
-1573 YQQQGAQHHHP
+1573 YQGQHHAP
-1584 PYHSQQQHHHTQM
+1584 QYHNQQQQHNHQQM

-1612 ASDSEQSLGAIL
+1612 ASDSEQSLGGIL
-1624 PTGSGIR
+1624 PIGTGIR
-1631 PIPSDDVIMRD
+1631 PSMPSDDVIMRD

-1673 KAGVVDH
+1673 KAGGVDQ

-1708 ATHRS
+1708 STHRS

-1729 QSTAELVDPQDS
+1729 QSTAELVSVANDEERRLHGLATPMRKFSNISPRPEFRHFKPVYDVDPQDS

-1800 SMPLG
+1800 SMPMG

-1831 HFDTYSNCREVKIVS
+1831 HFDTYTNCREVKIVS
-1846 RYDVPLAGSGA
+1846 RYDVP
-1857 SSSLSGAAGT
+1857 SSTGGGGLPGT

-1889 DKQESSKEGE
+1889 DKQESKEGE

-1937 MIESLTPTLATL
+1937 MIESLTPTLSTL
-1949 HPLTVIND
+1949 HPLTVVND

-2018 GLIVLP
+2018 GLVVLP

-2101 RALLAHLSSQTRPDN
+2101 RALLAHLSSQSRPDN

-2159 SQIVITAIPSHRSRA
+2159 PQIVITAIPAQRSRA
-2174 MFDCTRMPEDTA
+2174 MFDCTRMSDESSA
-2186 TTSLEGGT
+2186 TTLESTPSGG
-2194 SASALGFIM
+2194 LGYIM

-2226 AEETLKPEADALP
+2226 AEETLKPEPDTIP
-2239 TATMHSEANQNSVTL
+2239 TTTVHSEANQNSITL

-2284 GTPKSAGGSA
+2284 GTPKSAGGSG
-2294 KDRSSLFDI
+2294 KERSSLFDI
-2303 KSKDKMTAATT
+2303 KSKDKI
-2314 TAMTTTTT
+2314 TTTTT
-2322 TTTTTTILGDGGKTF
+2322 TTTTTAIIGDGGKSF
-2337 KTSVMVPDEMDFV
+2337 KTNIVPDELDA
-2350 GDGTLPT
+2350 
-2357 SAVHQAQPTAGSSTQ
+2357 AVTMRGSLVNEISQPTAAAHSAQIPTAVGCTVLGAQGANIPSGIGASS
-2372 AMPSTNNGAPTVGQQ
+2372 AGQQ
-2387 HSSST
+2387 H
-2392 AANIPGSSRD
+2392 A
-2402 DPCSSKTGSAGAGTV
+2402 SAGANVAGTSADPSSSKANGSNCGNTAAGGTV

-2506 WERPSLHRPAK
+2506 WERPSLHRPVK

-2558 LKQQYLPQLSTM
+2558 LKQQYLPLLSTM

-2646 LGQCIQQPQQQQ
+2646 LGQCIQPQHQQ
-2658 QHRQQS
+2658 RQQS

-2672 PTQHTGGHQQPHSS
+2672 PTQHTGGQQQQNH
-2686 LHVHSAVSAKLAG
+2686 HVIKMPDEPPIPSAAAAHMAAAKLG

-2705 PSTTNNSHH
+2705 PSTTNNSH

-2747 QQDPVGVEYG
+2747 QDPVGVEYG
-2757 ALREGSVPSMCSSS
+2757 ALREGSVPSVCSSS

-2798 STKQRE
+2798 SMKQRE
-2804 KEKTTQNNRPV
+2804 KDKSTQNNRPA
-2815 SQNRPAIHSVKY
+2815 SQNRPTIHSVKY

-2856 NNVANKDVS
+2856 NNISSKDVS

-2915 LPGEQP
+2915 MPGEQP

-2927 VGVELEVRK
+2927 VGVELEVLK

-2974 SQQVNMPLLRLL
+2974 AQQVNMPLLRLL

-2999 QNELRDAHP
+2999 QNELREAHP
-3008 GGKRSAPLKDESSL
+3008 ENGGKRSAPLKDESSL

-3124 INTPNKMSP
+3124 INTPIKMSP
-3133 TTGGGFS
+3133 TTTGFS
-3140 FAEAQSKQSLEAKN
+3140 FAEAHSKQSLEAKN
-3154 SLTGAP
+3154 SLTGGL

-3178 PIHSILDTPKCWK
+3178 PIHSSLDTPKCWK

-3228 NLLHESKTLRDEEEL
+3228 NLLHESKTLRDEEEF
-3243 IGSHG
+3243 IGGHAG
-3248 TTGGN
+3248 TGGN
-3253 GAVKDVGVITQE
+3253 GAIKDVGVITQE

-3367 IGMVNVDIPQHPVAL
+3367 IGIVNVDIPQHPVAL

-3413 EEPESPL
+3413 EEPESPM
-3420 HHHHHQRDA
+3420 HHHQRDT
-3429 RDKATPSASANQR
+3429 RDKVTTSAATTSQR
-3442 KHSTATVRT
+3442 KQSTATIRT
-3451 MTGATTAGGAAG
+3451 MTGAGTGAG

-3468 LLQPLFMQFN
+3468 LLQPLVMQFN

-3554 VPESTTEE
+3554 VPESTSEE

-3620 PVPLWLEESEDSG
+3620 PVPLWLEESEDNG
-3633 STIKRILFSL
+3633 STIKRLLFSL

-3894 KPNMNDSSIMNLCV
+3894 KPNMNDASIMNLCV

-3971 PISSDTPDSDDIDAA
+3971 PISSDTPDSDDIDAS
-3986 GHQGGK
+3986 GNPGEK

-4034 FRTLGASAKTIENEE
+4034 FRTLGASVKTIENEE

-4059 YKYFRRDMIQIVL
+4059 YKYFRRDMIQ
-4072 KLICQDVDSGHQ
+4072 
-4084 CQVNLRRSIYEID
+4084 
-4097 SDIEEIKLPLQAI
+4097 
-4110 VKLKRVHQA
+4110 
-4119 PDLHSTSMLPMH
+4119 
-4131 QRAQLSLPVISKLAL
+4131 
-4146 ADERSAE
+4146 
-4153 GTVHDGRG
+4153 
-4161 SRRFGDDGRR
+4161 
-4171 STVVRVRK
+4171 
-4179 PSARESEVKG
+4179 
-4189 TRSKEEL
+4189 
-4196 KEIKALLMEMKE
+4196 
-4208 KLMAK
+4208 
-4213 ESGSETLT
+4213 
-4221 EEEHHTEHGPAWRT
+4221 
-4235 SSVKWKRPAMRKPM
+4235 KWKRPAMRKPM

-4270 DAGCIDGGNGH
+4270 DAGCIDGTGVH
-4281 AGASAGCG
+4281 AGTVGGCG

-4294 EAFTG
+4294 DAFTG

-4428 STMAGGNSNSNNAGA
+4428 STMGAGNSNNTSTNPSMAGNN
-4443 ASAAGGTNASMAGKH
+4443 NASMAGKH

-4474 IPPRRN
+4474 VPPRRN
-4480 KDKSRLKYNTA
+4480 KDKSRLKYNTT

-4517 VGNDDASPRLSTTD
+4517 VGGDDTSPRLSTAD
-4531 PFGVS
+4531 PFGAS

-4569 EQTLEPIPSSKGT
+4569 EQTLEPIPSTKGAGGT
-4582 GGVSGMNGA
+4582 SGMGGSSSGGASGVSGSGA
-4591 NIGGGGGGG
+4591 GAAGGGGGPSNP
-4600 GGVVLAVS
+4600 VNLQMLEHNYAAVYAS
-4608 TGVAVFHHLVEEF
+4608 
-4621 RIQSICKCWN
+4621 
-4631 TTMPHF
+4631 F

-4679 QDDDTSGG
+4679 QDDDTSGVN
-4687 HTSSGGES
+4687 TSSQMGEPSTVPGGE
-4695 TAMPG
+4695 
-4700 GDGKVAG
+4700 GKAAG

-4766 KINIVE
+4766 KINIIE
-4772 TGLTSRKHSDQAS
+4772 TSIPSRKHSDQTS

-4828 FLGDLGMQQTSMC
+4828 FLGDLGMQQTSTC
-4841 DLEIPTI
+4841 DLEIPII
-4848 PEGSVDGGGVSRS
+4848 PEGSLDGSGISRTSDRVAGMDAEGG
-4861 NERDASIEVESRL
+4861 RL
-4874 GSRGENLNRD
+4874 GSRAGEALNRD
-4884 RLRLSLENIGMGT
+4884 RLRLSLENIGMG
-4897 GGSGGSSASS
+4897 GGSGASS
-4907 TARIKDQKS
+4907 TSSSVRVKDQKS

-5133 LANSSLRTSVRRR
+5133 LANPSLRASVRRR

-5153 ADALIHDA
+5153 AEASIHDA

-5300 GVDRFPV
+5300 AVDRFPV

-5328 SAPHQKLQD
+5328 SASHQKLQD
-5337 PNLNR
+5337 PNHNR

-5364 TPDTAQD
+5364 TPDTSQD

-5414 GTISTNRS
+5414 GTITTNRS
-5422 SSPNPANVTP
+5422 SSPNPTNVTP
-5432 PPPTA
+5432 PPPA
-5437 SGTPAGLSV
+5437 NATPTGLSV

-5460 ASGAAPSM
+5460 MSATAPSM

-5480 SIAANGGSSTK
+5480 SIANGGSSIELNDAA
-5491 KPVGS
+5491 
-5496 TMSSPAGT
+5496 SSGISSGGT
-5504 TSSGA
+5504 TSTQGGTKSTPRATDDGKGTQIGSVPSA
-5509 ATGGGKQVNIVVE
+5509 ATASGGGVAGGKQVNIVVE

-5607 DNGTSDDKD
+5607 DNGTSEDKD
-5616 SSKDK
+5616 SNRDK

>member
-169 SVLVPTEDMNAEEIA
+169 SVLVPTEDMNAEEIE

-379 DYQPMAVTKP
+379 DYQPMSVTKP

-626 ENARILMRDGNVKKR
+626 ENARILTRDGNVKKR

-653 QRAVGWIDCWTVPI
+653 QRAIGWIDCWTVPI

-717 TVGDGGAPR
+717 TVGEGGAPR

-790 GGLGKSTGST
+790 SGLGKSSGST

-810 TSLNPDEKPKRFDPR
+810 TSLNPDDKPKRFDPR

-891 TIRPGKD
+891 TMRPGKD

-1036 SPVRLATCNLHG
+1036 SPIRMATCNLHG
-1048 QQVKSGITGLVPTIL
+1048 QQVKSGITGLIPTIL

-1101 STKHA
+1101 STKHVSE
-1106 PDDGYRKS
+1106 DGYRKT
-1114 SDETGPMYRRSAME
+1114 SDETGPIYRRTTVD
-1128 DGGPMITSTGSG
+1128 DGGPMISSTGSG
-1140 SSGGVLKS
+1140 SSAGVLKS
-1148 GRRENAVEPPYPQ
+1148 GRRDNAVEPPYPQ

-1174 GSMSSRKGRS
+1174 GSISSRKGRDRS
-1184 DRTEDP
+1184 DDP
-1190 AIHYRRDNKE
+1190 SIHYRRDKE
-1200 DPYASLHSTRN
+1200 DPYASLHSARN
-1211 SCRDI
+1211 SGRDI

-1229 LGPIIIEAASALPIP
+1229 LGPIILEAASALPIP

-1267 FLWSTSTDPVR
+1267 FLWSSSTDPVR
-1278 CGCVGGCTFF
+1278 CGCVGGCAFF

-1352 YEYIGKPNLHRT
+1352 YEYIGKPNLHRS

-1376 PSACCGTGIKLDS
+1376 PSACCGTTLDS

-1412 PNNTLIRGASGGG
+1412 PSNTLIRGGSGV
-1425 VSGASGATTLA
+1425 VSTGSGTTAMAGAGP
-1436 GTGERSGKSSL
+1436 GERSGKSSL
-1447 ERVKEKDVGSPHG
+1447 ERVKEKDVGSPLG

-1486 RLLDSSPKTTA
+1486 RLLDSSPKTTT

-1502 STPTPGRMDGTES
+1502 STPTPGRIDGTES

-1526 QSYASTAYASD
+1526 QSQASKSYASD
-1537 SRLTMDNYLQGELDG
+1537 SRLTVDNYLQGEIDG
-1552 PFLADDHHHHQ
+1552 PFVAEDHQTLQSAVHLHHHHQ
-1563 HHHHQALHQH
+1563 HHQH
-1573 YQQQGAQHHHP
+1573 YQGQHHHSQ
-1584 PYHSQQQHHHTQM
+1584 YHNQQQQQHHHQM

-1612 ASDSEQSLGAIL
+1612 ASDSEQSLGGIL
-1624 PTGSGIR
+1624 PTGSTIR
-1631 PIPSDDVIMRD
+1631 PMPSDDVIMRD

-1708 ATHRS
+1708 STHRS

-1729 QSTAELVDPQDS
+1729 QSTAELNEEERRLHGLATPMRKFSNISPRPEFRHFKPVYDVDPQDS

-1831 HFDTYSNCREVKIVS
+1831 HFDTYANCREVKIVS
-1846 RYDVPLAGSGA
+1846 RYDVPSAGSGV
-1857 SSSLSGAAGT
+1857 SSNLSGAGA

-1889 DKQESSKEGE
+1889 DKQENKEGE

-1949 HPLTVIND
+1949 HPLTVVND
-1957 IHASCVRKVE
+1957 IHASCVTKVQ

-2174 MFDCTRMPEDTA
+2174 MFDCTRMPDDSSTA
-2186 TTSLEGGT
+2186 TLEGSSSSG
-2194 SASALGFIM
+2194 LGFIM

-2226 AEETLKPEADALP
+2226 AEETLKPEPETIA
-2239 TATMHSEANQNSVTL
+2239 TATVHSDANQNSITL

-2303 KSKDKMTAATT
+2303 KSKDKII
-2314 TAMTTTTT
+2314 TTTTT
-2322 TTTTTTILGDGGKTF
+2322 TTTTTATIIGDGGKTF
-2337 KTSVMVPDEMDFV
+2337 KTNIVPDEVDAMRGSFIS
-2350 GDGTLPT
+2350 DGTLPT
-2357 SAVHQAQPTAGSSTQ
+2357 TVGHPPVQPTAGSSIQ
-2372 AMPSTNNGAPTVGQQ
+2372 GGVQGTNNGPGAGPATNVGQQ
-2387 HSSST
+2387 HSAT
-2392 AANIPGSSRD
+2392 AANGSNA
-2402 DPCSSKTGSAGAGTV
+2402 DPMSSKAGGGCTTAAGTV

-2445 RAPIT
+2445 RTPIT

-2506 WERPSLHRPAK
+2506 WERPSLHRPVK

-2544 KFVLDESAAKIECI
+2544 KFVLDETAAKIECI
-2558 LKQQYLPQLSTM
+2558 LKQQYLPQLSIM

-2646 LGQCIQQPQQQQ
+2646 LGQCIQQQQQQ
-2658 QHRQQS
+2658 RQQS
-2664 AASATSTA
+2664 AASATSTV
-2672 PTQHTGGHQQPHSS
+2672 PTQHTGGQQHAS
-2686 LHVHSAVSAKLAG
+2686 LHVIKMPEEPPVPSAAAVHMTAAKLG

-2705 PSTTNNSHH
+2705 PSTTNNSH

-2747 QQDPVGVEYG
+2747 QDPVGVEYG
-2757 ALREGSVPSMCSSS
+2757 ELREGSAPSVCSSS

-2804 KEKTTQNNRPV
+2804 KEKTTQNSRPT

-2856 NNVANKDVS
+2856 NNVSNKDVS

-2915 LPGEQP
+2915 MPGEQP

-2999 QNELRDAHP
+2999 QNELREAHP
-3008 GGKRSAPLKDESSL
+3008 ENGGKRSVPLKDESSL

-3124 INTPNKMSP
+3124 INTPIKMSP
-3133 TTGGGFS
+3133 TTGGFS
-3140 FAEAQSKQSLEAKN
+3140 FADAQSKQSLEAKN

-3160 SSTFGDFTAPFDR
+3160 SSTFGDYTAPFDR

-3191 TVYHLLDLYSAMPE
+3191 TVYHLLAIYSAMPE
-3205 TKTIAHRVSISPD
+3205 TKTITHRVSISPD

-3228 NLLHESKTLRDEEEL
+3228 NLLHESKNLRDEEEL
-3243 IGSHG
+3243 VGGHG

-3253 GAVKDVGVITQE
+3253 GTVKDVGVITQE

-3329 EGTQPNQQTVVKVS
+3329 EGAHPNQQTVVKVS

-3367 IGMVNVDIPQHPVAL
+3367 IGIVNVDIPQHPVAL

-3420 HHHHHQRDA
+3420 HHHQRDA
-3429 RDKATPSASANQR
+3429 RDKATPSAASNQR

-3451 MTGATTAGGAAG
+3451 MTGATTAAG
-3463 SNPSG
+3463 NNPSG
-3468 LLQPLFMQFN
+3468 LLQPLVMQFN

-3554 VPESTTEE
+3554 VSESTTEE

-3620 PVPLWLEESEDSG
+3620 PVPLWLEESEDNG
-3633 STIKRILFSL
+3633 NTIKRILFSL

-3894 KPNMNDSSIMNLCV
+3894 KPNMNDASIMNLCV

-3917 SRTIAAKHPDN
+3917 SRTIAAKHPEN

-3971 PISSDTPDSDDIDAA
+3971 PISSDTPDSDDIDAS
-3986 GHQGGK
+3986 GHQSGK

-4059 YKYFRRDMIQIVL
+4059 YKYFRRDMIQ
-4072 KLICQDVDSGHQ
+4072 
-4084 CQVNLRRSIYEID
+4084 
-4097 SDIEEIKLPLQAI
+4097 
-4110 VKLKRVHQA
+4110 
-4119 PDLHSTSMLPMH
+4119 
-4131 QRAQLSLPVISKLAL
+4131 
-4146 ADERSAE
+4146 
-4153 GTVHDGRG
+4153 
-4161 SRRFGDDGRR
+4161 
-4171 STVVRVRK
+4171 
-4179 PSARESEVKG
+4179 
-4189 TRSKEEL
+4189 
-4196 KEIKALLMEMKE
+4196 
-4208 KLMAK
+4208 
-4213 ESGSETLT
+4213 
-4221 EEEHHTEHGPAWRT
+4221 
-4235 SSVKWKRPAMRKPM
+4235 KWKRPAMRKPM

-4270 DAGCIDGGNGH
+4270 DAGCIDGVSGH
-4281 AGASAGCG
+4281 TGTSVGCG
-4289 TSSVM
+4289 ASSVM
-4294 EAFTG
+4294 DAFTG

-4428 STMAGGNSNSNNAGA
+4428 SAMPGGNNSNSNNANA
-4443 ASAAGGTNASMAGKH
+4443 AMAGNNSASMAGKH

-4480 KDKSRLKYNTA
+4480 KDKSRLKYNTT

-4517 VGNDDASPRLSTTD
+4517 VGGDDASPRLSTTD

-4582 GGVSGMNGA
+4582 GGVSGMGGGHGTNNTNGVNGA
-4591 NIGGGGGGG
+4591 GVATSG
-4600 GGVVLAVS
+4600 GGVSNPVNLQMLEHNYAAVYAS
-4608 TGVAVFHHLVEEF
+4608 
-4621 RIQSICKCWN
+4621 
-4631 TTMPHF
+4631 F

-4679 QDDDTSGG
+4679 QDDDSSAA
-4687 HTSSGGES
+4687 HTSSQTGES
-4695 TAMPG
+4695 TAVPG
-4700 GDGKVAG
+4700 GDGRVAG

-4772 TGLTSRKHSDQAS
+4772 TSMTSRKHSDQAS

-4841 DLEIPTI
+4841 DLEIPII
-4848 PEGSVDGGGVSRS
+4848 PEGSVDGHSMGRAG
-4861 NERDASIEVESRL
+4861 ERDALDMESRL
-4874 GSRGENLNRD
+4874 GGRGESMNRE
-4884 RLRLSLENIGMGT
+4884 RLRLSLENIGMGTT

-5153 ADALIHDA
+5153 ADASIHDA

-5247 QTLTFGLGMNTQ
+5247 QTLTFGLGMNSQ

-5328 SAPHQKLQD
+5328 SASHQKLQD
-5337 PNLNR
+5337 PNHNR

-5414 GTISTNRS
+5414 GTITNNRS
-5422 SSPNPANVTP
+5422 SSPNPVNVTP
-5432 PPPTA
+5432 PPPA

-5446 LKSAHTLKTSSSNL
+5446 LKSGHTLKSSTSNL
-5460 ASGAAPSM
+5460 MSAAAPSM

-5480 SIAANGGSSTK
+5480 SIANGGGSSVELNEVGSSQVGGTGPGATMMGTKQTPRSVDDPK
-5491 KPVGS
+5491 KPIAS
-5496 TMSSPAGT
+5496 TVSSPASA
-5504 TSSGA
+5504 SSGVSGTA
-5509 ATGGGKQVNIVVE
+5509 AKHVNIVVE

-5607 DNGTSDDKD
+5607 DNGTSDEKD
-5616 SSKDK
+5616 SSK